1 MSNPIQERTTQSGN
15 LNNFDA
21 ISIRI
26 ASPEHI
32 KEWAK
37 NTACHQRTSGC
48 ATDNCTC
55 GEVRK
60 PETINYRTFRPE
72 RDGLFCEAIFG
83 PQKDWECGCG
93 KYKRIKH
100 KGVICDRC
108 GVEVTQQKVRR
119 ERMGYIK
126 LAAPVSHIW
135 FFKGLPSRIGLF
147 LDLPFREIERVI
159 YFESF
164 IVLEVSDPDCGLDEK
179 QLLTE
184 EEYTRY
190 RAEFPDGFRA
200 GMGADAIRELLER
213 IDLDQEIET
222 LRAELEETASKQK
235 SRKLSKRLK
244 LVMGFKKSGNLP
256 PWMILT
262 VIPVIPP
269 DLRPLVALDGGRFAT
284 SDLNDL
290 YRRVIN
296 RNNRLKRLMELRAPE
311 VIIRNEKRMLQEAV
325 DALLDNGRHGR
336 VVRGPGNRPL
346 KSLSDMLKGKPGRFR
361 QNLLG
366 KRVDYSGRTVIV
378 VGPELQLHQ
387 CGLPKKM
394 ALELFKPFIIHK
406 LQVRDHARTIKR
418 AKNMAEQVSPEVWE
432 VLEEV
437 IDEHPVL
444 LNRAP
449 TLHRLGIQAFQPVLV
464 EGKAIRINPLVCEA
478 FNADF
483 DGDQMAVHV
492 PLSVE
497 AQVEAKLLMMA
508 TRNLLKPAH
517 GGAIAVPNRDVA
529 MGISFLTKA
538 VPEEDWEKVCKVPIP
553 GIYRDT
559 EEIILAHDCGGLG
572 LHDPV
577 KLYFD
582 GATEPILTTV
592 GRVIFNQA
600 IPDALL
606 FTDAKTQQ
614 TLPFANQEMGSR
626 DLSNLVS
633 RAFEELGN
641 RQTVAFIDDL
651 KRLGFHYATIGGISI
666 AMQDMII
673 PPEKAELIRE
683 ARKQVEQI
691 EADYQRGDMGMS
703 EGERYNK
710 VIDVWHQLIAQI
722 ETALFDGL
730 EQGRDDEVEGF
741 NPVHIMVDSGAISRS
756 KRDSIRQLAGLRGL
770 MAKPSGEIIE
780 QPIES
785 CFHEGLSVLEYFIST
800 HGARKGLADTAIKT
814 ASSGYLTRKLVDVA
828 QDVMITT
835 VDCGTLGGITKTTDA
850 EEESPFAER
859 IFGRTAADDIIDLS
873 TGEVLVP
880 KDELI
885 TQQVATQIEAV
896 GIPEVRVRSVL
907 TCEARYGACA
917 KCYGT
922 DLTSGHLV
930 DVGEAI
936 GIIAAQ
942 SIGEPGTQLTMRT
955 FHTGGTVSGGGSQ
968 SRIEARHDGTVK
980 YDDNVKFIER
990 PVEAGS
996 SKGQV
1001 LISLQAETE
1010 RIVISRNAQIQIKQ
1024 TIGTEEYTV
1033 ERHTADVGARLY
1045 VEDGQTVTKGNP
1057 QNDEPGTPL
1066 LEWDP
1071 YQVPILTEHAGRVV
1085 FKNIVEDKT
1094 MRETKT
1100 TGSAEQVIIEHRGED
1115 QPQIEIQDQVPILTD
1130 RAGRVVFK
1138 DIVEGKTMRKDKAT
1152 GLAEI
1157 IKHKGKNQPQIEIHP
1172 VPDFSKEVDFPV
1184 LDIIDGDTIE
1194 IEYEGE
1200 PTRVRFIGVDAPETV
1215 HPDKPVEPYGPEAF
1229 EFIKKLLL
1237 NQGVYLE
1244 FDDKQT
1250 NDPYERLLAQVYR
1263 ASDGLFVNLELVSEG
1278 LGRVDKYPFKY
1289 KDLFLL
1295 EQDKARR
1302 GKKGLWKEAKVTDGD
1317 VPVDM
1322 LDEVLSYPMS
1332 TGTHLLVTDGQQVE
1346 EGTVLARRLEVL
1358 VSYQMPTGAHLS
1370 VTDGEQVEQG
1380 AVLARLP
1387 REKGQSRDIVTGLPR
1402 VTELF
1407 EARRPKDTAII
1418 SKIEGVVELENAS
1431 RGARSLRVVGDSEE
1445 SLHRIPQGKHLIVQN
1460 KDRVAAGERLTDGPI
1475 NPHDILEVKG
1485 EEEVQNYLVNEVQDV
1500 YRAQGERIND
1510 KHIEVIVRQ
1519 MLSKVEITDSG
1530 DTEFLEE
1537 DEVER
1542 TRFNQ
1547 VNRLVEKNDGQAAK
1561 AKSILQGITKASLS
1575 TESFISAASFQQ
1587 TTNVLTKA
1595 SVIGKRDRLVGLK
1608 ENVIMGHLIPA
1619 GTGCLS
1625 LGRFALFPIR
1635 KHSLSLLIL
1644 YHLQLMN
1651 RQRIELEQPN
1661 IYSGAN
1667 RKSFNVFHE
1676 LTSRTVPR

>member
-1 MSNPIQERTTQSGN
+1 MSNPIQERTTQSGTP
-15 LNNFDA
+15 NNFDA

-26 ASPEHI
+26 ASSEDI
-32 KEWAK
+32 KEWSK
-37 NTACHQRTSGC
+37 RTACRDQNRTSGC
-48 ATDNCTC
+48 STGNCTC

-119 ERMGYIK
+119 DRMGYID

-135 FFKGLPSRIGLF
+135 FFKGLPSRIGLC
-147 LDLPFREIERVI
+147 LDLSFRDIERII

-164 IVLEVSDPDCGLDEK
+164 IVLEVNAPCDLEEK

-190 RAEFPDGFRA
+190 RTEFPDSFRA
-200 GMGADAIRELLER
+200 GMGADAIQELLKR

-222 LRAELEETASKQK
+222 LQEELEATKSKQK
-235 SRKLSKRLK
+235 TRKLSKRLK
-244 LVMGFKKSGNLP
+244 LMMDFKQSGNQPDWL
-256 PWMILT
+256 ILT

-336 VVRGPGNRPL
+336 IVRGPGNRPL

-406 LQVRDHARTIKR
+406 LQAKGYAYTIKR

-464 EGKAIRINPLVCEA
+464 EGKAIRVNPLVCEA

-529 MGISFLTKA
+529 MGCSFLTKA
-538 VPEEDWEKVCKVPIP
+538 VPEEKWEEVCQVPTP
-553 GIYRDT
+553 RVYRDKQ
-559 EEIILAHDCGGLG
+559 EIILAHECGALG

-582 GATEPILTTV
+582 GAAQPIETTV
-592 GRVIFNQA
+592 GRVIFDQA
-600 IPDALL
+600 VPNELL
-606 FTDAKTQQ
+606 FIDAKTQQ
-614 TLPFANQEMGSR
+614 TLPFFNQEIGSR

-641 RQTVAFIDDL
+641 RQTVEFIDDL
-651 KRLGFHYATIGGISI
+651 KRLGFHYATLGGLSI

-673 PPEKAELIRE
+673 PHQKAELIRE
-683 ARKQVEQI
+683 AWKQVEQI
-691 EADYQRGDMGMS
+691 EADYRRGDMGMS

-710 VIDVWHQLIAQI
+710 VIDVWHQRIEQI
-722 ETALFDGL
+722 ENALFDGL

-780 QPIES
+780 RPIES

-828 QDVMITT
+828 QDVIVRR
-835 VDCGTLGGITKTTDA
+835 VDCGTLGGITKTTD
-850 EEESPFAER
+850 EEEETSLSER
-859 IFGRTAADDIIDLS
+859 IFGRTAADDIIDSS

-880 KDELI
+880 KDALI
-885 TQQVATQIEAV
+885 THQVAEKIEAV

-907 TCEARYGACA
+907 TCEVRDGACA

-955 FHTGGTVSGGGSQ
+955 FHTGGTASGGRSQ
-968 SRIEARHDGTVK
+968 SQIKARHNGTVQ
-980 YDDNVKFIER
+980 YHNVRFIER
-990 PVEAGS
+990 PVETDS
-996 SKGQV
+996 V
-1001 LISLQAETE
+1001 AENRQPNTE
-1010 RIVISRNAQIQIKQ
+1010 MEKVVVSRNAQIRIVDEN
-1024 TIGTEEYTV
+1024 GYTV

-1045 VEDGQTVTKGNP
+1045 VEDEQAVTKEDS
-1057 QNDEPGTPL
+1057 QNGEQSTLL

-1071 YQVPILTEHAGRVV
+1071 YQVPILTEHAGHVV
-1085 FKNIVEDKT
+1085 FRNIVEGKT
-1094 MRETKT
+1094 MREDKA
-1100 TGSAEQVIIEHRGED
+1100 TGLAERVIIEHRGED
-1115 QPQIEIQDQVPILTD
+1115 QPQIEIHDE
-1130 RAGRVVFK
+1130 AG
-1138 DIVEGKTMRKDKAT
+1138 
-1152 GLAEI
+1152 
-1157 IKHKGKNQPQIEIHP
+1157 
-1172 VPDFSKEVDFPV
+1172 
-1184 LDIIDGDTIE
+1184 
-1194 IEYEGE
+1194 
-1200 PTRVRFIGVDAPETV
+1200 
-1215 HPDKPVEPYGPEAF
+1215 
-1229 EFIKKLLL
+1229 
-1237 NQGVYLE
+1237 
-1244 FDDKQT
+1244 
-1250 NDPYERLLAQVYR
+1250 
-1263 ASDGLFVNLELVSEG
+1263 
-1278 LGRVDKYPFKY
+1278 
-1289 KDLFLL
+1289 
-1295 EQDKARR
+1295 
-1302 GKKGLWKEAKVTDGD
+1302 
-1317 VPVDM
+1317 
-1322 LDEVLSYPMS
+1322 EVLI
-1332 TGTHLLVTDGQQVE
+1332 
-1346 EGTVLARRLEVL
+1346 
-1358 VSYQMPTGAHLS
+1358 SYQMPTGAHLS
-1370 VTDGEQVEQG
+1370 VTDEEQVKQG

-1407 EARRPKDTAII
+1407 EARRPKDTAVI
-1418 SKIEGVVELENAS
+1418 SKIEGYVELERAS
-1431 RGARSLRVVGDSEE
+1431 RGVRILRVVAGDVEE
-1445 SLHRIPQGKHLIVQN
+1445 SHRIPQGKHLIVQN
-1460 KDRVAAGERLTDGPI
+1460 NDIVEAGERLTDGPI

-1485 EEEVQNYLVNEVQDV
+1485 EDAVQNYLVNEVQDV
-1500 YRAQGERIND
+1500 YRTQGERIND

-1519 MLSKVEITDSG
+1519 MLGKVRIENPG

-1537 DEVER
+1537 EER
-1542 TRFNQ
+1542 DRVTFN
-1547 VNRLVEKNDGQAAK
+1547 RENDRVIENGGQPATAE
-1561 AKSILQGITKASLS
+1561 SILQGITKASLS

-1595 SVIGKRDRLVGLK
+1595 SVSGKQDRLVGLK

-1619 GTGCLS
+1619 GTGVS
-1625 LGRFALFPIR
+1625 KFRKIRSFP
-1635 KHSLSLLIL
+1635 KTEA
-1644 YHLQLMN
+1644 HLQSDPDSN
-1651 RQRIELEQPN
+1651 QPEFLVDEP
-1661 IYSGAN
+1661 AAD
-1667 RKSFNVFHE
+1667 
-1676 LTSRTVPR
+1676 

>member
-1 MSNPIQERTTQSGN
+1 MSNQIQEQTTQSGSP
-15 LNNFDA
+15 NNFDA

-32 KEWAK
+32 KEWSK

-48 ATDNCTC
+48 ATSNCAC

-119 ERMGYIK
+119 ERMGYIE

-147 LDLPFREIERVI
+147 LDLPFRDIERVI

-164 IVLEVSDPDCGLDEK
+164 IVLEVSDPDCGLEVK

-184 EEYTRY
+184 EEYTEY
-190 RAEFPDGFRA
+190 QAKFPNSFRA
-200 GMGADAIRELLER
+200 GMGADVIRELLEQ

-222 LRAELEETASKQK
+222 LRAELEATASKQK

-256 PWMILT
+256 HWMILT

-336 VVRGPGNRPL
+336 MVRGPGNRPL

-406 LQVRDHARTIKR
+406 LQAKGYAHTIKR

-464 EGKAIRINPLVCEA
+464 EGKAIRVNPLVCEA

-538 VPEEDWEKVCKVPIP
+538 VPKEDREKVCEVPTP
-553 GIYRDT
+553 GNYRDT
-559 EEIILAHDCGGLG
+559 QEIILAHDCGALG

-577 KLYFD
+577 NLYFD
-582 GATEPILTTV
+582 GEENPIETTV

-600 IPDALL
+600 IPNELL
-606 FTDAKTQQ
+606 FTDVQTQQ
-614 TLPFANQEMGSR
+614 NLPFANQEMGSR
-626 DLSNLVS
+626 DLSSLVS

-651 KRLGFHYATIGGISI
+651 KRLGFHYATLGGLSI

-673 PPEKAELIRE
+673 PHQKAELIEE
-683 ARKQVEQI
+683 AWKQVEQI
-691 EADYQRGDMGMS
+691 EDDYQRGDMGIS

-710 VIDVWHQLIAQI
+710 VIDVWHRLIEQI

-835 VDCGTLGGITKTTDA
+835 IDCGTLGGITKTTDE
-850 EEESPFAER
+850 EEESPFSER
-859 IFGRTAADDIIDLS
+859 IFGRTAADDIIDLA
-873 TGEVLVP
+873 TGEVLVS

-885 TQQVATQIEAV
+885 TQQAASQVEAV

-922 DLTSGHLV
+922 DLTSNHLV

-968 SRIEARHDGTVK
+968 SKIEARHDGTVQ
-980 YDDNVKFIER
+980 YYNVRFIER
-990 PVEAGS
+990 PVEANLVS
-996 SKGQV
+996 EDQQPH
-1001 LISLQAETE
+1001 IETE
-1010 RIVISRNAQIQIKQ
+1010 RVVLSRNAQIQIVDAN
-1024 TIGTEEYTV
+1024 GYTV

-1045 VEDGQTVTKGNP
+1045 VEDGQTVTKENS
-1057 QNDEPGTPL
+1057 QNGEQATPL

-1071 YQVPILTEHAGRVV
+1071 YQVPILTEHAGHVV
-1085 FKNIVEDKT
+1085 FKNIDKGKT
-1094 MRETKT
+1094 AREERTS
-1100 TGSAEQVIIEHRGED
+1100 GSAEWVIIEHRGED
-1115 QPQIEIQDQVPILTD
+1115 QPQIEIQDD
-1130 RAGRVVFK
+1130 SG
-1138 DIVEGKTMRKDKAT
+1138 
-1152 GLAEI
+1152 
-1157 IKHKGKNQPQIEIHP
+1157 
-1172 VPDFSKEVDFPV
+1172 
-1184 LDIIDGDTIE
+1184 
-1194 IEYEGE
+1194 
-1200 PTRVRFIGVDAPETV
+1200 
-1215 HPDKPVEPYGPEAF
+1215 
-1229 EFIKKLLL
+1229 
-1237 NQGVYLE
+1237 
-1244 FDDKQT
+1244 
-1250 NDPYERLLAQVYR
+1250 
-1263 ASDGLFVNLELVSEG
+1263 
-1278 LGRVDKYPFKY
+1278 
-1289 KDLFLL
+1289 
-1295 EQDKARR
+1295 
-1302 GKKGLWKEAKVTDGD
+1302 
-1317 VPVDM
+1317 
-1322 LDEVLSYPMS
+1322 EVLI
-1332 TGTHLLVTDGQQVE
+1332 
-1346 EGTVLARRLEVL
+1346 
-1358 VSYQMPTGAHLS
+1358 SYQMPTGAYLS
-1370 VTDGEQVEQG
+1370 VPVKELEENEIALEPAKEQVEQG

-1407 EARRPKDTAII
+1407 EARRPKDTAVI
-1418 SKIEGVVELENAS
+1418 SKIEGVVELESAS
-1431 RGARSLRVVGDSEE
+1431 RGVRILRVVDGDFQE
-1445 SLHRIPQGKHLIVQN
+1445 SHRIPQGKHLIVQSN
-1460 KDRVAAGERLTDGPI
+1460 DRVAAGERLTDGPI

-1485 EEEVQNYLVNEVQDV
+1485 EEAVQNYLVNEVQDV
-1500 YRAQGERIND
+1500 YRTQGERIND

-1519 MLSKVEITDSG
+1519 MLGKVKIENPG

-1537 DEVER
+1537 EEIER
-1542 TRFNQ
+1542 TAFNRANRQ
-1547 VNRLVEKNDGQAAK
+1547 VVENGGQPATAE
-1561 AKSILQGITKASLS
+1561 SILQGITKASLS

-1587 TTNVLTKA
+1587 TTNVLTRA
-1595 SVIGKRDRLVGLK
+1595 SVVGKRDRLVGLK

-1619 GTGCLS
+1619 GTGVS
-1625 LGRFALFPIR
+1625 KFRKIRAFPTGREQLESDEDSQQPEFTD
-1635 KHSLSLLIL
+1635 SLSS
-1644 YHLQLMN
+1644 QVD
-1651 RQRIELEQPN
+1651 EP
-1661 IYSGAN
+1661 AAD
-1667 RKSFNVFHE
+1667 
-1676 LTSRTVPR
+1676 

>member
-1 MSNPIQERTTQSGN
+1 MSDQIQERTAQSGN

-32 KEWAK
+32 TEWSK
-37 NTACHQRTSGC
+37 KTACHQRTSGC
-48 ATDNCTC
+48 ATGSCAC

-119 ERMGYIK
+119 ERMGYIE

-147 LDLPFREIERVI
+147 LDLPFRDIERVI

-164 IVLEVSDPDCGLDEK
+164 IVLEVNDPDCDLEEK

-184 EEYTRY
+184 EEYTKY
-190 RAEFPDGFRA
+190 KTEFPDGFRA
-200 GMGADAIRELLER
+200 DMGADAIRELLER
-213 IDLDQEIET
+213 IDLDQEIGT
-222 LRAELEETASKQK
+222 LRAELEATASKQK

-256 PWMILT
+256 HWMILT

-406 LQVRDHARTIKR
+406 LQAKGYAHTIKR

-464 EGKAIRINPLVCEA
+464 EGKAIRVNPLVCEA

-529 MGISFLTKA
+529 MGVSFLTKG
-538 VPEEDWEKVCKVPIP
+538 VPEEEWENVCKMPTP
-553 GIYRDT
+553 RTYRDLQ
-559 EEIILAHDCGGLG
+559 EIILAHECGALG

-582 GATEPILTTV
+582 GATEPIITTV

-600 IPDALL
+600 IPDTLL
-606 FTDAKTQQ
+606 FTDAETRQQ
-614 TLPFANQEMGSR
+614 LPFVNQEMGSR
-626 DLSNLVS
+626 DLSDLVS

-651 KRLGFHYATIGGISI
+651 KRLGFHYATIGGLSI

-673 PPEKAELIRE
+673 PHQKSELIRE

-710 VIDVWHQLIAQI
+710 VIDVWHRLVEQI
-722 ETALFDGL
+722 EVALFDGL
-730 EQGRDDEVEGF
+730 EQGRDDEIEGF

-785 CFHEGLSVLEYFIST
+785 CFHEGLPVLEYFIST

-835 VDCGTLGGITKTTDA
+835 MDCGTLGGITKTTDE
-850 EEESPFAER
+850 EEESPFSER
-859 IFGRTAADDIIDLS
+859 IFGRTAAEDIIDLS
-873 TGEVLVP
+873 TGEVLVS

-885 TQQVATQIEAV
+885 TQQAAKEVEAV
-896 GIPEVRVRSVL
+896 GIPEVRLRSIL

-917 KCYGT
+917 KCYGA
-922 DLTSGHLV
+922 DLTSNHLV

-968 SRIEARHDGTVK
+968 SRIEARHDGTVE
-980 YDDNVKFIER
+980 YYNVRFIER
-990 PVEAGS
+990 HVETDGAS
-996 SKGQV
+996 EDPQPDTEMEKVV
-1001 LISLQAETE
+1001 L
-1010 RIVISRNAQIQIKQ
+1010 SRNAQIRIVDKN
-1024 TIGTEEYTV
+1024 GYTV

-1045 VEDGQTVTKGNP
+1045 VEDGQTVSKGDA
-1057 QNDEPGTPL
+1057 QNDVNPTLL

-1071 YQVPILTEHAGRVV
+1071 YQVPILTEHAGHVV
-1085 FKNIVEDKT
+1085 FKNIDKGKT
-1094 MRETKT
+1094 VREERTS
-1100 TGSAEQVIIEHRGED
+1100 GSAEWVIIEHRGED
-1115 QPQIEIQDQVPILTD
+1115 QPQIEIHDD
-1130 RAGRVVFK
+1130 AG
-1138 DIVEGKTMRKDKAT
+1138 
-1152 GLAEI
+1152 
-1157 IKHKGKNQPQIEIHP
+1157 
-1172 VPDFSKEVDFPV
+1172 
-1184 LDIIDGDTIE
+1184 
-1194 IEYEGE
+1194 
-1200 PTRVRFIGVDAPETV
+1200 
-1215 HPDKPVEPYGPEAF
+1215 
-1229 EFIKKLLL
+1229 
-1237 NQGVYLE
+1237 
-1244 FDDKQT
+1244 
-1250 NDPYERLLAQVYR
+1250 
-1263 ASDGLFVNLELVSEG
+1263 
-1278 LGRVDKYPFKY
+1278 
-1289 KDLFLL
+1289 
-1295 EQDKARR
+1295 
-1302 GKKGLWKEAKVTDGD
+1302 
-1317 VPVDM
+1317 
-1322 LDEVLSYPMS
+1322 EVLI
-1332 TGTHLLVTDGQQVE
+1332 
-1346 EGTVLARRLEVL
+1346 
-1358 VSYQMPTGAHLS
+1358 SYQMPTGAYLS
-1370 VTDGEQVEQG
+1370 VPAIELEENETVLEPVKAQVKQG

-1407 EARRPKDTAII
+1407 EARRPKDAAVI
-1418 SKIEGVVELENAS
+1418 SKIEGHVELESAS
-1431 RGARSLRVVGDSEE
+1431 RGVRILRVVEGDFQE
-1445 SLHRIPQGKHLIVQN
+1445 SHRIPQGKHLIVQN
-1460 KDRVAAGERLTDGPI
+1460 NDRVAAGERLTDGPI

-1485 EEEVQNYLVNEVQDV
+1485 EEAVQNYLVNEVQDV
-1500 YRAQGERIND
+1500 YRTQGERIND

-1519 MLSKVEITDSG
+1519 MLSKVKIENAG

-1537 DEVER
+1537 EEVER
-1542 TRFNQ
+1542 ATFNRS
-1547 VNRLVEKNDGQAAK
+1547 NRRVIEDGGQPATAE
-1561 AKSILQGITKASLS
+1561 SILQGITKASLS

-1587 TTNVLTKA
+1587 TTNVLTRA

-1619 GTGCLS
+1619 GTGVSKFRKIRAFPNAETQPDPLS
-1625 LGRFALFPIR
+1625 SPADEPAVD
-1635 KHSLSLLIL
+1635 
-1644 YHLQLMN
+1644 
-1651 RQRIELEQPN
+1651 EP
-1661 IYSGAN
+1661 AAD
-1667 RKSFNVFHE
+1667 
-1676 LTSRTVPR
+1676 

>member
-1 MSNPIQERTTQSGN
+1 MENQIQERAAQSGN

-26 ASPEHI
+26 ASPEYI
-32 KEWAK
+32 KEWSK
-37 NTACHQRTSGC
+37 KTACHQRTSGC
-48 ATDNCTC
+48 ATGDCAC

-100 KGVICDRC
+100 RGVICDRC

-119 ERMGYIK
+119 ERMGYIE

-147 LDLPFREIERVI
+147 LDLPFRDVERVI

-164 IVLEVSDPDCGLDEK
+164 IVLEVTDPDCGLEEN

-184 EEYTRY
+184 EEYTKY
-190 RAEFPDGFRA
+190 HAEFPDGFRV
-200 GMGADAIRELLER
+200 GMGADAVRELLER
-213 IDLDQEIET
+213 IDLDKEIKA
-222 LRAELEETASKQK
+222 LRAELEETSSKQK
-235 SRKLSKRLK
+235 SRKLTKRLT
-244 LVMGFKKSGNLP
+244 LFMGFKKSGNQP
-256 PWMILT
+256 HWMILT

-336 VVRGPGNRPL
+336 MVRGPGNRPL

-406 LQVRDHARTIKR
+406 LQAKGYAHTIKR

-517 GGAIAVPNRDVA
+517 GGAITVPNRDVA
-529 MGISFLTKA
+529 LGISFLTKA
-538 VPEEDWEKVCKVPIP
+538 VPEEDWEKVCKVPVP
-553 GIYRDT
+553 GVYRNT
-559 EEIILAHDCGGLG
+559 EEIILAHDCGALG

-577 KLYFD
+577 KLYFN
-582 GATEPILTTV
+582 GAEEPIGTTV
-592 GRVIFNQA
+592 GRVIFNQV
-600 IPDALL
+600 IPNELL
-606 FTDAKTQQ
+606 FTDAETQQ
-614 TLPFANQEMGSR
+614 ELPFVNQEMGSR
-626 DLSNLVS
+626 DLSDLVS

-641 RQTVAFIDDL
+641 RQTVEFIDDL
-651 KRLGFHYATIGGISI
+651 KRLGFHYATLGGISI

-673 PPEKAELIRE
+673 PHQKTELIEE
-683 ARKQVEQI
+683 AWKQVEQI
-691 EADYQRGDMGMS
+691 DADYQRGDMGMS

-710 VIDVWHQLIAQI
+710 VIDIWHRLIEQI

-730 EQGRDDEVEGF
+730 EQGRDDEIEGF

-828 QDVMITT
+828 QDVMITI
-835 VDCGTLGGITKTTDA
+835 VDCETLGGVTKTTDE
-850 EEESPFAER
+850 EEESPFSER
-859 IFGRTAADDIIDLS
+859 IFGRTAAEDIIDLS

-880 KDELI
+880 KDEAI
-885 TQQVATQIEAV
+885 TQQVAQQIEAI

-968 SRIEARHDGTVK
+968 SKIEARHDGTAQ
-980 YDDNVKFIER
+980 YYNVRFIER
-990 PVEAGS
+990 PRSDQDSNQPVEANVAS
-996 SKGQV
+996 EDQ
-1001 LISLQAETE
+1001 QPDAETE
-1010 RIVISRNAQIQIKQ
+1010 RVVVSRNAQIRI
-1024 TIGTEEYTV
+1024 IDANGYTV

-1045 VEDGQTVTKGNP
+1045 IEDGQPVTKGDA
-1057 QNDEPGTPL
+1057 QNGVDATL
-1066 LEWDP
+1066 LFEWDP
-1071 YQVPILTEHAGRVV
+1071 YQVPILTEHAGHVV
-1085 FKNIVEDKT
+1085 FKNIVEGKT
-1094 MRETKT
+1094 VQEQKT
-1100 TGSAEQVIIEHRGED
+1100 TSAEWVIVEHRGED
-1115 QPQIEIQDQVPILTD
+1115 QPQIEIHDD
-1130 RAGRVVFK
+1130 AG
-1138 DIVEGKTMRKDKAT
+1138 
-1152 GLAEI
+1152 
-1157 IKHKGKNQPQIEIHP
+1157 
-1172 VPDFSKEVDFPV
+1172 
-1184 LDIIDGDTIE
+1184 
-1194 IEYEGE
+1194 
-1200 PTRVRFIGVDAPETV
+1200 
-1215 HPDKPVEPYGPEAF
+1215 EAL
-1229 EFIKKLLL
+1229 I
-1237 NQGVYLE
+1237 
-1244 FDDKQT
+1244 
-1250 NDPYERLLAQVYR
+1250 
-1263 ASDGLFVNLELVSEG
+1263 
-1278 LGRVDKYPFKY
+1278 
-1289 KDLFLL
+1289 
-1295 EQDKARR
+1295 
-1302 GKKGLWKEAKVTDGD
+1302 
-1317 VPVDM
+1317 
-1322 LDEVLSYPMS
+1322 
-1332 TGTHLLVTDGQQVE
+1332 
-1346 EGTVLARRLEVL
+1346 
-1358 VSYQMPTGAHLS
+1358 SYQMPTGAHLS
-1370 VTDGEQVEQG
+1370 VRDGVQVEPG

-1402 VTELF
+1402 VTELL
-1407 EARRPKDTAII
+1407 EARRPKDAAVI
-1418 SKIEGVVELENAS
+1418 SKIEGFVELENAS
-1431 RGARSLRVVGDSEE
+1431 RGARLLRVVDEDFQE
-1445 SLHRIPQGKHLIVQN
+1445 SHRIPQGKHLIVQSTD
-1460 KDRVAAGERLTDGPI
+1460 KVAAGERLTDGPI

-1485 EEEVQNYLVNEVQDV
+1485 EEAVQSYLVNEVQDV
-1500 YRAQGERIND
+1500 YRTQGERIND

-1519 MLSKVEITDSG
+1519 MMSKVKIGDPG

-1537 DEVER
+1537 EEIDR
-1542 TRFNQ
+1542 AAFNRANRQ
-1547 VNRLVEKNDGQAAK
+1547 VIENGGRPATAE
-1561 AKSILQGITKASLS
+1561 SILQGITKASLS

-1587 TTNVLTKA
+1587 TTNVLTRA
-1595 SVIGKRDRLVGLK
+1595 SAIGKRDRLVGLK

-1619 GTGCLS
+1619 GTGVS
-1625 LGRFALFPIR
+1625 KFRKIRALPTEDAQLQADEDLQEPELAD
-1635 KHSLSLLIL
+1635 SLSA
-1644 YHLQLMN
+1644 QVD
-1651 RQRIELEQPN
+1651 EP
-1661 IYSGAN
+1661 AAD
-1667 RKSFNVFHE
+1667 
-1676 LTSRTVPR
+1676 

>member
-1 MSNPIQERTTQSGN
+1 MSNQIQERTAQSGN
-15 LNNFDA
+15 LNSFDA

-32 KEWAK
+32 KKWSK

-48 ATDNCTC
+48 TTGDCAC

-119 ERMGYIK
+119 ERMGYIE

-164 IVLEVSDPDCGLDEK
+164 IVLEVSDPDCDLEEK

-184 EEYTRY
+184 DEYTRY
-190 RAEFPDGFRA
+190 QTEFPDGFRA
-200 GMGADAIRELLER
+200 GMGADAIRELLEK
-213 IDLDQEIET
+213 IDLDQEIQT
-222 LRAELEETASKQK
+222 LRAELGETASKQK

-244 LVMGFKKSGNLP
+244 LVMGFKKSGNMP
-256 PWMILT
+256 HWIILT
-262 VIPVIPP
+262 VVPVIPP

-406 LQVRDHARTIKR
+406 LQVKGYAHTIKR

-529 MGISFLTKA
+529 MGCSFLTKG
-538 VPEEDWEKVCKVPIP
+538 VPEEDWAKVCKVPTP
-553 GIYRDT
+553 RTYRNA
-559 EEIILAHDCGGLG
+559 EEIILAHDCDALG

-582 GATEPILTTV
+582 GAEEPIETTV

-600 IPDALL
+600 IPNELL

-614 TLPFANQEMGSR
+614 KLPFANQEMGSR
-626 DLSNLVS
+626 GLSDLVS

-641 RQTVAFIDDL
+641 RQTVGFIDDL
-651 KRLGFHYATIGGISI
+651 KRLGFHYATLGGISI

-673 PPEKAELIRE
+673 PHQKEELIRA
-683 ARKQVEQI
+683 ARKRVELI
-691 EADYQRGDMGMS
+691 EADYRRGDMGMS

-710 VIDVWHQLIAQI
+710 VIDIWHQLIAQI

-730 EQGRDDEVEGF
+730 EQGRDDEIEGF

-828 QDVMITT
+828 QDVMITI
-835 VDCGTLGGITKTTDA
+835 VDCGTLGGITKTAND
-850 EEESPFAER
+850 EEEGPLSER
-859 IFGRTAADDIIDLS
+859 IFARTAAEDIVDLS

-885 TQQVATQIEAV
+885 TQQAAQQVEAI

-955 FHTGGTVSGGGSQ
+955 FHTGGTVSGGESQ
-968 SRIEARHDGTVK
+968 SKIEARHNGTVQ
-980 YDDNVKFIER
+980 YHNVRFIEHLAEAD
-990 PVEAGS
+990 PVSEDQS
-996 SKGQV
+996 PDTK
-1001 LISLQAETE
+1001 TE
-1010 RIVISRNAQIQIKQ
+1010 RVVVSRNAQIHIVDVN
-1024 TIGTEEYTV
+1024 GYTV

-1045 VEDGQTVTKGNP
+1045 VEDGQTVAKGDS
-1057 QNDEPGTPL
+1057 QNGVQSTLL

-1071 YQVPILTEHAGRVV
+1071 YQVPILTEHAGHVV
-1085 FKNIVEDKT
+1085 FKNIVEGKT
-1094 MRETKT
+1094 VQEQKT
-1100 TGSAEQVIIEHRGED
+1100 TSAEWVIIEHRGED
-1115 QPQIEIQDQVPILTD
+1115 QPQIEIHSD
-1130 RAGRVVFK
+1130 AG
-1138 DIVEGKTMRKDKAT
+1138 
-1152 GLAEI
+1152 
-1157 IKHKGKNQPQIEIHP
+1157 
-1172 VPDFSKEVDFPV
+1172 
-1184 LDIIDGDTIE
+1184 
-1194 IEYEGE
+1194 
-1200 PTRVRFIGVDAPETV
+1200 
-1215 HPDKPVEPYGPEAF
+1215 
-1229 EFIKKLLL
+1229 
-1237 NQGVYLE
+1237 
-1244 FDDKQT
+1244 
-1250 NDPYERLLAQVYR
+1250 
-1263 ASDGLFVNLELVSEG
+1263 
-1278 LGRVDKYPFKY
+1278 
-1289 KDLFLL
+1289 
-1295 EQDKARR
+1295 
-1302 GKKGLWKEAKVTDGD
+1302 
-1317 VPVDM
+1317 
-1322 LDEVLSYPMS
+1322 EVLI
-1332 TGTHLLVTDGQQVE
+1332 
-1346 EGTVLARRLEVL
+1346 
-1358 VSYQMPTGAHLS
+1358 SYQMPTGAHLS
-1370 VTDGEQVEQG
+1370 VWDGVQVEQG
-1380 AVLARLP
+1380 SVLARLP

-1407 EARRPKDTAII
+1407 EARRPKDAAVI
-1418 SKIEGVVELENAS
+1418 SKIEGFVELENAS
-1431 RGARSLRVVGDSEE
+1431 RGVRILRVVDGDFQE
-1445 SLHRIPQGKHLIVQN
+1445 SHRIPQGKHLIVQSN
-1460 KDRVAAGERLTDGPI
+1460 DKVGAGERLTDGPI

-1485 EEEVQNYLVNEVQDV
+1485 EEAVQNYLVNEVQDV
-1500 YRAQGERIND
+1500 YKTQGERIND

-1519 MLSKVEITDSG
+1519 MLGKVQIENPG

-1537 DEVER
+1537 EEVDR
-1542 TRFNQ
+1542 VSFNR
-1547 VNRLVEKNDGQAAK
+1547 VNRKVVENGGQPATAE
-1561 AKSILQGITKASLS
+1561 SILQGITKASLS

-1587 TTNVLTKA
+1587 TTNVLTRA
-1595 SVIGKRDRLVGLK
+1595 SAMGKRDRLVGLK

-1619 GTGCLS
+1619 GTGVS
-1625 LGRFALFPIR
+1625 KFRKIRAFPTGEAQLQSD
-1635 KHSLSLLIL
+1635 SLSP
-1644 YHLQLMN
+1644 QVD
-1651 RQRIELEQPN
+1651 EP
-1661 IYSGAN
+1661 AAD
-1667 RKSFNVFHE
+1667 
-1676 LTSRTVPR
+1676 

>member
-1 MSNPIQERTTQSGN
+1 MSNQIQERTAQSGN
-15 LNNFDA
+15 LNSFDA

-32 KEWAK
+32 KKWSK

-48 ATDNCTC
+48 TTGDCAC

-119 ERMGYIK
+119 ERMGYIE

-164 IVLEVSDPDCGLDEK
+164 IVLEVSDPDCDLEEK

-184 EEYTRY
+184 DEYTRY
-190 RAEFPDGFRA
+190 QTEFPDGFRA
-200 GMGADAIRELLER
+200 GMGADAIRELLEK
-213 IDLDQEIET
+213 IDLDQEIQT
-222 LRAELEETASKQK
+222 LRAELGETASKQK

-244 LVMGFKKSGNLP
+244 LVMGFKKSGNMP
-256 PWMILT
+256 HWIILT
-262 VIPVIPP
+262 VVPVIPP

-406 LQVRDHARTIKR
+406 LQVKGYAHTIKR

-529 MGISFLTKA
+529 MGCSFLTKG
-538 VPEEDWEKVCKVPIP
+538 VPQEDWAKVCKVPTP
-553 GIYRDT
+553 RTYRNA
-559 EEIILAHDCGGLG
+559 EEIILAHDCDALG

-582 GATEPILTTV
+582 GAEEPIETTV

-600 IPDALL
+600 IPNELL

-614 TLPFANQEMGSR
+614 KLPFANQEMGSR
-626 DLSNLVS
+626 GLSDLVS

-641 RQTVAFIDDL
+641 RQTVGFLDDL
-651 KRLGFHYATIGGISI
+651 KRLGFHYATLGGISI

-673 PPEKAELIRE
+673 PHQKEELIRA
-683 ARKQVEQI
+683 ARKRVELI
-691 EADYQRGDMGMS
+691 EADYRRGDMGMS

-710 VIDVWHQLIAQI
+710 VIDIWHQLIAQI

-730 EQGRDDEVEGF
+730 EQGRDDEIEGF

-828 QDVMITT
+828 QDVMITI
-835 VDCGTLGGITKTTDA
+835 VDCGTLGGITKTAND
-850 EEESPFAER
+850 EEEGPLSER
-859 IFGRTAADDIIDLS
+859 IFARTAAEDIVDLS

-885 TQQVATQIEAV
+885 TQQAAQQVEAI

-955 FHTGGTVSGGGSQ
+955 FHTGGTVSGGESQ
-968 SRIEARHDGTVK
+968 SKIEARHNGTVQ
-980 YDDNVKFIER
+980 YHNVRFIEHLAEAD
-990 PVEAGS
+990 PVSEDQS
-996 SKGQV
+996 PDTK
-1001 LISLQAETE
+1001 TE
-1010 RIVISRNAQIQIKQ
+1010 RVVVSRNAQIHIVDVN
-1024 TIGTEEYTV
+1024 GYTV

-1045 VEDGQTVTKGNP
+1045 VEDGQTVAKGDS
-1057 QNDEPGTPL
+1057 QNGVQSTLL

-1071 YQVPILTEHAGRVV
+1071 YQVPILTEHAGHVV
-1085 FKNIVEDKT
+1085 FKNIVEGKT
-1094 MRETKT
+1094 VQEQKT
-1100 TGSAEQVIIEHRGED
+1100 TSAEWVIIEHRGED
-1115 QPQIEIQDQVPILTD
+1115 QPQIEIHSD
-1130 RAGRVVFK
+1130 AG
-1138 DIVEGKTMRKDKAT
+1138 
-1152 GLAEI
+1152 
-1157 IKHKGKNQPQIEIHP
+1157 
-1172 VPDFSKEVDFPV
+1172 
-1184 LDIIDGDTIE
+1184 
-1194 IEYEGE
+1194 
-1200 PTRVRFIGVDAPETV
+1200 
-1215 HPDKPVEPYGPEAF
+1215 
-1229 EFIKKLLL
+1229 
-1237 NQGVYLE
+1237 
-1244 FDDKQT
+1244 
-1250 NDPYERLLAQVYR
+1250 
-1263 ASDGLFVNLELVSEG
+1263 
-1278 LGRVDKYPFKY
+1278 
-1289 KDLFLL
+1289 
-1295 EQDKARR
+1295 
-1302 GKKGLWKEAKVTDGD
+1302 
-1317 VPVDM
+1317 
-1322 LDEVLSYPMS
+1322 EVLIN
-1332 TGTHLLVTDGQQVE
+1332 
-1346 EGTVLARRLEVL
+1346 
-1358 VSYQMPTGAHLS
+1358 YQMPTGAHLS
-1370 VTDGEQVEQG
+1370 VWDGVQVEQG
-1380 AVLARLP
+1380 SVLARLP

-1407 EARRPKDTAII
+1407 EARRPKDAAVI
-1418 SKIEGVVELENAS
+1418 SKIEGFVELENAS
-1431 RGARSLRVVGDSEE
+1431 RGVRILRVVDGDFQE
-1445 SLHRIPQGKHLIVQN
+1445 SHRIPQGKHLIVQSN
-1460 KDRVAAGERLTDGPI
+1460 DKVGAGERLTDGPI

-1485 EEEVQNYLVNEVQDV
+1485 EEAVQNYLVNEVQDV
-1500 YRAQGERIND
+1500 YKTQGERIND

-1519 MLSKVEITDSG
+1519 MLGKVQIENPG

-1537 DEVER
+1537 EEVDR
-1542 TRFNQ
+1542 VSFNR
-1547 VNRLVEKNDGQAAK
+1547 VNRKVVENGGQPATAE
-1561 AKSILQGITKASLS
+1561 SILQGITKASLS

-1587 TTNVLTKA
+1587 TTNVLTRA
-1595 SVIGKRDRLVGLK
+1595 SAMGKRDRLVGLK

-1619 GTGCLS
+1619 GTGVS
-1625 LGRFALFPIR
+1625 KFRKIRAFPTGEAQLQSD
-1635 KHSLSLLIL
+1635 SLSP
-1644 YHLQLMN
+1644 QVD
-1651 RQRIELEQPN
+1651 EP
-1661 IYSGAN
+1661 AAD
-1667 RKSFNVFHE
+1667 
-1676 LTSRTVPR
+1676 

>member
-1 MSNPIQERTTQSGN
+1 MSNQIQERTAQSGN
-15 LNNFDA
+15 LNSFDA

-32 KEWAK
+32 KKWSK

-48 ATDNCTC
+48 TTGDCAC

-119 ERMGYIK
+119 ERMGYIE

-164 IVLEVSDPDCGLDEK
+164 IVLEVSDPDCDLEEK

-190 RAEFPDGFRA
+190 QTEFPDGFRA
-200 GMGADAIRELLER
+200 GMGADAIRELLEK
-213 IDLDQEIET
+213 IDLDQEIQT
-222 LRAELEETASKQK
+222 LRAELGETASKQK

-244 LVMGFKKSGNLP
+244 LVMGFKKSGNIP
-256 PWMILT
+256 HWIILT
-262 VIPVIPP
+262 VVPVIPP

-406 LQVRDHARTIKR
+406 LQVKGYAHTIKR

-529 MGISFLTKA
+529 MGCSFLTKG

-553 GIYRDT
+553 RTYRNA
-559 EEIILAHDCGGLG
+559 EEIILAHDCGALG

-582 GATEPILTTV
+582 GAEEPIETTV

-600 IPDALL
+600 IPNELL

-614 TLPFANQEMGSR
+614 KLPFANQEMGSR
-626 DLSNLVS
+626 GLSDLVS

-641 RQTVAFIDDL
+641 RQTVEFIDDL
-651 KRLGFHYATIGGISI
+651 KRLGFHYATLGGISI

-673 PPEKAELIRE
+673 PHQKEELIRA
-683 ARKQVEQI
+683 ARKRVELI

-710 VIDVWHQLIAQI
+710 VIDIWHQLIAQI

-730 EQGRDDEVEGF
+730 EQGRDDEIEGF

-828 QDVMITT
+828 QDVMITI
-835 VDCGTLGGITKTTDA
+835 VDCGTLGGITKTAND
-850 EEESPFAER
+850 EEEGPLSER
-859 IFGRTAADDIIDLS
+859 IFARTAAEDIVDLS

-885 TQQVATQIEAV
+885 TQQAAQQVEAI

-955 FHTGGTVSGGGSQ
+955 FHTGGTVSGGESQ
-968 SRIEARHDGTVK
+968 SKIEARHNGTVQ
-980 YDDNVKFIER
+980 YHNVRFIEHLAEVD
-990 PVEAGS
+990 PVSEDQS
-996 SKGQV
+996 PDTK
-1001 LISLQAETE
+1001 TE
-1010 RIVISRNAQIQIKQ
+1010 RVVVSRNAQIHIVDVN
-1024 TIGTEEYTV
+1024 GYTV

-1045 VEDGQTVTKGNP
+1045 VEDGQTVAKGDS
-1057 QNDEPGTPL
+1057 QNGVQSTLL

-1071 YQVPILTEHAGRVV
+1071 YQVPILTEHAGHVV
-1085 FKNIVEDKT
+1085 FKNIVEGKT
-1094 MRETKT
+1094 VQEQKT
-1100 TGSAEQVIIEHRGED
+1100 TSAEWVIIEHRGED
-1115 QPQIEIQDQVPILTD
+1115 QPQIEIHSD
-1130 RAGRVVFK
+1130 AG
-1138 DIVEGKTMRKDKAT
+1138 
-1152 GLAEI
+1152 
-1157 IKHKGKNQPQIEIHP
+1157 
-1172 VPDFSKEVDFPV
+1172 
-1184 LDIIDGDTIE
+1184 
-1194 IEYEGE
+1194 
-1200 PTRVRFIGVDAPETV
+1200 
-1215 HPDKPVEPYGPEAF
+1215 
-1229 EFIKKLLL
+1229 
-1237 NQGVYLE
+1237 
-1244 FDDKQT
+1244 
-1250 NDPYERLLAQVYR
+1250 
-1263 ASDGLFVNLELVSEG
+1263 
-1278 LGRVDKYPFKY
+1278 
-1289 KDLFLL
+1289 
-1295 EQDKARR
+1295 
-1302 GKKGLWKEAKVTDGD
+1302 
-1317 VPVDM
+1317 
-1322 LDEVLSYPMS
+1322 EVLIN
-1332 TGTHLLVTDGQQVE
+1332 
-1346 EGTVLARRLEVL
+1346 
-1358 VSYQMPTGAHLS
+1358 YQMPTGAHLS
-1370 VTDGEQVEQG
+1370 VWDGVQVEQG
-1380 AVLARLP
+1380 SVLARLP

-1407 EARRPKDTAII
+1407 EARRPKDAAVI
-1418 SKIEGVVELENAS
+1418 SKIEGFVELENAS
-1431 RGARSLRVVGDSEE
+1431 RGVRILRVVDGDFQE
-1445 SLHRIPQGKHLIVQN
+1445 SHRIPQGKHLIVQSN
-1460 KDRVAAGERLTDGPI
+1460 DKVGAGERLTDGPI

-1485 EEEVQNYLVNEVQDV
+1485 EEAVQNYLVNEVQDV
-1500 YRAQGERIND
+1500 YKTQGERIND

-1519 MLSKVEITDSG
+1519 MLGKVQIENPG

-1537 DEVER
+1537 EEVDR
-1542 TRFNQ
+1542 VSFNRA
-1547 VNRLVEKNDGQAAK
+1547 NRKVVENGGKPATAE
-1561 AKSILQGITKASLS
+1561 SILQGITKASLS

-1587 TTNVLTKA
+1587 TTNVLTRA
-1595 SVIGKRDRLVGLK
+1595 SAMGKRDRLVGLK

-1619 GTGCLS
+1619 GTGVS
-1625 LGRFALFPIR
+1625 KFRKIRAFPTGEAQLQSD
-1635 KHSLSLLIL
+1635 SLSP
-1644 YHLQLMN
+1644 QVD
-1651 RQRIELEQPN
+1651 EP
-1661 IYSGAN
+1661 AAD
-1667 RKSFNVFHE
+1667 
-1676 LTSRTVPR
+1676 

>member
-1 MSNPIQERTTQSGN
+1 MSNQIQERTAQSGN
-15 LNNFDA
+15 LNSFDA

-32 KEWAK
+32 KKWSK

-48 ATDNCTC
+48 TTGDCAC

-119 ERMGYIK
+119 ERMGYIE

-164 IVLEVSDPDCGLDEK
+164 IVLEVSDPDCDLEEK

-184 EEYTRY
+184 DEYTRY
-190 RAEFPDGFRA
+190 QTEFPDGFRA
-200 GMGADAIRELLER
+200 GMGADAIRELLEK
-213 IDLDQEIET
+213 IDLDQEIQT
-222 LRAELEETASKQK
+222 LRAELGETASKQK

-244 LVMGFKKSGNLP
+244 LVMGFKKSGNIP
-256 PWMILT
+256 HWIILT
-262 VIPVIPP
+262 VVPVIPP

-406 LQVRDHARTIKR
+406 LQVKGYAHTIKR

-529 MGISFLTKA
+529 MGCSFLTKG
-538 VPEEDWEKVCKVPIP
+538 VPEEDWAKVCKVPTP
-553 GIYRDT
+553 RTYRNA
-559 EEIILAHDCGGLG
+559 EEIILAHDCGALG

-582 GATEPILTTV
+582 GAEEPIETTV

-600 IPDALL
+600 IPNELL

-614 TLPFANQEMGSR
+614 KLPFANQEMGSR
-626 DLSNLVS
+626 GLSDLVS

-641 RQTVAFIDDL
+641 RQTVGFIDDL
-651 KRLGFHYATIGGISI
+651 KRLGFHYATLGGISI

-673 PPEKAELIRE
+673 PHQKEELIRA
-683 ARKQVEQI
+683 ARKRVELI

-710 VIDVWHQLIAQI
+710 VIDIWHQLIAQI

-730 EQGRDDEVEGF
+730 EQGRDDEIEGF

-828 QDVMITT
+828 QDVMITI
-835 VDCGTLGGITKTTDA
+835 VDCGTLGGITKTAND
-850 EEESPFAER
+850 EEEGPLSER
-859 IFGRTAADDIIDLS
+859 IFARTAAEDIVDLS

-885 TQQVATQIEAV
+885 TQQAAQQVEAI

-955 FHTGGTVSGGGSQ
+955 FHTGGTVSGGESQ
-968 SRIEARHDGTVK
+968 SKIEARHNGTVQ
-980 YDDNVKFIER
+980 YHNVRFIEHL
-990 PVEAGS
+990 VEADPVS
-996 SKGQV
+996 EDQSPDTK
-1001 LISLQAETE
+1001 TE
-1010 RIVISRNAQIQIKQ
+1010 RVVVSRNAQIHIVDVN
-1024 TIGTEEYTV
+1024 GYTV

-1045 VEDGQTVTKGNP
+1045 VEDGQTVAKGDS
-1057 QNDEPGTPL
+1057 QNGVQSTLL

-1071 YQVPILTEHAGRVV
+1071 YQVPILTEHAGHVV
-1085 FKNIVEDKT
+1085 FKNIVEGKT
-1094 MRETKT
+1094 VQEQKT
-1100 TGSAEQVIIEHRGED
+1100 TSAEWVIIEHRGED
-1115 QPQIEIQDQVPILTD
+1115 QPQIEIHSD
-1130 RAGRVVFK
+1130 AG
-1138 DIVEGKTMRKDKAT
+1138 
-1152 GLAEI
+1152 
-1157 IKHKGKNQPQIEIHP
+1157 
-1172 VPDFSKEVDFPV
+1172 
-1184 LDIIDGDTIE
+1184 
-1194 IEYEGE
+1194 
-1200 PTRVRFIGVDAPETV
+1200 
-1215 HPDKPVEPYGPEAF
+1215 
-1229 EFIKKLLL
+1229 
-1237 NQGVYLE
+1237 
-1244 FDDKQT
+1244 
-1250 NDPYERLLAQVYR
+1250 
-1263 ASDGLFVNLELVSEG
+1263 
-1278 LGRVDKYPFKY
+1278 
-1289 KDLFLL
+1289 
-1295 EQDKARR
+1295 
-1302 GKKGLWKEAKVTDGD
+1302 
-1317 VPVDM
+1317 
-1322 LDEVLSYPMS
+1322 EVLIN
-1332 TGTHLLVTDGQQVE
+1332 
-1346 EGTVLARRLEVL
+1346 
-1358 VSYQMPTGAHLS
+1358 YQMPTGAHLS
-1370 VTDGEQVEQG
+1370 VWDGVQVEQG
-1380 AVLARLP
+1380 SVLARLP

-1407 EARRPKDTAII
+1407 EARRPKDAAVI
-1418 SKIEGVVELENAS
+1418 SKIEGFVELENAS
-1431 RGARSLRVVGDSEE
+1431 RGVRILRVVDGDFQE
-1445 SLHRIPQGKHLIVQN
+1445 SHRIPQGKHLIVQSN
-1460 KDRVAAGERLTDGPI
+1460 DKVGAGERLTDGPI

-1485 EEEVQNYLVNEVQDV
+1485 EEAVQNYLVNEVQDV
-1500 YRAQGERIND
+1500 YKTQGERIND

-1519 MLSKVEITDSG
+1519 MLGKVQIENPG

-1537 DEVER
+1537 EEVDR
-1542 TRFNQ
+1542 VSFNRA
-1547 VNRLVEKNDGQAAK
+1547 NRKVVENGGKPATAE
-1561 AKSILQGITKASLS
+1561 SILQGITKASLS

-1587 TTNVLTKA
+1587 TTNVLTRA
-1595 SVIGKRDRLVGLK
+1595 SAMGKRDRLVGLK

-1619 GTGCLS
+1619 GTGVS
-1625 LGRFALFPIR
+1625 KFRKIRAFPTGEAQLQSD
-1635 KHSLSLLIL
+1635 SLSP
-1644 YHLQLMN
+1644 QVD
-1651 RQRIELEQPN
+1651 EP
-1661 IYSGAN
+1661 AAD
-1667 RKSFNVFHE
+1667 
-1676 LTSRTVPR
+1676 

>member
-1 MSNPIQERTTQSGN
+1 MSDQIQEQMTQSGTPN
-15 LNNFDA
+15 SFDA

-32 KEWAK
+32 KEWSK

-48 ATDNCTC
+48 STGNCAC

-119 ERMGYIK
+119 ERMGYIE

-164 IVLEVSDPDCGLDEK
+164 IVLEVSDPDCDLEVK

-184 EEYTRY
+184 EEYTEY
-190 RAEFPDGFRA
+190 QDKFPAGFRA
-200 GMGADAIRELLER
+200 GMGADAIRELLEQ
-213 IDLDQEIET
+213 IDLDQEIIT
-222 LRAELEETASKQK
+222 LRAELEATASKQK

-256 PWMILT
+256 HWMILT

-336 VVRGPGNRPL
+336 MVRGPGNRPL

-406 LQVRDHARTIKR
+406 LQAKGYAHTIKR

-517 GGAIAVPNRDVA
+517 GGAITVPNRDVA
-529 MGISFLTKA
+529 MGVSFLTKA
-538 VPEEDWEKVCKVPIP
+538 VPEEEWEKECKVSTPRS
-553 GIYRDT
+553 YQDT
-559 EEIILAHDCGGLG
+559 EEIILAHECGALG

-577 KLYFD
+577 KLHFD
-582 GATEPILTTV
+582 GATEPIITTV

-606 FTDAKTQQ
+606 FTDSKTQQ
-614 TLPFANQEMGSR
+614 MLPFINQEMGSR
-626 DLSNLVS
+626 DLSDLVS

-641 RQTVAFIDDL
+641 RQTVGFIDDL
-651 KRLGFHYATIGGISI
+651 KRLGFHYATLGGISI

-673 PPEKAELIRE
+673 PHEKAELIRE

-691 EADYQRGDMGMS
+691 EDDFQRGDMGMS

-710 VIDVWHQLIAQI
+710 VIDIWHRLIDQVEI
-722 ETALFDGL
+722 ALFDGL
-730 EQGRDDEVEGF
+730 EEGRDDEVEGF

-828 QDVMITT
+828 QDVMITIE
-835 VDCGTLGGITKTTDA
+835 DCGTLGGITKTTDE
-850 EEESPFAER
+850 EEESPFSER

-873 TGEVLVP
+873 TGEVLVS

-885 TQQVATQIEAV
+885 TQHTANQIEAV

-922 DLTSGHLV
+922 DLTSGHVV

-942 SIGEPGTQLTMRT
+942 SIR
-955 FHTGGTVSGGGSQ
+955 
-968 SRIEARHDGTVK
+968 
-980 YDDNVKFIER
+980 
-990 PVEAGS
+990 
-996 SKGQV
+996 
-1001 LISLQAETE
+1001 
-1010 RIVISRNAQIQIKQ
+1010 
-1024 TIGTEEYTV
+1024 
-1033 ERHTADVGARLY
+1033 
-1045 VEDGQTVTKGNP
+1045 
-1057 QNDEPGTPL
+1057 
-1066 LEWDP
+1066 
-1071 YQVPILTEHAGRVV
+1071 
-1085 FKNIVEDKT
+1085 
-1094 MRETKT
+1094 
-1100 TGSAEQVIIEHRGED
+1100 
-1115 QPQIEIQDQVPILTD
+1115 
-1130 RAGRVVFK
+1130 
-1138 DIVEGKTMRKDKAT
+1138 
-1152 GLAEI
+1152 
-1157 IKHKGKNQPQIEIHP
+1157 
-1172 VPDFSKEVDFPV
+1172 
-1184 LDIIDGDTIE
+1184 
-1194 IEYEGE
+1194 
-1200 PTRVRFIGVDAPETV
+1200 
-1215 HPDKPVEPYGPEAF
+1215 
-1229 EFIKKLLL
+1229 
-1237 NQGVYLE
+1237 
-1244 FDDKQT
+1244 
-1250 NDPYERLLAQVYR
+1250 
-1263 ASDGLFVNLELVSEG
+1263 
-1278 LGRVDKYPFKY
+1278 
-1289 KDLFLL
+1289 
-1295 EQDKARR
+1295 
-1302 GKKGLWKEAKVTDGD
+1302 
-1317 VPVDM
+1317 
-1322 LDEVLSYPMS
+1322 
-1332 TGTHLLVTDGQQVE
+1332 
-1346 EGTVLARRLEVL
+1346 
-1358 VSYQMPTGAHLS
+1358 
-1370 VTDGEQVEQG
+1370 
-1380 AVLARLP
+1380 
-1387 REKGQSRDIVTGLPR
+1387 
-1402 VTELF
+1402 
-1407 EARRPKDTAII
+1407 
-1418 SKIEGVVELENAS
+1418 
-1431 RGARSLRVVGDSEE
+1431 
-1445 SLHRIPQGKHLIVQN
+1445 
-1460 KDRVAAGERLTDGPI
+1460 
-1475 NPHDILEVKG
+1475 
-1485 EEEVQNYLVNEVQDV
+1485 
-1500 YRAQGERIND
+1500 
-1510 KHIEVIVRQ
+1510 
-1519 MLSKVEITDSG
+1519 
-1530 DTEFLEE
+1530 
-1537 DEVER
+1537 
-1542 TRFNQ
+1542 
-1547 VNRLVEKNDGQAAK
+1547 
-1561 AKSILQGITKASLS
+1561 
-1575 TESFISAASFQQ
+1575 
-1587 TTNVLTKA
+1587 
-1595 SVIGKRDRLVGLK
+1595 
-1608 ENVIMGHLIPA
+1608 
-1619 GTGCLS
+1619 
-1625 LGRFALFPIR
+1625 
-1635 KHSLSLLIL
+1635 
-1644 YHLQLMN
+1644 
-1651 RQRIELEQPN
+1651 
-1661 IYSGAN
+1661 
-1667 RKSFNVFHE
+1667 
-1676 LTSRTVPR
+1676 

>member
-1 MSNPIQERTTQSGN
+1 MSNQIQERTAQSGN
-15 LNNFDA
+15 LNSFDA

-32 KEWAK
+32 KKWSK

-48 ATDNCTC
+48 TTGDCAC

-119 ERMGYIK
+119 ERMGYIE

-164 IVLEVSDPDCGLDEK
+164 IVLEVSDPDCDLEEK

-184 EEYTRY
+184 DEYTRY
-190 RAEFPDGFRA
+190 QTECPDGFRA
-200 GMGADAIRELLER
+200 GMGADAIRELLEK
-213 IDLDQEIET
+213 IDLDQEIQT
-222 LRAELEETASKQK
+222 LRAELGETASKQK

-244 LVMGFKKSGNLP
+244 LVMGFKKSGNMP
-256 PWMILT
+256 HWIILT
-262 VIPVIPP
+262 VVPVIPP

-406 LQVRDHARTIKR
+406 LQVKGYAHTIKR

-529 MGISFLTKA
+529 MGCSFLTKG
-538 VPEEDWEKVCKVPIP
+538 VPQEDWEKVCKVPTP
-553 GIYRDT
+553 RTYRNA
-559 EEIILAHDCGGLG
+559 EEIILAHDCDALG

-582 GATEPILTTV
+582 GAEEPIETTV

-600 IPDALL
+600 IPNELL

-614 TLPFANQEMGSR
+614 KLPFANQEMGSR
-626 DLSNLVS
+626 GLSDLVS

-641 RQTVAFIDDL
+641 RQTVGFLDDL
-651 KRLGFHYATIGGISI
+651 KRLGFHYATLGGISI

-673 PPEKAELIRE
+673 PHQKEELIRA
-683 ARKQVEQI
+683 ARKRVELI
-691 EADYQRGDMGMS
+691 EADYRRGDMGMS

-710 VIDVWHQLIAQI
+710 VIDIWHQLIAQI

-730 EQGRDDEVEGF
+730 EQGRDDEIEGF

-828 QDVMITT
+828 QDVMITI
-835 VDCGTLGGITKTTDA
+835 VDCGTLGGITKTAND
-850 EEESPFAER
+850 EEEGPLSER
-859 IFGRTAADDIIDLS
+859 IFARTAAEDIVDLS

-885 TQQVATQIEAV
+885 TQQAAQQVEAI

-955 FHTGGTVSGGGSQ
+955 FHTGGTVSGGESQ
-968 SRIEARHDGTVK
+968 SKIEARHNGTVQ
-980 YDDNVKFIER
+980 YHNVRFIEHLAEAD
-990 PVEAGS
+990 PVSEDQS
-996 SKGQV
+996 PDTK
-1001 LISLQAETE
+1001 TE
-1010 RIVISRNAQIQIKQ
+1010 RVVVSRNAQIHIVDVN
-1024 TIGTEEYTV
+1024 GYTV

-1045 VEDGQTVTKGNP
+1045 VEDGQTVAKGDS
-1057 QNDEPGTPL
+1057 QNGVQSTLL

-1071 YQVPILTEHAGRVV
+1071 YQVPILTEHAGHVV
-1085 FKNIVEDKT
+1085 FKNIVEGKT
-1094 MRETKT
+1094 VQEQKT
-1100 TGSAEQVIIEHRGED
+1100 TSAEWVIIEHRGED
-1115 QPQIEIQDQVPILTD
+1115 QPQIEIHSD
-1130 RAGRVVFK
+1130 AG
-1138 DIVEGKTMRKDKAT
+1138 
-1152 GLAEI
+1152 
-1157 IKHKGKNQPQIEIHP
+1157 
-1172 VPDFSKEVDFPV
+1172 
-1184 LDIIDGDTIE
+1184 
-1194 IEYEGE
+1194 
-1200 PTRVRFIGVDAPETV
+1200 
-1215 HPDKPVEPYGPEAF
+1215 
-1229 EFIKKLLL
+1229 
-1237 NQGVYLE
+1237 
-1244 FDDKQT
+1244 
-1250 NDPYERLLAQVYR
+1250 
-1263 ASDGLFVNLELVSEG
+1263 
-1278 LGRVDKYPFKY
+1278 
-1289 KDLFLL
+1289 
-1295 EQDKARR
+1295 
-1302 GKKGLWKEAKVTDGD
+1302 
-1317 VPVDM
+1317 
-1322 LDEVLSYPMS
+1322 EVLIN
-1332 TGTHLLVTDGQQVE
+1332 
-1346 EGTVLARRLEVL
+1346 
-1358 VSYQMPTGAHLS
+1358 YQMPTGAHLS
-1370 VTDGEQVEQG
+1370 VWDGVQVEQG
-1380 AVLARLP
+1380 SVLARLP

-1407 EARRPKDTAII
+1407 EARRPKDAAVI
-1418 SKIEGVVELENAS
+1418 SKIEGFVELENAS
-1431 RGARSLRVVGDSEE
+1431 RGVRILRVVDGDFQE
-1445 SLHRIPQGKHLIVQN
+1445 SHRIPQGKHLIVQSN
-1460 KDRVAAGERLTDGPI
+1460 DKVGAGERLTDGPI

-1485 EEEVQNYLVNEVQDV
+1485 EEAVQNYLVNEVQDV
-1500 YRAQGERIND
+1500 YKTQGERIND

-1519 MLSKVEITDSG
+1519 MLGKVQIENPG

-1537 DEVER
+1537 EEVDR
-1542 TRFNQ
+1542 VSFNR
-1547 VNRLVEKNDGQAAK
+1547 VNRKVVENGGQPATAE
-1561 AKSILQGITKASLS
+1561 SILQGITKASLS

-1587 TTNVLTKA
+1587 TTNVLTRA
-1595 SVIGKRDRLVGLK
+1595 SAMGKRDRLVGLK

-1619 GTGCLS
+1619 GTGVS
-1625 LGRFALFPIR
+1625 KFRKIRAFPTGEAQLQSD
-1635 KHSLSLLIL
+1635 SLSP
-1644 YHLQLMN
+1644 QVD
-1651 RQRIELEQPN
+1651 EP
-1661 IYSGAN
+1661 AAD
-1667 RKSFNVFHE
+1667 
-1676 LTSRTVPR
+1676 

>member
-1 MSNPIQERTTQSGN
+1 MSNHIQERTTQSGN

-32 KEWAK
+32 KEWSK
-37 NTACHQRTSGC
+37 HTACHQRTSGC
-48 ATDNCTC
+48 ATNNCAC

-119 ERMGYIK
+119 ERMGYIE

-164 IVLEVSDPDCGLDEK
+164 IVLEVNDPECGLEVK

-184 EEYTRY
+184 EEYTEY
-190 RAEFPDGFRA
+190 QDKFPNSFRA
-200 GMGADAIRELLER
+200 GMGADAIRELLEQ

-222 LRAELEETASKQK
+222 LRSELEATASKQK

-256 PWMILT
+256 HWMILT

-336 VVRGPGNRPL
+336 MVRGPGNRPL

-406 LQVRDHARTIKR
+406 LQAKGYAHTIKR
-418 AKNMAEQVSPEVWE
+418 AKNMAEQVTEEVWE

-529 MGISFLTKA
+529 MGVSFLTKG
-538 VPEEDWEKVCKVPIP
+538 VPEDEWEKVCKVPTP
-553 GIYRDT
+553 RTYQDT
-559 EEIILAHDCGGLG
+559 EEIILAHDCGALG

-577 KLYFD
+577 KLYFE
-582 GATEPILTTV
+582 GAEQPIVTTV

-600 IPDALL
+600 TPDTLL
-606 FTDAKTQQ
+606 FTDPKTQQ
-614 TLPFANQEMGSR
+614 TLPFVNQEMGSR
-626 DLSNLVS
+626 DLSDLVS

-651 KRLGFHYATIGGISI
+651 KRLGFHYATLGGISI

-673 PPEKAELIRE
+673 PHEKAELIRE

-710 VIDVWHQLIAQI
+710 VIDVWHQLIEEI

-730 EQGRDDEVEGF
+730 EQGRDDEIEGF

-835 VDCGTLGGITKTTDA
+835 EDCGTLGGITKTTDE
-850 EEESPFAER
+850 EEESPLAER

-885 TQQVATQIEAV
+885 TQQAAKQVEAV

-922 DLTSGHLV
+922 DLTSNHIV

-968 SRIEARHDGTVK
+968 SRVEARHDGTVE
-980 YDDNVKFIER
+980 YYNVRFIER
-990 PVEAGS
+990 PVEANS
-996 SKGQV
+996 VSEDQ
-1001 LISLQAETE
+1001 QPDTETE
-1010 RIVISRNAQIQIKQ
+1010 RVVLSRNAQIRIVDDN
-1024 TIGTEEYTV
+1024 GYTV

-1045 VEDGQTVTKGNP
+1045 VDDGQKVTKGDS
-1057 QNDEPGTPL
+1057 QNGEQATLL

-1085 FKNIVEDKT
+1085 FKNIDKGKT
-1094 MRETKT
+1094 AREERTS
-1100 TGSAEQVIIEHRGED
+1100 GSAEWVIIEHRGED
-1115 QPQIEIQDQVPILTD
+1115 QPQIEIHDD
-1130 RAGRVVFK
+1130 AG
-1138 DIVEGKTMRKDKAT
+1138 
-1152 GLAEI
+1152 
-1157 IKHKGKNQPQIEIHP
+1157 
-1172 VPDFSKEVDFPV
+1172 
-1184 LDIIDGDTIE
+1184 
-1194 IEYEGE
+1194 
-1200 PTRVRFIGVDAPETV
+1200 
-1215 HPDKPVEPYGPEAF
+1215 
-1229 EFIKKLLL
+1229 
-1237 NQGVYLE
+1237 
-1244 FDDKQT
+1244 
-1250 NDPYERLLAQVYR
+1250 
-1263 ASDGLFVNLELVSEG
+1263 
-1278 LGRVDKYPFKY
+1278 
-1289 KDLFLL
+1289 
-1295 EQDKARR
+1295 
-1302 GKKGLWKEAKVTDGD
+1302 
-1317 VPVDM
+1317 
-1322 LDEVLSYPMS
+1322 
-1332 TGTHLLVTDGQQVE
+1332 
-1346 EGTVLARRLEVL
+1346 EVL
-1358 VSYQMPTGAHLS
+1358 VSYQMPTGAYLS
-1370 VTDGEQVEQG
+1370 VPVKELEENETVLEPAKEQVEQG

-1407 EARRPKDTAII
+1407 EARRPKDTAVI
-1418 SKIEGVVELENAS
+1418 SKIEGQVELESAS
-1431 RGARSLRVVGDSEE
+1431 RGVRILRVVDGDFQE
-1445 SLHRIPQGKHLIVQN
+1445 SHRIPQGKHLIVQDN
-1460 KDRVAAGERLTDGPI
+1460 DRVAAGERLTDGPI

-1485 EEEVQNYLVNEVQDV
+1485 EEAVQNYLVNEVQDV
-1500 YRAQGERIND
+1500 YRTQGERIND

-1519 MLSKVEITDSG
+1519 MLSKVKIENPG

-1537 DEVER
+1537 EEIER
-1542 TRFNQ
+1542 TAFNRA
-1547 VNRLVEKNDGQAAK
+1547 NRRVIENGGQPATAE
-1561 AKSILQGITKASLS
+1561 SILQGITKASLS

-1587 TTNVLTKA
+1587 TTNVLTRA

-1619 GTGCLS
+1619 GTGVS
-1625 LGRFALFPIR
+1625 KFRKIRAFPTGEA
-1635 KHSLSLLIL
+1635 
-1644 YHLQLMN
+1644 QL
-1651 RQRIELEQPN
+1651 ESDGDSEQPEFTD
-1661 IYSGAN
+1661 SVSVQVDEPAAD
-1667 RKSFNVFHE
+1667 
-1676 LTSRTVPR
+1676 

>member
-1 MSNPIQERTTQSGN
+1 MSNQIQERTTQSGN

-26 ASPEHI
+26 ASPEYI
-32 KEWAK
+32 KEWSK
-37 NTACHQRTSGC
+37 NTACYQRTSGC
-48 ATDNCTC
+48 STGNCTC

-119 ERMGYIK
+119 ERMGYIE

-147 LDLPFREIERVI
+147 LDLPFRDIERVI

-164 IVLEVSDPDCGLDEK
+164 IVLEVNDPDCDLEVK

-190 RAEFPDGFRA
+190 QTEFPDGFRA

-222 LRAELEETASKQK
+222 LRTELEATASKQK

-244 LVMGFKKSGNLP
+244 LVMGFKKSGNVP
-256 PWMILT
+256 HWMILT

-336 VVRGPGNRPL
+336 IVRGPGNRPL

-406 LQVRDHARTIKR
+406 LQAKGYAHTIKR

-464 EGKAIRINPLVCEA
+464 EGKAIRVNPLVCEA

-529 MGISFLTKA
+529 MGCSFLTKA
-538 VPEEDWEKVCKVPIP
+538 VPEEKWEEVCQVPTP
-553 GIYRDT
+553 RIYQDRQ
-559 EEIILAHDCGGLG
+559 EIILAHECGALG

-582 GATEPILTTV
+582 RVAQPIETTV
-592 GRVIFNQA
+592 GRVIFNQVV
-600 IPDALL
+600 PNELL

-614 TLPFANQEMGSR
+614 MLPFANQEIGSR

-641 RQTVAFIDDL
+641 RQTVEFIDDL
-651 KRLGFHYATIGGISI
+651 KRLGFHYATLAGLSI

-673 PPEKAELIRE
+673 PHQKSELIRE
-683 ARKQVEQI
+683 AWKQVEQI
-691 EADYQRGDMGMS
+691 EADFQRGDMDMS

-730 EQGRDDEVEGF
+730 EQGRDDEIEGF

-828 QDVMITT
+828 QDVMVTR
-835 VDCGTLGGITKTTDA
+835 VDCGTLGGITKTTDE
-850 EEESPFAER
+850 EEESPLSER
-859 IFGRTAADDIIDLS
+859 IFGRTAADDIVDLS

-880 KDELI
+880 KDGLI
-885 TQQVATQIEAV
+885 TYQEAKQVEAV

-930 DVGEAI
+930 DIGEAI

-955 FHTGGTVSGGGSQ
+955 FHTGGTVSGGGFQ
-968 SRIEARHDGTVK
+968 SKIEARHDGTVQ
-980 YDDNVKFIER
+980 YHNVRSIER
-990 PVEAGS
+990 PVEAKS
-996 SKGQV
+996 ASESQKSDV
-1001 LISLQAETE
+1001 ETE
-1010 RIVISRNAQIQIKQ
+1010 KIVVSRNAQIQI
-1024 TIGTEEYTV
+1024 IDANGYTV
-1033 ERHTADVGARLY
+1033 ERHPVDVGARLC
-1045 VEDGQTVTKGNP
+1045 VEDGQAVTKGDS
-1057 QNDEPGTPL
+1057 QNGEQPTLL

-1071 YQVPILTEHAGRVV
+1071 YQVPILTEHAGHVV
-1085 FKNIVEDKT
+1085 FRNIVEGKT
-1094 MRETKT
+1094 MREDKA
-1100 TGSAEQVIIEHRGED
+1100 TGLAERVIIEHRGED
-1115 QPQIEIQDQVPILTD
+1115 QPQIEIHDD
-1130 RAGRVVFK
+1130 AG
-1138 DIVEGKTMRKDKAT
+1138 
-1152 GLAEI
+1152 
-1157 IKHKGKNQPQIEIHP
+1157 
-1172 VPDFSKEVDFPV
+1172 
-1184 LDIIDGDTIE
+1184 
-1194 IEYEGE
+1194 
-1200 PTRVRFIGVDAPETV
+1200 
-1215 HPDKPVEPYGPEAF
+1215 
-1229 EFIKKLLL
+1229 
-1237 NQGVYLE
+1237 
-1244 FDDKQT
+1244 
-1250 NDPYERLLAQVYR
+1250 
-1263 ASDGLFVNLELVSEG
+1263 
-1278 LGRVDKYPFKY
+1278 
-1289 KDLFLL
+1289 
-1295 EQDKARR
+1295 
-1302 GKKGLWKEAKVTDGD
+1302 
-1317 VPVDM
+1317 
-1322 LDEVLSYPMS
+1322 EVLI
-1332 TGTHLLVTDGQQVE
+1332 
-1346 EGTVLARRLEVL
+1346 
-1358 VSYQMPTGAHLS
+1358 SYQMPTGAHLS
-1370 VTDGEQVEQG
+1370 VTDEEQVEQG

-1407 EARRPKDTAII
+1407 EARRPKDTAVI
-1418 SKIEGVVELENAS
+1418 SKIEGYVELESAS
-1431 RGARSLRVVGDSEE
+1431 RGVRILRVVEGDFQE
-1445 SLHRIPQGKHLIVQN
+1445 SHRIPQGKHLIVQSN
-1460 KDRVAAGERLTDGPI
+1460 DRVTAGERLTDGPI

-1485 EEEVQNYLVNEVQDV
+1485 EEAVQNYLVNEVQDV
-1500 YRAQGERIND
+1500 YKTQGERIND

-1519 MLSKVEITDSG
+1519 MLSKVEIEEPE

-1537 DEVER
+1537 EEVER
-1542 TRFNQ
+1542 TKFNQ
-1547 VNRLVEKNDGQAAK
+1547 VNHRVVENSGQPATARP
-1561 AKSILQGITKASLS
+1561 ILQGITKAALS

-1595 SVIGKRDRLVGLK
+1595 SVVGKRDRLVGLK

-1619 GTGCLS
+1619 GTGVSKFRKIRSFPKTEAQLQS
-1625 LGRFALFPIR
+1625 ERDSKQPEFAD
-1635 KHSLSLLIL
+1635 SLSSPVD
-1644 YHLQLMN
+1644 
-1651 RQRIELEQPN
+1651 EP
-1661 IYSGAN
+1661 AAD
-1667 RKSFNVFHE
+1667 
-1676 LTSRTVPR
+1676 

>member
-1 MSNPIQERTTQSGN
+1 MSNQIQERTAQSGN
-15 LNNFDA
+15 LNSFDA

-32 KEWAK
+32 KKWSK

-48 ATDNCTC
+48 TTGDCAC

-119 ERMGYIK
+119 ERMGYIE

-164 IVLEVSDPDCGLDEK
+164 IVLEVSDPDCDLEEK

-184 EEYTRY
+184 DEYTRY
-190 RAEFPDGFRA
+190 QTECPDGFRA
-200 GMGADAIRELLER
+200 GMGADAIRELLEK
-213 IDLDQEIET
+213 IDLDQEIQT
-222 LRAELEETASKQK
+222 LRAELGETASKQK

-244 LVMGFKKSGNLP
+244 LVMGFKKSGNMP
-256 PWMILT
+256 HWIILT
-262 VIPVIPP
+262 VVPVIPP

-406 LQVRDHARTIKR
+406 LQVKGYAHTIKR

-529 MGISFLTKA
+529 MGCSFLTKG
-538 VPEEDWEKVCKVPIP
+538 VPQEDWAKVCKVPTP
-553 GIYRDT
+553 RTYRNA
-559 EEIILAHDCGGLG
+559 EEIILAHDCDALG

-582 GATEPILTTV
+582 GAEEPIETTV

-600 IPDALL
+600 IPNELL

-614 TLPFANQEMGSR
+614 KLPFANQEMGSR
-626 DLSNLVS
+626 GLSDLVS

-641 RQTVAFIDDL
+641 RQTVGFLDDL
-651 KRLGFHYATIGGISI
+651 KRLGFHYATLGGISI

-673 PPEKAELIRE
+673 PHQKEELIRA
-683 ARKQVEQI
+683 ARKRVELI
-691 EADYQRGDMGMS
+691 EADYRRGDMGMS

-710 VIDVWHQLIAQI
+710 VIDIWHQLIAQI

-730 EQGRDDEVEGF
+730 EQGRDDEIEGF

-828 QDVMITT
+828 QDVMITI
-835 VDCGTLGGITKTTDA
+835 VDCGTLGGITKTAND
-850 EEESPFAER
+850 EEEGPLSER
-859 IFGRTAADDIIDLS
+859 IFARTAAEDIVDLS

-885 TQQVATQIEAV
+885 TQQAAQQVEAI

-955 FHTGGTVSGGGSQ
+955 FHTGGTVSGGESQ
-968 SRIEARHDGTVK
+968 SKIEARHNGTVQ
-980 YDDNVKFIER
+980 YHNVRFIEHL
-990 PVEAGS
+990 VEADPVS
-996 SKGQV
+996 EDQSPDTK
-1001 LISLQAETE
+1001 TE
-1010 RIVISRNAQIQIKQ
+1010 RVVVSRNAQIHIVDVN
-1024 TIGTEEYTV
+1024 GYTV

-1045 VEDGQTVTKGNP
+1045 VEDGQTVAKGDS
-1057 QNDEPGTPL
+1057 QNGVQSTLL

-1071 YQVPILTEHAGRVV
+1071 YQVPILTEHAGHVV
-1085 FKNIVEDKT
+1085 FKNIVEGKT
-1094 MRETKT
+1094 VQEQKT
-1100 TGSAEQVIIEHRGED
+1100 TSAEWVIIEHRGED
-1115 QPQIEIQDQVPILTD
+1115 QPQIEIHSD
-1130 RAGRVVFK
+1130 AG
-1138 DIVEGKTMRKDKAT
+1138 
-1152 GLAEI
+1152 
-1157 IKHKGKNQPQIEIHP
+1157 
-1172 VPDFSKEVDFPV
+1172 
-1184 LDIIDGDTIE
+1184 
-1194 IEYEGE
+1194 
-1200 PTRVRFIGVDAPETV
+1200 
-1215 HPDKPVEPYGPEAF
+1215 
-1229 EFIKKLLL
+1229 
-1237 NQGVYLE
+1237 
-1244 FDDKQT
+1244 
-1250 NDPYERLLAQVYR
+1250 
-1263 ASDGLFVNLELVSEG
+1263 
-1278 LGRVDKYPFKY
+1278 
-1289 KDLFLL
+1289 
-1295 EQDKARR
+1295 
-1302 GKKGLWKEAKVTDGD
+1302 
-1317 VPVDM
+1317 
-1322 LDEVLSYPMS
+1322 EVLIN
-1332 TGTHLLVTDGQQVE
+1332 
-1346 EGTVLARRLEVL
+1346 
-1358 VSYQMPTGAHLS
+1358 YQMPTGAHLS
-1370 VTDGEQVEQG
+1370 VWDGVQVEQG
-1380 AVLARLP
+1380 SVLARLP

-1407 EARRPKDTAII
+1407 EARRPKDAAVI
-1418 SKIEGVVELENAS
+1418 SKIEGFVELENAS
-1431 RGARSLRVVGDSEE
+1431 RGVRILRVVDGDFQE
-1445 SLHRIPQGKHLIVQN
+1445 SHRIPQGKHLIVQSN
-1460 KDRVAAGERLTDGPI
+1460 DKVGAGERLTDGPI

-1485 EEEVQNYLVNEVQDV
+1485 EEAVQNYLVNEVQDV
-1500 YRAQGERIND
+1500 YKTQGERIND

-1519 MLSKVEITDSG
+1519 MLGKVQIDNPG

-1537 DEVER
+1537 EEVDR
-1542 TRFNQ
+1542 VSFNR
-1547 VNRLVEKNDGQAAK
+1547 VNRKVVENGGKPATAE
-1561 AKSILQGITKASLS
+1561 SILQGITKASLS

-1587 TTNVLTKA
+1587 TTNVLTRA
-1595 SVIGKRDRLVGLK
+1595 SAMGKRDRLVGLK

-1619 GTGCLS
+1619 GTGVS
-1625 LGRFALFPIR
+1625 KFRQIRAFPTGEAQLQSD
-1635 KHSLSLLIL
+1635 SLSP
-1644 YHLQLMN
+1644 QVD
-1651 RQRIELEQPN
+1651 EP
-1661 IYSGAN
+1661 AAD
-1667 RKSFNVFHE
+1667 
-1676 LTSRTVPR
+1676 

>member
-1 MSNPIQERTTQSGN
+1 MSNPIQEQTTQSGN

-26 ASPEHI
+26 AAPEHI
-32 KEWAK
+32 KEWSK
-37 NTACHQRTSGC
+37 KTACHQRTSGC
-48 ATDNCTC
+48 ATGNCAC

-119 ERMGYIK
+119 ERMGYIE

-164 IVLEVSDPDCGLDEK
+164 IVLEVNDPDCDLEVK

-184 EEYTRY
+184 EEYTEY
-190 RAEFPDGFRA
+190 QNKFPNSFRV
-200 GMGADAIRELLER
+200 GMGADAIRELLEQ

-222 LRAELEETASKQK
+222 LRAELEATASKQK

-256 PWMILT
+256 HWMILT

-336 VVRGPGNRPL
+336 MVRGPGNRPL

-406 LQVRDHARTIKR
+406 LQAKGYAHTIKR
-418 AKNMAEQVSPEVWE
+418 AKNMAEQVTEEVWE

-529 MGISFLTKA
+529 MGVSFLTKA
-538 VPEEDWEKVCKVPIP
+538 VPEEDWEKVCKVPTP
-553 GIYRDT
+553 RTYRDT
-559 EEIILAHDCGGLG
+559 EEIMLAHDCGALG

-577 KLYFD
+577 KLCFE
-582 GATEPILTTV
+582 GAAQPIVTTV

-600 IPDALL
+600 IPDTLL
-606 FTDAKTQQ
+606 FTDAETQQ

-626 DLSNLVS
+626 DLSDLVS

-651 KRLGFHYATIGGISI
+651 KRLGFHYATLGGISI

-673 PPEKAELIRE
+673 PHEKAELIRE
-683 ARKQVEQI
+683 ARKEVEQI

-710 VIDVWHQLIAQI
+710 VIDIWHQLIEQI

-730 EQGRDDEVEGF
+730 EQGRDDEIEGF

-835 VDCGTLGGITKTTDA
+835 IDCGTLGGITKTTDE
-850 EEESPFAER
+850 EEESPFSER

-885 TQQVATQIEAV
+885 TQQAAKQVEAV
-896 GIPEVRVRSVL
+896 GVPEVRVRSVL

-922 DLTSGHLV
+922 DLTSNHLV

-968 SRIEARHDGTVK
+968 SRIEARHDGTVQ
-980 YDDNVKFIER
+980 YYNVRFIER
-990 PVEAGS
+990 PVEANVTS
-996 SKGQV
+996 EDQQSDT
-1001 LISLQAETE
+1001 ETE
-1010 RIVISRNAQIQIKQ
+1010 RVVLSRNAQIRIVDDN
-1024 TIGTEEYTV
+1024 GYTV

-1045 VEDGQTVTKGNP
+1045 VEDGQTVTKGNS
-1057 QNDEPGTPL
+1057 QNGEQPTLL

-1071 YQVPILTEHAGRVV
+1071 YQVPILTEHAGSPV
-1085 FKNIVEDKT
+1085 FKNIDKGKT
-1094 MRETKT
+1094 VREERTS
-1100 TGSAEQVIIEHRGED
+1100 GSAEWVIIEHRGED
-1115 QPQIEIQDQVPILTD
+1115 QPQIEIHT
-1130 RAGRVVFK
+1130 GK
-1138 DIVEGKTMRKDKAT
+1138 DVI
-1152 GLAEI
+1152 
-1157 IKHKGKNQPQIEIHP
+1157 
-1172 VPDFSKEVDFPV
+1172 
-1184 LDIIDGDTIE
+1184 
-1194 IEYEGE
+1194 
-1200 PTRVRFIGVDAPETV
+1200 
-1215 HPDKPVEPYGPEAF
+1215 
-1229 EFIKKLLL
+1229 
-1237 NQGVYLE
+1237 
-1244 FDDKQT
+1244 
-1250 NDPYERLLAQVYR
+1250 
-1263 ASDGLFVNLELVSEG
+1263 
-1278 LGRVDKYPFKY
+1278 
-1289 KDLFLL
+1289 
-1295 EQDKARR
+1295 
-1302 GKKGLWKEAKVTDGD
+1302 
-1317 VPVDM
+1317 
-1322 LDEVLSYPMS
+1322 
-1332 TGTHLLVTDGQQVE
+1332 
-1346 EGTVLARRLEVL
+1346 
-1358 VSYQMPTGAHLS
+1358 SYQMPTGAYLS
-1370 VTDGEQVEQG
+1370 VPVKELKEDETVLELATEHVEQG

-1407 EARRPKDTAII
+1407 EARRPKDTAVI
-1418 SKIEGVVELENAS
+1418 SKIEGQVELESAS
-1431 RGARSLRVVGDSEE
+1431 RGVRILRVVDGDYHE
-1445 SLHRIPQGKHLIVQN
+1445 SHRIPQGKHLIVQDN
-1460 KDRVAAGERLTDGPI
+1460 DRVAAGERLTDGPI

-1485 EEEVQNYLVNEVQDV
+1485 EEAVQNYLVNEVQDV
-1500 YRAQGERIND
+1500 YRTQGERIND

-1519 MLSKVEITDSG
+1519 MLSKVKIENPG

-1537 DEVER
+1537 EEIER
-1542 TRFNQ
+1542 TAFNRA
-1547 VNRLVEKNDGQAAK
+1547 NRHVIENGGQPATAE
-1561 AKSILQGITKASLS
+1561 SILQGITKASLS

-1587 TTNVLTKA
+1587 TTNVLTRA

-1619 GTGCLS
+1619 GTGVS
-1625 LGRFALFPIR
+1625 KFRKIRAFPTGEAQLESNADSEQSELTD
-1635 KHSLSLLIL
+1635 SLSS
-1644 YHLQLMN
+1644 QVD
-1651 RQRIELEQPN
+1651 EP
-1661 IYSGAN
+1661 AAD
-1667 RKSFNVFHE
+1667 
-1676 LTSRTVPR
+1676 

>member
-1 MSNPIQERTTQSGN
+1 MSNQIQERTAQSGN
-15 LNNFDA
+15 LNSFDA

-32 KEWAK
+32 KKWSK

-48 ATDNCTC
+48 TTGDCAC

-164 IVLEVSDPDCGLDEK
+164 IVLEVSDPDCDLEEK

-184 EEYTRY
+184 DEYTRY
-190 RAEFPDGFRA
+190 QTECPDGFRA
-200 GMGADAIRELLER
+200 GMGADAIRELLEK
-213 IDLDQEIET
+213 IDLDQEIQT
-222 LRAELEETASKQK
+222 LRAELGETASKQK

-244 LVMGFKKSGNLP
+244 LVMGFKKSGNMP
-256 PWMILT
+256 HWIILT
-262 VIPVIPP
+262 VVPVIPP

-406 LQVRDHARTIKR
+406 LQVKGYAHTIKR

-529 MGISFLTKA
+529 MGCSFLTKA
-538 VPEEDWEKVCKVPIP
+538 VPEKDWEKVCKVPTP
-553 GIYRDT
+553 RTYRNA
-559 EEIILAHDCGGLG
+559 EEIILAHDCGALG

-582 GATEPILTTV
+582 GAEEPIETTV

-600 IPDALL
+600 IPNELL

-614 TLPFANQEMGSR
+614 KLPFANQEMGSR
-626 DLSNLVS
+626 GLSDLVS

-641 RQTVAFIDDL
+641 RQTVGFLDDL
-651 KRLGFHYATIGGISI
+651 KRLGFHYATLGGISI

-673 PPEKAELIRE
+673 PHQKEELIRA
-683 ARKQVEQI
+683 ARKRVELI
-691 EADYQRGDMGMS
+691 EADYRRGDMGMS

-710 VIDVWHQLIAQI
+710 VIDIWHQLIAQI

-730 EQGRDDEVEGF
+730 EQGRDDEIEGF

-828 QDVMITT
+828 QDVMITI
-835 VDCGTLGGITKTTDA
+835 VDCGTLGGITKTAND
-850 EEESPFAER
+850 EEEGPLSER
-859 IFGRTAADDIIDLS
+859 IFARTAAEDIVDLS

-885 TQQVATQIEAV
+885 TQQAAQQVEAI

-955 FHTGGTVSGGGSQ
+955 FHTGGTVSGGESQ
-968 SRIEARHDGTVK
+968 SKIEARHNGTVQ
-980 YDDNVKFIER
+980 YHNVRFIEHL
-990 PVEAGS
+990 VEADPVS
-996 SKGQV
+996 EDQSPDTK
-1001 LISLQAETE
+1001 TE
-1010 RIVISRNAQIQIKQ
+1010 RVVVSRNAQIHIVDVN
-1024 TIGTEEYTV
+1024 GYTV

-1045 VEDGQTVTKGNP
+1045 VEDGQTVAKGDS
-1057 QNDEPGTPL
+1057 QNGVQSTLL

-1071 YQVPILTEHAGRVV
+1071 YQVPILTEHAGHVV
-1085 FKNIVEDKT
+1085 FKNIVEGKT
-1094 MRETKT
+1094 VQEQKT
-1100 TGSAEQVIIEHRGED
+1100 TSAEWVIIEHRGED
-1115 QPQIEIQDQVPILTD
+1115 QPQIEIHSD
-1130 RAGRVVFK
+1130 AG
-1138 DIVEGKTMRKDKAT
+1138 
-1152 GLAEI
+1152 
-1157 IKHKGKNQPQIEIHP
+1157 
-1172 VPDFSKEVDFPV
+1172 
-1184 LDIIDGDTIE
+1184 
-1194 IEYEGE
+1194 
-1200 PTRVRFIGVDAPETV
+1200 
-1215 HPDKPVEPYGPEAF
+1215 
-1229 EFIKKLLL
+1229 
-1237 NQGVYLE
+1237 
-1244 FDDKQT
+1244 
-1250 NDPYERLLAQVYR
+1250 
-1263 ASDGLFVNLELVSEG
+1263 
-1278 LGRVDKYPFKY
+1278 
-1289 KDLFLL
+1289 
-1295 EQDKARR
+1295 
-1302 GKKGLWKEAKVTDGD
+1302 
-1317 VPVDM
+1317 
-1322 LDEVLSYPMS
+1322 EVLIN
-1332 TGTHLLVTDGQQVE
+1332 
-1346 EGTVLARRLEVL
+1346 
-1358 VSYQMPTGAHLS
+1358 YQMPTGAHLS
-1370 VTDGEQVEQG
+1370 VWDGVQVEQG
-1380 AVLARLP
+1380 SVLARLP

-1407 EARRPKDTAII
+1407 EARRPKDAAVI
-1418 SKIEGVVELENAS
+1418 SKIEGFVELENAS
-1431 RGARSLRVVGDSEE
+1431 RGVRILRVVDGDFQE
-1445 SLHRIPQGKHLIVQN
+1445 SHRIPQGKHLIVQSN
-1460 KDRVAAGERLTDGPI
+1460 DKVGAGERLTDGPI

-1485 EEEVQNYLVNEVQDV
+1485 EEAVQNYLVNEVQDV
-1500 YRAQGERIND
+1500 YKTQGERIND

-1519 MLSKVEITDSG
+1519 MLGKVQIDNPG

-1537 DEVER
+1537 EEVDR
-1542 TRFNQ
+1542 VSFNR
-1547 VNRLVEKNDGQAAK
+1547 VNRKVVENGGKPATAE
-1561 AKSILQGITKASLS
+1561 SILQGITKASLS

-1587 TTNVLTKA
+1587 TTNVLTRA
-1595 SVIGKRDRLVGLK
+1595 SAMGKRDRLVGLK

-1619 GTGCLS
+1619 GTGVS
-1625 LGRFALFPIR
+1625 KFRQIRAFPTGEAQLQSD
-1635 KHSLSLLIL
+1635 SLSP
-1644 YHLQLMN
+1644 QVD
-1651 RQRIELEQPN
+1651 EP
-1661 IYSGAN
+1661 AAD
-1667 RKSFNVFHE
+1667 
-1676 LTSRTVPR
+1676 

>member
-1 MSNPIQERTTQSGN
+1 MSNQIQERTAQSGN
-15 LNNFDA
+15 LNSFDA

-32 KEWAK
+32 KKWSK

-48 ATDNCTC
+48 TTGDCAC

-164 IVLEVSDPDCGLDEK
+164 IVLEVSDPDCDLEEK

-184 EEYTRY
+184 DEYTRY
-190 RAEFPDGFRA
+190 QTECPDGFRA
-200 GMGADAIRELLER
+200 GMGADAIRELLEK
-213 IDLDQEIET
+213 IDLDQEIQT
-222 LRAELEETASKQK
+222 LRAELGETASKQK

-244 LVMGFKKSGNLP
+244 LVMGFKKSGNVP
-256 PWMILT
+256 HWIILT
-262 VIPVIPP
+262 VVPVIPP

-406 LQVRDHARTIKR
+406 LQVKGYAHTIKR

-529 MGISFLTKA
+529 MGCSFLTKA
-538 VPEEDWEKVCKVPIP
+538 VPEKDWEKVCKVPTP
-553 GIYRDT
+553 RTYRNA
-559 EEIILAHDCGGLG
+559 EEIILAHDCGALG

-582 GATEPILTTV
+582 GAEEPIETTV

-600 IPDALL
+600 IPNELL

-614 TLPFANQEMGSR
+614 KLPFANQEMGSR
-626 DLSNLVS
+626 GLSDLVS

-641 RQTVAFIDDL
+641 RQTVGFLDDL
-651 KRLGFHYATIGGISI
+651 KRLGFHYATLGGISI

-673 PPEKAELIRE
+673 PHQKEELIRA
-683 ARKQVEQI
+683 ARKRVELI
-691 EADYQRGDMGMS
+691 EADYRRGDMGMS

-710 VIDVWHQLIAQI
+710 VIDIWHQLIAQI

-730 EQGRDDEVEGF
+730 EQGRDDEIEGF

-828 QDVMITT
+828 QDVMITI
-835 VDCGTLGGITKTTDA
+835 VDCGTLGGITKTAND
-850 EEESPFAER
+850 EEEGPLSER
-859 IFGRTAADDIIDLS
+859 IFARTAAEDIVDLS

-885 TQQVATQIEAV
+885 TQQAAQQVEAI

-955 FHTGGTVSGGGSQ
+955 FHTGGTVSGGESQ
-968 SRIEARHDGTVK
+968 SKIEARHNGTVQ
-980 YDDNVKFIER
+980 YHNVRFIEHL
-990 PVEAGS
+990 VEADPVS
-996 SKGQV
+996 EDQSPDTK
-1001 LISLQAETE
+1001 TE
-1010 RIVISRNAQIQIKQ
+1010 RVVVSRNAQIHIVDVN
-1024 TIGTEEYTV
+1024 GYTV

-1045 VEDGQTVTKGNP
+1045 VEDGQTVAKGDS
-1057 QNDEPGTPL
+1057 QNGVQSTLL

-1071 YQVPILTEHAGRVV
+1071 YQVPILTEHAGHVV
-1085 FKNIVEDKT
+1085 FKNIVEGKT
-1094 MRETKT
+1094 VQEQKT
-1100 TGSAEQVIIEHRGED
+1100 TSAEWVIIEHRGED
-1115 QPQIEIQDQVPILTD
+1115 QPQIEIHSD
-1130 RAGRVVFK
+1130 AG
-1138 DIVEGKTMRKDKAT
+1138 
-1152 GLAEI
+1152 
-1157 IKHKGKNQPQIEIHP
+1157 
-1172 VPDFSKEVDFPV
+1172 
-1184 LDIIDGDTIE
+1184 
-1194 IEYEGE
+1194 
-1200 PTRVRFIGVDAPETV
+1200 
-1215 HPDKPVEPYGPEAF
+1215 
-1229 EFIKKLLL
+1229 
-1237 NQGVYLE
+1237 
-1244 FDDKQT
+1244 
-1250 NDPYERLLAQVYR
+1250 
-1263 ASDGLFVNLELVSEG
+1263 
-1278 LGRVDKYPFKY
+1278 
-1289 KDLFLL
+1289 
-1295 EQDKARR
+1295 
-1302 GKKGLWKEAKVTDGD
+1302 
-1317 VPVDM
+1317 
-1322 LDEVLSYPMS
+1322 EVLIN
-1332 TGTHLLVTDGQQVE
+1332 
-1346 EGTVLARRLEVL
+1346 
-1358 VSYQMPTGAHLS
+1358 YQMPTGAHLS
-1370 VTDGEQVEQG
+1370 VWDGVQVEQG
-1380 AVLARLP
+1380 SVLARLP

-1407 EARRPKDTAII
+1407 EARRPKDAAVI
-1418 SKIEGVVELENAS
+1418 SKIEGFVELENAS
-1431 RGARSLRVVGDSEE
+1431 RGVRILRVVDGDFQE
-1445 SLHRIPQGKHLIVQN
+1445 SHRIPQGKHLIVQSN
-1460 KDRVAAGERLTDGPI
+1460 DKVGAGERLTDGPI

-1485 EEEVQNYLVNEVQDV
+1485 EEAVQNYLVNEVQDV
-1500 YRAQGERIND
+1500 YKTQGERIND

-1519 MLSKVEITDSG
+1519 MLGKVQIDNPG

-1537 DEVER
+1537 EEVDR
-1542 TRFNQ
+1542 VSFNR
-1547 VNRLVEKNDGQAAK
+1547 VNRKVVENGGKPATAE
-1561 AKSILQGITKASLS
+1561 SILQGITKASLS

-1587 TTNVLTKA
+1587 TTNVLTRA
-1595 SVIGKRDRLVGLK
+1595 SAMGKRDRLVGLK

-1619 GTGCLS
+1619 GTGVS
-1625 LGRFALFPIR
+1625 KFRQIRAFPTGEAQLQSD
-1635 KHSLSLLIL
+1635 SLSP
-1644 YHLQLMN
+1644 QVD
-1651 RQRIELEQPN
+1651 EP
-1661 IYSGAN
+1661 AAD
-1667 RKSFNVFHE
+1667 
-1676 LTSRTVPR
+1676 

>member
-1 MSNPIQERTTQSGN
+1 MSNQIQERTAQSGN
-15 LNNFDA
+15 LNSFDA

-32 KEWAK
+32 KKWSK

-48 ATDNCTC
+48 TTGDCAC

-164 IVLEVSDPDCGLDEK
+164 IVLEVSDPDCDLEEK

-184 EEYTRY
+184 DEYTRY
-190 RAEFPDGFRA
+190 QTEFPDGFRA
-200 GMGADAIRELLER
+200 GMGADAIRELLEK
-213 IDLDQEIET
+213 IDLDQEIQT
-222 LRAELEETASKQK
+222 LRAELGETASKQK

-244 LVMGFKKSGNLP
+244 LVMGFKKSGNIP
-256 PWMILT
+256 HWIILT
-262 VIPVIPP
+262 VVPVIPP

-406 LQVRDHARTIKR
+406 LQVKGYAHTIKR

-529 MGISFLTKA
+529 MGCSFLTKA
-538 VPEEDWEKVCKVPIP
+538 VPEKDWEKVCKVPTP
-553 GIYRDT
+553 RTYRNA
-559 EEIILAHDCGGLG
+559 EEIILAHDCGALG

-582 GATEPILTTV
+582 GAEEPIETTV

-600 IPDALL
+600 IPNELL

-614 TLPFANQEMGSR
+614 KLPFANQEMGSR
-626 DLSNLVS
+626 GLSDLVS

-641 RQTVAFIDDL
+641 RQTVGFLDDL
-651 KRLGFHYATIGGISI
+651 KRLGFHYATLGGISI

-673 PPEKAELIRE
+673 PHQKEELIRA
-683 ARKQVEQI
+683 ARKRVELI
-691 EADYQRGDMGMS
+691 EADYRRGDMGMS

-710 VIDVWHQLIAQI
+710 VIDIWHQLIAQI

-730 EQGRDDEVEGF
+730 EQGRDDEIEGF

-828 QDVMITT
+828 QDVMITI
-835 VDCGTLGGITKTTDA
+835 VDCGTLGGITKTAND
-850 EEESPFAER
+850 EEEGPLSER
-859 IFGRTAADDIIDLS
+859 IFARTAAEDIVDLS

-885 TQQVATQIEAV
+885 TQQAAQQVEAI

-955 FHTGGTVSGGGSQ
+955 FHTGGTVSGGESQ
-968 SRIEARHDGTVK
+968 SKIEARHNGTVQ
-980 YDDNVKFIER
+980 YHNVRFIEHL
-990 PVEAGS
+990 VEADPVS
-996 SKGQV
+996 EDQSPDTK
-1001 LISLQAETE
+1001 TE
-1010 RIVISRNAQIQIKQ
+1010 RVVVSRNAQIHIVDVN
-1024 TIGTEEYTV
+1024 GYTV

-1045 VEDGQTVTKGNP
+1045 VEDGQTVAKGDS
-1057 QNDEPGTPL
+1057 QNGVQSTLL

-1071 YQVPILTEHAGRVV
+1071 YQVPILTEHAGHVV
-1085 FKNIVEDKT
+1085 FKNIVEGKT
-1094 MRETKT
+1094 VQEQKT
-1100 TGSAEQVIIEHRGED
+1100 TSAEWVIIEHRGED
-1115 QPQIEIQDQVPILTD
+1115 QPQIEIHSD
-1130 RAGRVVFK
+1130 AG
-1138 DIVEGKTMRKDKAT
+1138 
-1152 GLAEI
+1152 
-1157 IKHKGKNQPQIEIHP
+1157 
-1172 VPDFSKEVDFPV
+1172 
-1184 LDIIDGDTIE
+1184 
-1194 IEYEGE
+1194 
-1200 PTRVRFIGVDAPETV
+1200 
-1215 HPDKPVEPYGPEAF
+1215 
-1229 EFIKKLLL
+1229 
-1237 NQGVYLE
+1237 
-1244 FDDKQT
+1244 
-1250 NDPYERLLAQVYR
+1250 
-1263 ASDGLFVNLELVSEG
+1263 
-1278 LGRVDKYPFKY
+1278 
-1289 KDLFLL
+1289 
-1295 EQDKARR
+1295 
-1302 GKKGLWKEAKVTDGD
+1302 
-1317 VPVDM
+1317 
-1322 LDEVLSYPMS
+1322 EVLIN
-1332 TGTHLLVTDGQQVE
+1332 
-1346 EGTVLARRLEVL
+1346 
-1358 VSYQMPTGAHLS
+1358 YQMPTGAHLS
-1370 VTDGEQVEQG
+1370 VWDGVQVEQG
-1380 AVLARLP
+1380 SVLARLP

-1407 EARRPKDTAII
+1407 EARRPKDAAVI
-1418 SKIEGVVELENAS
+1418 SKIEGFVELENAS
-1431 RGARSLRVVGDSEE
+1431 RGVRILRVVDGDFQE
-1445 SLHRIPQGKHLIVQN
+1445 SHRIPQGKHLIVQSN
-1460 KDRVAAGERLTDGPI
+1460 DKVGAGERLTDGPI

-1485 EEEVQNYLVNEVQDV
+1485 EEAVQNYLVNEVQDV
-1500 YRAQGERIND
+1500 YKTQGERIND

-1519 MLSKVEITDSG
+1519 MLGKVQIDNPG

-1537 DEVER
+1537 EEVDR
-1542 TRFNQ
+1542 VSFNR
-1547 VNRLVEKNDGQAAK
+1547 VNRKVVENGGKPATAE
-1561 AKSILQGITKASLS
+1561 SILQGITKASLS

-1595 SVIGKRDRLVGLK
+1595 SAMGKRDRLVGLK

-1619 GTGCLS
+1619 GTGVS
-1625 LGRFALFPIR
+1625 KFRQIRAFPTGEAQLQSD
-1635 KHSLSLLIL
+1635 SLSP
-1644 YHLQLMN
+1644 QVD
-1651 RQRIELEQPN
+1651 EP
-1661 IYSGAN
+1661 AAD
-1667 RKSFNVFHE
+1667 
-1676 LTSRTVPR
+1676 

>member
-1 MSNPIQERTTQSGN
+1 MSNQIQERTAQSGN
-15 LNNFDA
+15 LNSFDA

-32 KEWAK
+32 KKWSK

-48 ATDNCTC
+48 TTGDCAC

-119 ERMGYIK
+119 ERMGYIE

-164 IVLEVSDPDCGLDEK
+164 IVLEVSDPDCDLEEK

-184 EEYTRY
+184 DEYTRY
-190 RAEFPDGFRA
+190 QTEFPDGFRA
-200 GMGADAIRELLER
+200 GMGADAIRELLEK
-213 IDLDQEIET
+213 IDLDQEIQT
-222 LRAELEETASKQK
+222 LRAELGETASKQK

-244 LVMGFKKSGNLP
+244 LVMGFKQSGNMP
-256 PWMILT
+256 HWIILT
-262 VIPVIPP
+262 VVPVIPP

-406 LQVRDHARTIKR
+406 LQVKGYAHTIKR

-529 MGISFLTKA
+529 MGCSFLTKG
-538 VPEEDWEKVCKVPIP
+538 VPEEDWAKVCKVPTP
-553 GIYRDT
+553 RTYRNA
-559 EEIILAHDCGGLG
+559 EEIILAHDCDALG

-582 GATEPILTTV
+582 GAEEPIETTV

-600 IPDALL
+600 IPNELL

-614 TLPFANQEMGSR
+614 KLPFANQEMGSR
-626 DLSNLVS
+626 GLSDLVS

-641 RQTVAFIDDL
+641 RQTVGFIDDL
-651 KRLGFHYATIGGISI
+651 KRLGFHYATLGGISI

-673 PPEKAELIRE
+673 PHQKEELIRA
-683 ARKQVEQI
+683 ARKRVELI

-710 VIDVWHQLIAQI
+710 VIDIWHQLIAQI

-730 EQGRDDEVEGF
+730 EQGRDDEIEGF

-828 QDVMITT
+828 QDVMITI
-835 VDCGTLGGITKTTDA
+835 VDCGTLGGITKTAND
-850 EEESPFAER
+850 EEEGPLSER
-859 IFGRTAADDIIDLS
+859 IFARTAAEDIVDLS

-885 TQQVATQIEAV
+885 TQQAAQQVEAI

-955 FHTGGTVSGGGSQ
+955 FHTGGTVSGGESQ
-968 SRIEARHDGTVK
+968 SKIEARHNGTVQ
-980 YDDNVKFIER
+980 YHNVRFIEHLAEAD
-990 PVEAGS
+990 PVSEDQS
-996 SKGQV
+996 PDTK
-1001 LISLQAETE
+1001 TE
-1010 RIVISRNAQIQIKQ
+1010 RVVVSRNAQIHIVDVN
-1024 TIGTEEYTV
+1024 GYTV

-1045 VEDGQTVTKGNP
+1045 VEDGQTVAKGDS
-1057 QNDEPGTPL
+1057 QNGVQSTLL

-1071 YQVPILTEHAGRVV
+1071 YQVPILTEHAGHVV
-1085 FKNIVEDKT
+1085 FKNIVEGKT
-1094 MRETKT
+1094 VQEQKT
-1100 TGSAEQVIIEHRGED
+1100 TSAEWVIIEHRGED
-1115 QPQIEIQDQVPILTD
+1115 QPQIEIHSD
-1130 RAGRVVFK
+1130 AG
-1138 DIVEGKTMRKDKAT
+1138 
-1152 GLAEI
+1152 
-1157 IKHKGKNQPQIEIHP
+1157 
-1172 VPDFSKEVDFPV
+1172 
-1184 LDIIDGDTIE
+1184 
-1194 IEYEGE
+1194 
-1200 PTRVRFIGVDAPETV
+1200 
-1215 HPDKPVEPYGPEAF
+1215 
-1229 EFIKKLLL
+1229 
-1237 NQGVYLE
+1237 
-1244 FDDKQT
+1244 
-1250 NDPYERLLAQVYR
+1250 
-1263 ASDGLFVNLELVSEG
+1263 
-1278 LGRVDKYPFKY
+1278 
-1289 KDLFLL
+1289 
-1295 EQDKARR
+1295 
-1302 GKKGLWKEAKVTDGD
+1302 
-1317 VPVDM
+1317 
-1322 LDEVLSYPMS
+1322 EVLI
-1332 TGTHLLVTDGQQVE
+1332 
-1346 EGTVLARRLEVL
+1346 
-1358 VSYQMPTGAHLS
+1358 SYQMPTGAHLS
-1370 VTDGEQVEQG
+1370 VWDGVQVEQG
-1380 AVLARLP
+1380 SVLARLP

-1407 EARRPKDTAII
+1407 EARRPKDAAVI
-1418 SKIEGVVELENAS
+1418 SKIEGFVELENAS
-1431 RGARSLRVVGDSEE
+1431 RGVRILRVVDGDFQE
-1445 SLHRIPQGKHLIVQN
+1445 SHRIPQGKHLIVQSN
-1460 KDRVAAGERLTDGPI
+1460 DKVGAGERLTDGPI

-1485 EEEVQNYLVNEVQDV
+1485 EEAVQNYLVNEVQDV
-1500 YRAQGERIND
+1500 YKTQGERIND

-1519 MLSKVEITDSG
+1519 MLGKVQIENPG

-1537 DEVER
+1537 EEVDR
-1542 TRFNQ
+1542 VSFNRA
-1547 VNRLVEKNDGQAAK
+1547 NRKVVENGGQPATAE
-1561 AKSILQGITKASLS
+1561 SILQGITKASLS

-1587 TTNVLTKA
+1587 TTNVLTRA
-1595 SVIGKRDRLVGLK
+1595 SAMGKRDRLVGLK

-1619 GTGCLS
+1619 GTGVS
-1625 LGRFALFPIR
+1625 KFRKIRAFPTGEAQLQSD
-1635 KHSLSLLIL
+1635 SLSP
-1644 YHLQLMN
+1644 QVD
-1651 RQRIELEQPN
+1651 EP
-1661 IYSGAN
+1661 AAD
-1667 RKSFNVFHE
+1667 
-1676 LTSRTVPR
+1676 

>member
-1 MSNPIQERTTQSGN
+1 MSNQIQERTAQSGN
-15 LNNFDA
+15 LNSFDA

-32 KEWAK
+32 KKWSK

-48 ATDNCTC
+48 TTGDCAC

-164 IVLEVSDPDCGLDEK
+164 IVLEVSDPDCDLEEK

-184 EEYTRY
+184 DEYTRY
-190 RAEFPDGFRA
+190 QTECPDGFRA
-200 GMGADAIRELLER
+200 GMGADAIRELLEK
-213 IDLDQEIET
+213 IDLDQEIQT
-222 LRAELEETASKQK
+222 LRAELGETASKQK

-244 LVMGFKKSGNLP
+244 LVMGFKKSGNVP
-256 PWMILT
+256 HWIILT
-262 VIPVIPP
+262 VVPVIPP

-406 LQVRDHARTIKR
+406 LQVKGYAHTIKR

-529 MGISFLTKA
+529 MGCSFLTKA
-538 VPEEDWEKVCKVPIP
+538 VPEKDWEKVCKVPTP
-553 GIYRDT
+553 RTYRNA
-559 EEIILAHDCGGLG
+559 EEIILAHDCDALG

-582 GATEPILTTV
+582 GAEEPIETTV

-600 IPDALL
+600 IPNELL

-614 TLPFANQEMGSR
+614 KLPFANQEMGSR
-626 DLSNLVS
+626 GLSDLVS

-641 RQTVAFIDDL
+641 RQTVGFLDDL
-651 KRLGFHYATIGGISI
+651 KRLGFHYATLGGISI

-673 PPEKAELIRE
+673 PHQKEELIRA
-683 ARKQVEQI
+683 ARKRVELI
-691 EADYQRGDMGMS
+691 EADYRRGDMGMS

-710 VIDVWHQLIAQI
+710 VIDIWHQLIAQI

-730 EQGRDDEVEGF
+730 EQGRDDEIEGF

-828 QDVMITT
+828 QDVMITI
-835 VDCGTLGGITKTTDA
+835 VDCGTLGGITKTAND
-850 EEESPFAER
+850 EEEGPLSER
-859 IFGRTAADDIIDLS
+859 IFARTAAEDIVDLS

-885 TQQVATQIEAV
+885 TQQAAQQVEAI

-955 FHTGGTVSGGGSQ
+955 FHTGGTVSGGESQ
-968 SRIEARHDGTVK
+968 SKIEARHNGTVQ
-980 YDDNVKFIER
+980 YHNVRFIEHL
-990 PVEAGS
+990 VEADPVS
-996 SKGQV
+996 EDQSPDTK
-1001 LISLQAETE
+1001 TE
-1010 RIVISRNAQIQIKQ
+1010 RVVVSRNAQIHIVDVN
-1024 TIGTEEYTV
+1024 GYTV

-1045 VEDGQTVTKGNP
+1045 VEDGQTVAKGDS
-1057 QNDEPGTPL
+1057 QNGVQSTLL

-1071 YQVPILTEHAGRVV
+1071 YQVPILTEHAGHVV
-1085 FKNIVEDKT
+1085 FKNIVEGKT
-1094 MRETKT
+1094 VQEQKT
-1100 TGSAEQVIIEHRGED
+1100 TSAEWVIIEHRGED
-1115 QPQIEIQDQVPILTD
+1115 QPQIEIHSD
-1130 RAGRVVFK
+1130 AG
-1138 DIVEGKTMRKDKAT
+1138 
-1152 GLAEI
+1152 
-1157 IKHKGKNQPQIEIHP
+1157 
-1172 VPDFSKEVDFPV
+1172 
-1184 LDIIDGDTIE
+1184 
-1194 IEYEGE
+1194 
-1200 PTRVRFIGVDAPETV
+1200 
-1215 HPDKPVEPYGPEAF
+1215 
-1229 EFIKKLLL
+1229 
-1237 NQGVYLE
+1237 
-1244 FDDKQT
+1244 
-1250 NDPYERLLAQVYR
+1250 
-1263 ASDGLFVNLELVSEG
+1263 
-1278 LGRVDKYPFKY
+1278 
-1289 KDLFLL
+1289 
-1295 EQDKARR
+1295 
-1302 GKKGLWKEAKVTDGD
+1302 
-1317 VPVDM
+1317 
-1322 LDEVLSYPMS
+1322 EVLIN
-1332 TGTHLLVTDGQQVE
+1332 
-1346 EGTVLARRLEVL
+1346 
-1358 VSYQMPTGAHLS
+1358 YQMPTGAHLS
-1370 VTDGEQVEQG
+1370 VWDGVQVEQG
-1380 AVLARLP
+1380 SVLARLP

-1407 EARRPKDTAII
+1407 EARRPKDAAVI
-1418 SKIEGVVELENAS
+1418 SKIEGFVELENAS
-1431 RGARSLRVVGDSEE
+1431 RGVRILRVVDGDFQE
-1445 SLHRIPQGKHLIVQN
+1445 SHRIPQGKHLIVQSN
-1460 KDRVAAGERLTDGPI
+1460 DKVGAGERLTDGPI

-1485 EEEVQNYLVNEVQDV
+1485 EEAVQNYLVNEVQDV
-1500 YRAQGERIND
+1500 YKTQGERIND

-1519 MLSKVEITDSG
+1519 MLGKVQIDNPG

-1537 DEVER
+1537 EEVDR
-1542 TRFNQ
+1542 VSFNR
-1547 VNRLVEKNDGQAAK
+1547 VNRKVVENGGKPATAE
-1561 AKSILQGITKASLS
+1561 SILQGITKASLS

-1587 TTNVLTKA
+1587 TTNVLTRA
-1595 SVIGKRDRLVGLK
+1595 SAMGKRDRLVGLK

-1619 GTGCLS
+1619 GTGVS
-1625 LGRFALFPIR
+1625 KFRQIRAFPTGEAQLQSD
-1635 KHSLSLLIL
+1635 SLSP
-1644 YHLQLMN
+1644 QVD
-1651 RQRIELEQPN
+1651 EP
-1661 IYSGAN
+1661 AAD
-1667 RKSFNVFHE
+1667 
-1676 LTSRTVPR
+1676 

>member
-1 MSNPIQERTTQSGN
+1 MSNQIQEQTTQSGN

-32 KEWAK
+32 KEWSK
-37 NTACHQRTSGC
+37 KTACHQRTSGC
-48 ATDNCTC
+48 ATNNCAC

-119 ERMGYIK
+119 ERMGYIE

-164 IVLEVSDPDCGLDEK
+164 IVLEVNDPDCGLEVK

-184 EEYTRY
+184 EEYTEY
-190 RAEFPDGFRA
+190 QNKFPNSFRA
-200 GMGADAIRELLER
+200 GMGADAIRELLEE

-222 LRAELEETASKQK
+222 LRAELEATASKQK

-256 PWMILT
+256 HWMILT

-336 VVRGPGNRPL
+336 MVRGPGNRPL

-406 LQVRDHARTIKR
+406 LQTKGYAHTIKR
-418 AKNMAEQVSPEVWE
+418 AKNMAEQVSSEVWE

-529 MGISFLTKA
+529 MGVSFLTKA
-538 VPEEDWEKVCKVPIP
+538 VPEEEWEKVCKVPTP
-553 GIYRDT
+553 RSYQDT
-559 EEIILAHDCGGLG
+559 EEIILAHECGALG

-577 KLYFD
+577 KLHFN
-582 GATEPILTTV
+582 GAAEPIITTV
-592 GRVIFNQA
+592 GRVIFNEA
-600 IPDALL
+600 VPDTLL
-606 FTDAKTQQ
+606 FADLETQQ
-614 TLPFANQEMGSR
+614 MLPYLNQEMGSR
-626 DLSNLVS
+626 DLSDLVS

-641 RQTVAFIDDL
+641 RQTVGFIDDL

-673 PPEKAELIRE
+673 PAQKAELIRE
-683 ARKQVEQI
+683 ARNQVEDI
-691 EADYQRGDMGMS
+691 EADYQRGNMGMS

-710 VIDVWHQLIAQI
+710 VIDIWHRLIDQI

-730 EQGRDDEVEGF
+730 EEGRDDEIEGF

-835 VDCGTLGGITKTTDA
+835 EDCGTLGGITKTTD
-850 EEESPFAER
+850 EEEETSLSER

-880 KDELI
+880 KDALI
-885 TQQVATQIEAV
+885 TQHTANQIEAV

-917 KCYGT
+917 RCYGT

-968 SRIEARHDGTVK
+968 SRIEARHDGTVQ
-980 YDDNVKFIER
+980 YHNVRFIER
-990 PVEAGS
+990 PVEVESAS
-996 SKGQV
+996 EDRTPD
-1001 LISLQAETE
+1001 AETE
-1010 RIVISRNAQIQIKQ
+1010 RVVLSRNAQIQIVDVN
-1024 TIGTEEYTV
+1024 GYTV
-1033 ERHTADVGARLY
+1033 ERHAADVGARLY

-1057 QNDEPGTPL
+1057 QNDESPTLL

-1115 QPQIEIQDQVPILTD
+1115 QPQIEICDD
-1130 RAGRVVFK
+1130 
-1138 DIVEGKTMRKDKAT
+1138 
-1152 GLAEI
+1152 AE
-1157 IKHKGKNQPQIEIHP
+1157 
-1172 VPDFSKEVDFPV
+1172 
-1184 LDIIDGDTIE
+1184 
-1194 IEYEGE
+1194 
-1200 PTRVRFIGVDAPETV
+1200 
-1215 HPDKPVEPYGPEAF
+1215 
-1229 EFIKKLLL
+1229 
-1237 NQGVYLE
+1237 
-1244 FDDKQT
+1244 
-1250 NDPYERLLAQVYR
+1250 
-1263 ASDGLFVNLELVSEG
+1263 
-1278 LGRVDKYPFKY
+1278 
-1289 KDLFLL
+1289 
-1295 EQDKARR
+1295 
-1302 GKKGLWKEAKVTDGD
+1302 
-1317 VPVDM
+1317 
-1322 LDEVLSYPMS
+1322 
-1332 TGTHLLVTDGQQVE
+1332 
-1346 EGTVLARRLEVL
+1346 EVL

-1407 EARRPKDTAII
+1407 EARRPKDTAVI
-1418 SKIEGVVELENAS
+1418 SKIEGVVELESAS
-1431 RGARSLRVVGDSEE
+1431 RGARILRVVEGDAQEN
-1445 SLHRIPQGKHLIVQN
+1445 HRIPQGKHLIVQDN
-1460 KDRVAAGERLTDGPI
+1460 DRVAAGERLTDGPI
-1475 NPHDILEVKG
+1475 NPHDILEVSG
-1485 EEEVQNYLVNEVQDV
+1485 EEAVQNYLVNEVQDV
-1500 YRAQGERIND
+1500 YRIQGERIND

-1519 MLSKVEITDSG
+1519 MLGKVEIVAPG

-1537 DEVER
+1537 EEVER
-1542 TRFNQ
+1542 TKFNQ
-1547 VNRLVEKNDGQAAK
+1547 VNRRVVENDGQRATARP
-1561 AKSILQGITKASLS
+1561 ILQGITKASLS

-1587 TTNVLTKA
+1587 TTNVLTRA
-1595 SVIGKRDRLVGLK
+1595 SVVGKQDRLVGLK

-1619 GTGCLS
+1619 GTGVYKF
-1625 LGRFALFPIR
+1625 RKIRAFPTGEAQLESDGDSEQSEFTD
-1635 KHSLSLLIL
+1635 SLSV
-1644 YHLQLMN
+1644 QVD
-1651 RQRIELEQPN
+1651 EP
-1661 IYSGAN
+1661 AAD
-1667 RKSFNVFHE
+1667 
-1676 LTSRTVPR
+1676 

>member
-1 MSNPIQERTTQSGN
+1 
-15 LNNFDA
+15 
-21 ISIRI
+21 
-26 ASPEHI
+26 
-32 KEWAK
+32 
-37 NTACHQRTSGC
+37 
-48 ATDNCTC
+48 
-55 GEVRK
+55 
-60 PETINYRTFRPE
+60 
-72 RDGLFCEAIFG
+72 
-83 PQKDWECGCG
+83 
-93 KYKRIKH
+93 
-100 KGVICDRC
+100 
-108 GVEVTQQKVRR
+108 
-119 ERMGYIK
+119 
-126 LAAPVSHIW
+126 
-135 FFKGLPSRIGLF
+135 
-147 LDLPFREIERVI
+147 
-159 YFESF
+159 
-164 IVLEVSDPDCGLDEK
+164 
-179 QLLTE
+179 
-184 EEYTRY
+184 
-190 RAEFPDGFRA
+190 
-200 GMGADAIRELLER
+200 
-213 IDLDQEIET
+213 
-222 LRAELEETASKQK
+222 
-235 SRKLSKRLK
+235 
-244 LVMGFKKSGNLP
+244 
-256 PWMILT
+256 
-262 VIPVIPP
+262 
-269 DLRPLVALDGGRFAT
+269 
-284 SDLNDL
+284 
-290 YRRVIN
+290 
-296 RNNRLKRLMELRAPE
+296 MELRAPE

-406 LQVRDHARTIKR
+406 LQVKGYAHTIKR

-529 MGISFLTKA
+529 MGCSFLTKA
-538 VPEEDWEKVCKVPIP
+538 VPEKDWEKVCKVPTP
-553 GIYRDT
+553 RTYRNA
-559 EEIILAHDCGGLG
+559 EEIILAHDCGALG

-582 GATEPILTTV
+582 GAEEPIETTV

-600 IPDALL
+600 IPNELL

-614 TLPFANQEMGSR
+614 KLPFANQEMGSR
-626 DLSNLVS
+626 GLSDLVS

-641 RQTVAFIDDL
+641 RQTVGFLDDL
-651 KRLGFHYATIGGISI
+651 KRLGFHYATLGGISI

-673 PPEKAELIRE
+673 PHQKEELIRA
-683 ARKQVEQI
+683 ARKRVELI
-691 EADYQRGDMGMS
+691 EADYRRGDMGMS

-710 VIDVWHQLIAQI
+710 VIDIWHQLIAQI

-730 EQGRDDEVEGF
+730 EQGRDDEIEGF

-828 QDVMITT
+828 QDVMITI
-835 VDCGTLGGITKTTDA
+835 VDCGTLGGITKTTDDEEEGPLSERIFA
-850 EEESPFAER
+850 RTAADNIVGPIQVELLTTEEGEESPFSER
-859 IFGRTAADDIIDLS
+859 IFGCIAVDNIVDSS

-880 KDELI
+880 KDKLITHQAAEAIEAAGIPEVRVRLLLVPKDELI
-885 TQQVATQIEAV
+885 THQAAEAIEAA

-955 FHTGGTVSGGGSQ
+955 FHTGGTVSGGESQ
-968 SRIEARHDGTVK
+968 SKIEARHNGTVQ
-980 YDDNVKFIER
+980 YHNVRFIEHL
-990 PVEAGS
+990 VEADPVS
-996 SKGQV
+996 EGQP
-1001 LISLQAETE
+1001 LDTKTE
-1010 RIVISRNAQIQIKQ
+1010 RVVVSRNAQIHIVDANK
-1024 TIGTEEYTV
+1024 YPV
-1033 ERHTADVGARLY
+1033 ERHTVDVGGRLY
-1045 VEDGQTVTKGNP
+1045 VEDGQTVTKGDS
-1057 QNDEPGTPL
+1057 QNAVQPTLL

-1085 FKNIVEDKT
+1085 FKNIVEGKT
-1094 MRETKT
+1094 IREEKT
-1100 TGSAEQVIIEHRGED
+1100 TGSAEWVIIEHRGED
-1115 QPQIEIQDQVPILTD
+1115 QPQIEIHSD
-1130 RAGRVVFK
+1130 AG
-1138 DIVEGKTMRKDKAT
+1138 
-1152 GLAEI
+1152 
-1157 IKHKGKNQPQIEIHP
+1157 
-1172 VPDFSKEVDFPV
+1172 
-1184 LDIIDGDTIE
+1184 
-1194 IEYEGE
+1194 
-1200 PTRVRFIGVDAPETV
+1200 
-1215 HPDKPVEPYGPEAF
+1215 
-1229 EFIKKLLL
+1229 
-1237 NQGVYLE
+1237 
-1244 FDDKQT
+1244 
-1250 NDPYERLLAQVYR
+1250 
-1263 ASDGLFVNLELVSEG
+1263 
-1278 LGRVDKYPFKY
+1278 
-1289 KDLFLL
+1289 
-1295 EQDKARR
+1295 
-1302 GKKGLWKEAKVTDGD
+1302 
-1317 VPVDM
+1317 
-1322 LDEVLSYPMS
+1322 EVLI
-1332 TGTHLLVTDGQQVE
+1332 
-1346 EGTVLARRLEVL
+1346 
-1358 VSYQMPTGAHLS
+1358 SYQMPTGAYLS
-1370 VTDGEQVEQG
+1370 VPPKELEENDTVLKPAKELVEQG
-1380 AVLARLP
+1380 SVLARLP

-1407 EARRPKDTAII
+1407 EARRPKDAAVI
-1418 SKIEGVVELENAS
+1418 SKIEGFVELENAS
-1431 RGARSLRVVGDSEE
+1431 RGVRILRVVDGDFQE
-1445 SLHRIPQGKHLIVQN
+1445 SHRIPQGKHLIVQSN
-1460 KDRVAAGERLTDGPI
+1460 DKVGAGERLTDGPI

-1485 EEEVQNYLVNEVQDV
+1485 EEAVQNYLVNEVQDV
-1500 YRAQGERIND
+1500 YKTQGERIND

-1519 MLSKVEITDSG
+1519 MLGKVQIDNPG

-1537 DEVER
+1537 EEVDR
-1542 TRFNQ
+1542 VSFNR
-1547 VNRLVEKNDGQAAK
+1547 VNRKVVENGGKPATAE
-1561 AKSILQGITKASLS
+1561 SILQGITKASLS

-1587 TTNVLTKA
+1587 TTNVLTRA
-1595 SVIGKRDRLVGLK
+1595 SAMGKRDRLVGLK

-1619 GTGCLS
+1619 GTGVS
-1625 LGRFALFPIR
+1625 KFRQIRAFPTGEAQLQSD
-1635 KHSLSLLIL
+1635 SLSP
-1644 YHLQLMN
+1644 QVD
-1651 RQRIELEQPN
+1651 EP
-1661 IYSGAN
+1661 AAD
-1667 RKSFNVFHE
+1667 
-1676 LTSRTVPR
+1676 

>member
-1 MSNPIQERTTQSGN
+1 MADQIQERTIQSGT

-32 KEWAK
+32 KEWSK

-48 ATDNCTC
+48 ATGNCAC

-119 ERMGYIK
+119 ERMGYIE

-147 LDLPFREIERVI
+147 LDLPFRDIERVI

-164 IVLEVSDPDCGLDEK
+164 IVLEVSDPDCDLEEK

-190 RAEFPDGFRA
+190 RTEFPDGFRA

-213 IDLDQEIET
+213 IDLDQEIQT
-222 LRAELEETASKQK
+222 LRAELEATASKQK

-256 PWMILT
+256 HWMILT

-296 RNNRLKRLMELRAPE
+296 RNNRLKRLIELRAPE

-336 VVRGPGNRPL
+336 MVRGPGNRPL

-406 LQVRDHARTIKR
+406 LQAKGYAHTIKR
-418 AKNMAEQVSPEVWE
+418 AKNMAEQVTEEVWE

-529 MGISFLTKA
+529 MGCSFLTKA
-538 VPEEDWEKVCKVPIP
+538 VPEEDWEEVCQVSTPRT
-553 GIYRDT
+553 YRDAQ
-559 EEIILAHDCGGLG
+559 EIILAHDCGVLG

-582 GATEPILTTV
+582 GATEPIVTTV

-600 IPDALL
+600 IPDTLL
-606 FTDAKTQQ
+606 FTDAETQQ
-614 TLPFANQEMGSR
+614 ALPFINQEMGSR

-641 RQTVAFIDDL
+641 RQTVGFIDDL
-651 KRLGFHYATIGGISI
+651 KRLGFHYATLGGLSI

-673 PPEKAELIRE
+673 PHQKAELIEE
-683 ARKQVEQI
+683 AWKQVEQI
-691 EADYQRGDMGMS
+691 EDDFQRGDMDMS

-710 VIDVWHQLIAQI
+710 VIDVWHRLIAQI

-730 EQGRDDEVEGF
+730 EQGRDDEIEGF

-835 VDCGTLGGITKTTDA
+835 VDCGTLGGVTKTTD
-850 EEESPFAER
+850 EEEETSLSER

-873 TGEVLVP
+873 TGEMLVP

-885 TQQVATQIEAV
+885 TQQAAAQIEAV
-896 GIPEVRVRSVL
+896 GVPEVRVRSVL

-955 FHTGGTVSGGGSQ
+955 FHTGGTVSGEGSQ
-968 SRIEARHDGTVK
+968 SKIEARHDGKVQ
-980 YDDNVKFIER
+980 YYNVRFIER
-990 PVEAGS
+990 PVEEAQQS
-996 SKGQV
+996 DAK
-1001 LISLQAETE
+1001 TE
-1010 RIVISRNAQIQIKQ
+1010 KIVISRNAQIRIVDDN
-1024 TIGTEEYTV
+1024 GYTV
-1033 ERHTADVGARLY
+1033 ERHAADVGARLY
-1045 VEDGQTVTKGNP
+1045 VKDKQKVTKGDSQKDKP
-1057 QNDEPGTPL
+1057 PTLL

-1071 YQVPILTEHAGRVV
+1071 YQVPILTEHTGRVV
-1085 FKNIVEDKT
+1085 FKNIVEGKT
-1094 MRETKT
+1094 MREDKA
-1100 TGSAEQVIIEHRGED
+1100 TGSAERVIVEHRGED
-1115 QPQIEIQDQVPILTD
+1115 QPQIEIQDD
-1130 RAGRVVFK
+1130 AG
-1138 DIVEGKTMRKDKAT
+1138 
-1152 GLAEI
+1152 
-1157 IKHKGKNQPQIEIHP
+1157 
-1172 VPDFSKEVDFPV
+1172 
-1184 LDIIDGDTIE
+1184 
-1194 IEYEGE
+1194 
-1200 PTRVRFIGVDAPETV
+1200 
-1215 HPDKPVEPYGPEAF
+1215 
-1229 EFIKKLLL
+1229 
-1237 NQGVYLE
+1237 
-1244 FDDKQT
+1244 
-1250 NDPYERLLAQVYR
+1250 
-1263 ASDGLFVNLELVSEG
+1263 
-1278 LGRVDKYPFKY
+1278 
-1289 KDLFLL
+1289 
-1295 EQDKARR
+1295 
-1302 GKKGLWKEAKVTDGD
+1302 
-1317 VPVDM
+1317 
-1322 LDEVLSYPMS
+1322 EVLI
-1332 TGTHLLVTDGQQVE
+1332 
-1346 EGTVLARRLEVL
+1346 
-1358 VSYQMPTGAHLS
+1358 SYQMPTGAHLS
-1370 VTDGEQVEQG
+1370 VTDEEQVEQG

-1407 EARRPKDTAII
+1407 EARRPKDTAVI
-1418 SKIEGVVELENAS
+1418 SKIEGYVELESAS
-1431 RGARSLRVVGDSEE
+1431 RGVRILRVVEGDFQE
-1445 SLHRIPQGKHLIVQN
+1445 SHRIPQGKHLIVQN
-1460 KDRVAAGERLTDGPI
+1460 NDRVAAGERLTDGPI

-1485 EEEVQNYLVNEVQDV
+1485 EEAVQGYLVNEVQDV
-1500 YRAQGERIND
+1500 YRTQGERIND

-1519 MLSKVEITDSG
+1519 MLSKVKIENPG
-1530 DTEFLEE
+1530 NTEFLEE
-1537 DEVER
+1537 EEVER
-1542 TRFNQ
+1542 TAFNRA
-1547 VNRLVEKNDGQAAK
+1547 NRRVVEDGGQPATAE
-1561 AKSILQGITKASLS
+1561 SILQGITKASLS

-1587 TTNVLTKA
+1587 TTNVLTRA

-1619 GTGCLS
+1619 GTGVSKFRKIRAFSNTEPQPEFADPLS
-1625 LGRFALFPIR
+1625 SPVDEPAVDESMVDEP
-1635 KHSLSLLIL
+1635 
-1644 YHLQLMN
+1644 
-1651 RQRIELEQPN
+1651 
-1661 IYSGAN
+1661 AAD
-1667 RKSFNVFHE
+1667 
-1676 LTSRTVPR
+1676 

>member
-1 MSNPIQERTTQSGN
+1 MSNQIQERTAQSGN
-15 LNNFDA
+15 LNSFDA

-32 KEWAK
+32 KKWSK

-48 ATDNCTC
+48 TTGDCAC

-119 ERMGYIK
+119 ERMGYIE

-164 IVLEVSDPDCGLDEK
+164 IVLEVSDPDCDLEEK

-184 EEYTRY
+184 DEYTRY
-190 RAEFPDGFRA
+190 QTEFPDGFRA
-200 GMGADAIRELLER
+200 GMGADAIRELLEK
-213 IDLDQEIET
+213 IDLDQEIQT
-222 LRAELEETASKQK
+222 LRAELGETASKQK

-244 LVMGFKKSGNLP
+244 LVMGFKKSGNMP
-256 PWMILT
+256 HWIILT
-262 VIPVIPP
+262 VVPVIPP

-406 LQVRDHARTIKR
+406 LQVKGYAHTIKR

-529 MGISFLTKA
+529 MGCSFLTKG
-538 VPEEDWEKVCKVPIP
+538 VPEEDWAKVCKVPTP
-553 GIYRDT
+553 RTYRNA
-559 EEIILAHDCGGLG
+559 EEIILAHGCGALG

-582 GATEPILTTV
+582 GAEEPIETTV

-600 IPDALL
+600 IPNELL

-614 TLPFANQEMGSR
+614 KLPFANQEMGSR
-626 DLSNLVS
+626 GLSDLVS

-641 RQTVAFIDDL
+641 RQTVGFIDDL
-651 KRLGFHYATIGGISI
+651 KRLGFHYATLGGISI

-673 PPEKAELIRE
+673 PHQKEELIRA
-683 ARKQVEQI
+683 ARKRVELI

-710 VIDVWHQLIAQI
+710 VIDIWHQLIAQI

-730 EQGRDDEVEGF
+730 EQGRDDEIEGF

-828 QDVMITT
+828 QDVMITI
-835 VDCGTLGGITKTTDA
+835 VDCGTLGGITKTTDD
-850 EEESPFAER
+850 EEEGPLSER
-859 IFGRTAADDIIDLS
+859 IFARTAAEDIVDLS

-885 TQQVATQIEAV
+885 TQQVAQQVEAI

-955 FHTGGTVSGGGSQ
+955 FHTGGTVSGGESQ
-968 SRIEARHDGTVK
+968 SKIEARHNGTVQ
-980 YDDNVKFIER
+980 YNNVRFIEHLAEAD
-990 PVEAGS
+990 PVSEDQS
-996 SKGQV
+996 PDTK
-1001 LISLQAETE
+1001 TE
-1010 RIVISRNAQIQIKQ
+1010 RVVVSRNAQIHIVDVN
-1024 TIGTEEYTV
+1024 GYTV

-1045 VEDGQTVTKGNP
+1045 VEDGQTVAKGDS
-1057 QNDEPGTPL
+1057 QNGVQSTLL

-1071 YQVPILTEHAGRVV
+1071 YQVPILTEHAGHVV
-1085 FKNIVEDKT
+1085 FKNIVEGKT
-1094 MRETKT
+1094 VQEQKT
-1100 TGSAEQVIIEHRGED
+1100 TSAEWVIIEHRGED
-1115 QPQIEIQDQVPILTD
+1115 QPQIEIHSD
-1130 RAGRVVFK
+1130 AG
-1138 DIVEGKTMRKDKAT
+1138 
-1152 GLAEI
+1152 
-1157 IKHKGKNQPQIEIHP
+1157 
-1172 VPDFSKEVDFPV
+1172 
-1184 LDIIDGDTIE
+1184 
-1194 IEYEGE
+1194 
-1200 PTRVRFIGVDAPETV
+1200 
-1215 HPDKPVEPYGPEAF
+1215 
-1229 EFIKKLLL
+1229 
-1237 NQGVYLE
+1237 
-1244 FDDKQT
+1244 
-1250 NDPYERLLAQVYR
+1250 
-1263 ASDGLFVNLELVSEG
+1263 
-1278 LGRVDKYPFKY
+1278 
-1289 KDLFLL
+1289 
-1295 EQDKARR
+1295 
-1302 GKKGLWKEAKVTDGD
+1302 
-1317 VPVDM
+1317 
-1322 LDEVLSYPMS
+1322 EVLI
-1332 TGTHLLVTDGQQVE
+1332 
-1346 EGTVLARRLEVL
+1346 
-1358 VSYQMPTGAHLS
+1358 SYQMPTGAHLS
-1370 VTDGEQVEQG
+1370 VWDGVQVEQG
-1380 AVLARLP
+1380 SVLARLP

-1407 EARRPKDTAII
+1407 EARRPKDAAVI
-1418 SKIEGVVELENAS
+1418 SKIEGFVELENAS
-1431 RGARSLRVVGDSEE
+1431 RGVRILRVVDGDFQE
-1445 SLHRIPQGKHLIVQN
+1445 SHRIPQGKHLIVQSN
-1460 KDRVAAGERLTDGPI
+1460 DKVGAGERLTDGPI

-1485 EEEVQNYLVNEVQDV
+1485 EEAVQNYLVNEVQDV
-1500 YRAQGERIND
+1500 YKTQGERIND

-1519 MLSKVEITDSG
+1519 MLGKVQIENPG

-1537 DEVER
+1537 EEVDR
-1542 TRFNQ
+1542 VSFNRA
-1547 VNRLVEKNDGQAAK
+1547 NRKVVENGGQPATAE
-1561 AKSILQGITKASLS
+1561 SILQGITKASLS

-1587 TTNVLTKA
+1587 TTNVLTRA
-1595 SVIGKRDRLVGLK
+1595 SAMGKRDRLVGLK

-1619 GTGCLS
+1619 GTGVS
-1625 LGRFALFPIR
+1625 KFRKIRAFPTGEAQLQSD
-1635 KHSLSLLIL
+1635 SLSP
-1644 YHLQLMN
+1644 QVD
-1651 RQRIELEQPN
+1651 EP
-1661 IYSGAN
+1661 AAD
-1667 RKSFNVFHE
+1667 
-1676 LTSRTVPR
+1676 

>member
-1 MSNPIQERTTQSGN
+1 MSNQIQERTAQSGN
-15 LNNFDA
+15 LNSFDA

-32 KEWAK
+32 KKWSK

-48 ATDNCTC
+48 TTGDCAC

-119 ERMGYIK
+119 ERMGYIE

-164 IVLEVSDPDCGLDEK
+164 IVLEVSDPDCDLEEK

-184 EEYTRY
+184 DEYTRY
-190 RAEFPDGFRA
+190 QTECPDGFRA
-200 GMGADAIRELLER
+200 GMGADAIRELLEK
-213 IDLDQEIET
+213 IDLDQEIQT
-222 LRAELEETASKQK
+222 LRAELGETASKQK

-244 LVMGFKKSGNLP
+244 LVMGFKKSGNMP
-256 PWMILT
+256 HWIILT
-262 VIPVIPP
+262 VVPVIPP

-406 LQVRDHARTIKR
+406 LQVKGYAHTIKR

-529 MGISFLTKA
+529 MGCSFLTKG
-538 VPEEDWEKVCKVPIP
+538 VPEEDWAKVCKVPTP
-553 GIYRDT
+553 RTYRNA
-559 EEIILAHDCGGLG
+559 EEIILAHDCGALG

-582 GATEPILTTV
+582 GAEEPIETTV

-600 IPDALL
+600 IPNELL

-614 TLPFANQEMGSR
+614 KLPFANQEMGSR
-626 DLSNLVS
+626 GLSDLVS

-641 RQTVAFIDDL
+641 RQTVGFIDDL
-651 KRLGFHYATIGGISI
+651 KRLGFHYATLGGISI

-673 PPEKAELIRE
+673 PHQKEELIRA
-683 ARKQVEQI
+683 ARKRVELI

-710 VIDVWHQLIAQI
+710 VIDIWHQLIAQI

-730 EQGRDDEVEGF
+730 EQGRDDEIEGF

-828 QDVMITT
+828 QDVMITI
-835 VDCGTLGGITKTTDA
+835 VDCGTLGGITKTAND
-850 EEESPFAER
+850 EEEGPLSER
-859 IFGRTAADDIIDLS
+859 IFARTAAEDIVDLS

-885 TQQVATQIEAV
+885 TQQAAQQVEAI

-955 FHTGGTVSGGGSQ
+955 FHTGGTVSGGESQ
-968 SRIEARHDGTVK
+968 SKIEARHNGTVQ
-980 YDDNVKFIER
+980 YHNVRFIEHLAEAD
-990 PVEAGS
+990 PVSEDQS
-996 SKGQV
+996 PDTK
-1001 LISLQAETE
+1001 TE
-1010 RIVISRNAQIQIKQ
+1010 RVVVSRNAQIHIVDVN
-1024 TIGTEEYTV
+1024 GYTV

-1045 VEDGQTVTKGNP
+1045 VEDGQTVAKGDS
-1057 QNDEPGTPL
+1057 QNGVQSTLL

-1071 YQVPILTEHAGRVV
+1071 YQVPILTEHAGHVV
-1085 FKNIVEDKT
+1085 FKNIVEGKT
-1094 MRETKT
+1094 VQEQKT
-1100 TGSAEQVIIEHRGED
+1100 TSAEWVIIEHRGED
-1115 QPQIEIQDQVPILTD
+1115 QPQIEIHSD
-1130 RAGRVVFK
+1130 AG
-1138 DIVEGKTMRKDKAT
+1138 
-1152 GLAEI
+1152 
-1157 IKHKGKNQPQIEIHP
+1157 
-1172 VPDFSKEVDFPV
+1172 
-1184 LDIIDGDTIE
+1184 
-1194 IEYEGE
+1194 
-1200 PTRVRFIGVDAPETV
+1200 
-1215 HPDKPVEPYGPEAF
+1215 
-1229 EFIKKLLL
+1229 
-1237 NQGVYLE
+1237 
-1244 FDDKQT
+1244 
-1250 NDPYERLLAQVYR
+1250 
-1263 ASDGLFVNLELVSEG
+1263 
-1278 LGRVDKYPFKY
+1278 
-1289 KDLFLL
+1289 
-1295 EQDKARR
+1295 
-1302 GKKGLWKEAKVTDGD
+1302 
-1317 VPVDM
+1317 
-1322 LDEVLSYPMS
+1322 EVLI
-1332 TGTHLLVTDGQQVE
+1332 
-1346 EGTVLARRLEVL
+1346 
-1358 VSYQMPTGAHLS
+1358 SYQMPTGAHLS
-1370 VTDGEQVEQG
+1370 VWDGVQVEQG
-1380 AVLARLP
+1380 SVLARLP

-1407 EARRPKDTAII
+1407 EARRPKDAAVI
-1418 SKIEGVVELENAS
+1418 SKIEGFVELENAS
-1431 RGARSLRVVGDSEE
+1431 RGVRILRVVDGDFQE
-1445 SLHRIPQGKHLIVQN
+1445 SHRIPQGKHLIVQSN
-1460 KDRVAAGERLTDGPI
+1460 DKVGAGERLTDGPI

-1485 EEEVQNYLVNEVQDV
+1485 EEAVQNYLVNEVQDV
-1500 YRAQGERIND
+1500 YKTQGERIND

-1519 MLSKVEITDSG
+1519 MLGKVQIENPG

-1537 DEVER
+1537 EEVDR
-1542 TRFNQ
+1542 VSFNRA
-1547 VNRLVEKNDGQAAK
+1547 NRKVVENGGQPATAE
-1561 AKSILQGITKASLS
+1561 SILQGITKASLS

-1587 TTNVLTKA
+1587 TTNVLTRA
-1595 SVIGKRDRLVGLK
+1595 SAMGKRDRLVGLK

-1619 GTGCLS
+1619 GTGVS
-1625 LGRFALFPIR
+1625 KFRKIRAFPTGEAQLQSD
-1635 KHSLSLLIL
+1635 SLSP
-1644 YHLQLMN
+1644 QVD
-1651 RQRIELEQPN
+1651 EP
-1661 IYSGAN
+1661 AAD
-1667 RKSFNVFHE
+1667 
-1676 LTSRTVPR
+1676 

>member
-1 MSNPIQERTTQSGN
+1 MSDQIQERTTQSGN

-26 ASPEHI
+26 AAPEHI
-32 KEWAK
+32 REWSK
-37 NTACHQRTSGC
+37 STACHQRTSGC
-48 ATDNCTC
+48 ATGDCAC

-119 ERMGYIK
+119 ERMGYIE

-147 LDLPFREIERVI
+147 LDLPFRDIERII

-164 IVLEVSDPDCGLDEK
+164 IVLEVSDPDCDLEEK

-184 EEYTRY
+184 EEYTKY
-190 RAEFPDGFRA
+190 KTEFSDGFRA

-222 LRAELEETASKQK
+222 LRAELEETTSKQK

-256 PWMILT
+256 HWMILT
-262 VIPVIPP
+262 MIPVIPP

-406 LQVRDHARTIKR
+406 LQAKGYAHTIKR

-437 IDEHPVL
+437 IEEHPVL

-538 VPEEDWEKVCKVPIP
+538 VPEENWEKVCRVPIP
-553 GIYRDT
+553 RIYRNMD
-559 EEIILAHDCGGLG
+559 EIILAHDCGGLG

-582 GATEPILTTV
+582 GAEEPIETTV
-592 GRVIFNQA
+592 GRVLFNEA
-600 IPDALL
+600 IPNELL

-614 TLPFANQEMGSR
+614 NLPFANQEMGSR
-626 DLSNLVS
+626 DLSDLVS
-633 RAFEELGN
+633 RSFEELGN

-651 KRLGFHYATIGGISI
+651 KRLGFHYATLGGISI

-673 PPEKAELIRE
+673 PHEKANLIKE

-710 VIDVWHQLIAQI
+710 VIDVWHRLIEQI

-828 QDVMITT
+828 QDVMITI
-835 VDCGTLGGITKTTDA
+835 VDCGTLGGITKTTDE
-850 EEESPFAER
+850 EEESPFSER
-859 IFGRTAADDIIDLS
+859 IFGRTAAENIVDLS
-873 TGEVLVP
+873 TGEILVS

-885 TQQVATQIEAV
+885 TQQTAKQIEAI
-896 GIPEVRVRSVL
+896 GIPEVRIRSVL
-907 TCEARYGACA
+907 TCEAPYGACA

-922 DLTSGHLV
+922 DLTSNHLV

-955 FHTGGTVSGGGSQ
+955 FHTGGTVSGGGFQ
-968 SRIEARHDGTVK
+968 SKIEARHDGTVQ
-980 YDDNVKFIER
+980 YYNVRFIER
-990 PVEAGS
+990 HVEEQSGLEDQQSDAEMERV
-996 SKGQV
+996 V
-1001 LISLQAETE
+1001 L
-1010 RIVISRNAQIQIKQ
+1010 SRNAQIQIVDKN
-1024 TIGTEEYTV
+1024 GYTV
-1033 ERHTADVGARLY
+1033 ERHAADVGARLY
-1045 VEDGQTVTKGNP
+1045 VEDGQEVTKGDA
-1057 QNDEPGTPL
+1057 QNGAQPTLL

-1071 YQVPILTEHAGRVV
+1071 YQVPILTEHAGQVV
-1085 FKNIVEDKT
+1085 FKNIVEGKT
-1094 MRETKT
+1094 MREDKA
-1100 TGSAEQVIIEHRGED
+1100 TGSAERVIIEHRGED
-1115 QPQIEIQDQVPILTD
+1115 QPQIEIHDD
-1130 RAGRVVFK
+1130 AG
-1138 DIVEGKTMRKDKAT
+1138 
-1152 GLAEI
+1152 
-1157 IKHKGKNQPQIEIHP
+1157 
-1172 VPDFSKEVDFPV
+1172 
-1184 LDIIDGDTIE
+1184 
-1194 IEYEGE
+1194 
-1200 PTRVRFIGVDAPETV
+1200 
-1215 HPDKPVEPYGPEAF
+1215 
-1229 EFIKKLLL
+1229 
-1237 NQGVYLE
+1237 
-1244 FDDKQT
+1244 
-1250 NDPYERLLAQVYR
+1250 
-1263 ASDGLFVNLELVSEG
+1263 
-1278 LGRVDKYPFKY
+1278 
-1289 KDLFLL
+1289 
-1295 EQDKARR
+1295 
-1302 GKKGLWKEAKVTDGD
+1302 
-1317 VPVDM
+1317 
-1322 LDEVLSYPMS
+1322 
-1332 TGTHLLVTDGQQVE
+1332 
-1346 EGTVLARRLEVL
+1346 EVL

-1370 VTDGEQVEQG
+1370 VTDEERVEQG
-1380 AVLARLP
+1380 TVLARLP

-1407 EARRPKDTAII
+1407 EARRPKDAAVI
-1418 SKIEGVVELENAS
+1418 SKIEGHVELENAS
-1431 RGARSLRVVGDSEE
+1431 RGVRILRVVEGDFQE
-1445 SLHRIPQGKHLIVQN
+1445 SHRIPQGKHLIVQN
-1460 KDRVAAGERLTDGPI
+1460 NDRVAAGERLTDGPI

-1485 EEEVQNYLVNEVQDV
+1485 EEAVQNYLVNEVQDV
-1500 YRAQGERIND
+1500 YRTQGERIND

-1519 MLSKVEITDSG
+1519 MLSKVRIENPG
-1530 DTEFLEE
+1530 NTEFLEE
-1537 DEVER
+1537 EEVER
-1542 TRFNQ
+1542 ATFNRA
-1547 VNRLVEKNDGQAAK
+1547 NRHVIEEDGQPATAE
-1561 AKSILQGITKASLS
+1561 SVLQGITKASLS

-1587 TTNVLTKA
+1587 TTNVLTRA

-1619 GTGCLS
+1619 GTGVS
-1625 LGRFALFPIR
+1625 KFRKIR
-1635 KHSLSLLIL
+1635 AFSNTETEPELADSLSSPVD
-1644 YHLQLMN
+1644 
-1651 RQRIELEQPN
+1651 EP
-1661 IYSGAN
+1661 AAD
-1667 RKSFNVFHE
+1667 
-1676 LTSRTVPR
+1676 

>member
-1 MSNPIQERTTQSGN
+1 MSNPIQEQTTQSGN

-32 KEWAK
+32 KGWSK

-48 ATDNCTC
+48 ATGDCTC

-119 ERMGYIK
+119 ERMGYIE

-147 LDLPFREIERVI
+147 LDLPFRDVERII

-164 IVLEVSDPDCGLDEK
+164 VVLEVNDPDCDLQVK

-184 EEYTRY
+184 DEYKQY
-190 RAEFPDGFRA
+190 HAEFPDSFRV
-200 GMGADAIRELLER
+200 GMGADAIRELLEQ

-222 LRAELEETASKQK
+222 LHTELEGTTSKQK

-256 PWMILT
+256 HWMILT

-336 VVRGPGNRPL
+336 MVRGPGNRPL

-406 LQVRDHARTIKR
+406 LQTKGYAHTIKR

-437 IDEHPVL
+437 IEEHPVL

-449 TLHRLGIQAFQPVLV
+449 TLHRLGIQAFEPVLV

-517 GGAIAVPNRDVA
+517 GGAIAVPNRDVSL
-529 MGISFLTKA
+529 GVSFLTKA
-538 VPEEDWEKVCKVPIP
+538 VPEEKWEEVCQVSTPR
-553 GIYRDT
+553 IYRDT
-559 EEIILAHDCGGLG
+559 EEIILAHDCGALG

-577 KLYFD
+577 KLYFE
-582 GATEPILTTV
+582 GATEPIITTV

-600 IPDALL
+600 IPDKLL
-606 FTDAKTQQ
+606 FTDVKTQQ
-614 TLPFANQEMGSR
+614 TLPFINQEMGSR

-641 RQTVAFIDDL
+641 RQTVVFIDDL
-651 KRLGFHYATIGGISI
+651 KRLGFHYATLGGLSI

-673 PPEKAELIRE
+673 PHQKEELITE

-691 EADYQRGDMGMS
+691 EADFQRDDLDMS

-710 VIDVWHQLIAQI
+710 VIDVWHQLIEQI

-785 CFHEGLSVLEYFIST
+785 CFHEGLSVIEYFIST

-835 VDCGTLGGITKTTDA
+835 VDCETLGGITKTTDE
-850 EEESPFAER
+850 EEESPFSER
-859 IFGRTAADDIIDLS
+859 IFGRTAAEDIVDLS

-880 KDELI
+880 RDELI
-885 TQQVATQIEAV
+885 THQAAEKIEAV

-968 SRIEARHDGTVK
+968 SRLEARHDGTVQ
-980 YDDNVKFIER
+980 YHNVRFIER
-990 PVEAGS
+990 PVEAES
-996 SKGQV
+996 ASEDQ
-1001 LISLQAETE
+1001 SPDAETE
-1010 RIVISRNAQIQIKQ
+1010 RVVLSRNAQIQI
-1024 TIGTEEYTV
+1024 IDANGYTV

-1045 VEDGQTVTKGNP
+1045 VEDGQTVTKGDS
-1057 QNDEPGTPL
+1057 QNGVGPTL
-1066 LEWDP
+1066 LVEWDP
-1071 YQVPILTEHAGRVV
+1071 YQVPILTEHAGHVV

-1094 MRETKT
+1094 VREEKA
-1100 TGSAEQVIIEHRGED
+1100 TGSAERVIIEHRGED
-1115 QPQIEIQDQVPILTD
+1115 QPQIEIRND
-1130 RAGRVVFK
+1130 AG
-1138 DIVEGKTMRKDKAT
+1138 
-1152 GLAEI
+1152 
-1157 IKHKGKNQPQIEIHP
+1157 
-1172 VPDFSKEVDFPV
+1172 
-1184 LDIIDGDTIE
+1184 
-1194 IEYEGE
+1194 
-1200 PTRVRFIGVDAPETV
+1200 
-1215 HPDKPVEPYGPEAF
+1215 
-1229 EFIKKLLL
+1229 
-1237 NQGVYLE
+1237 
-1244 FDDKQT
+1244 
-1250 NDPYERLLAQVYR
+1250 
-1263 ASDGLFVNLELVSEG
+1263 
-1278 LGRVDKYPFKY
+1278 
-1289 KDLFLL
+1289 
-1295 EQDKARR
+1295 
-1302 GKKGLWKEAKVTDGD
+1302 
-1317 VPVDM
+1317 
-1322 LDEVLSYPMS
+1322 EVLI
-1332 TGTHLLVTDGQQVE
+1332 
-1346 EGTVLARRLEVL
+1346 
-1358 VSYQMPTGAHLS
+1358 SYQMPTGAHLS
-1370 VTDGEQVEQG
+1370 VMDEELVEQG

-1407 EARRPKDTAII
+1407 EARRPKDTAVI
-1418 SKIEGVVELENAS
+1418 SKIEGHVELESAS
-1431 RGARSLRVVGDSEE
+1431 RGVRILRVVEGDFQE
-1445 SLHRIPQGKHLIVQN
+1445 SHRIPQGKHLIVQN
-1460 KDRVAAGERLTDGPI
+1460 NDRVAAGERLTDGPI

-1485 EEEVQNYLVNEVQDV
+1485 EEAVQNYLVNEVQDV
-1500 YRAQGERIND
+1500 YRTQGERIND

-1519 MLSKVEITDSG
+1519 MLGKVKIENPG

-1537 DEVER
+1537 EEVER
-1542 TRFNQ
+1542 TAFNRA
-1547 VNRLVEKNDGQAAK
+1547 NRRVVEDGGQPATAE
-1561 AKSILQGITKASLS
+1561 SILQGITKASLS

-1587 TTNVLTKA
+1587 TTNVLTRA
-1595 SVIGKRDRLVGLK
+1595 SVVGKRDRLVGLK

-1619 GTGCLS
+1619 GTGVS
-1625 LGRFALFPIR
+1625 KFRKIRAFP
-1635 KHSLSLLIL
+1635 KTEAQPQSDWDADQPDSLLSPAD
-1644 YHLQLMN
+1644 
-1651 RQRIELEQPN
+1651 EP
-1661 IYSGAN
+1661 AAD
-1667 RKSFNVFHE
+1667 
-1676 LTSRTVPR
+1676 

>member
-1 MSNPIQERTTQSGN
+1 MSNQIQERTAQSGN
-15 LNNFDA
+15 LNSFDA

-32 KEWAK
+32 KKWSK

-48 ATDNCTC
+48 TTGDCAC

-119 ERMGYIK
+119 ERMGYIE

-164 IVLEVSDPDCGLDEK
+164 IVLEVSDPDCDLEEK

-184 EEYTRY
+184 DEYTRY
-190 RAEFPDGFRA
+190 QTEFPDGFRA
-200 GMGADAIRELLER
+200 GMGADAIRELLEK
-213 IDLDQEIET
+213 IDLDQEIQT
-222 LRAELEETASKQK
+222 LRAELGETASKQK

-244 LVMGFKKSGNLP
+244 LVMGFKKSGNMP
-256 PWMILT
+256 HWIILT
-262 VIPVIPP
+262 VVPVIPP

-406 LQVRDHARTIKR
+406 LQVKGYAHTIKR

-529 MGISFLTKA
+529 MGCSFLTKG
-538 VPEEDWEKVCKVPIP
+538 VPEEDWAKVCKVPTP
-553 GIYRDT
+553 RTYRNA
-559 EEIILAHDCGGLG
+559 EEIILAHDCDALG

-582 GATEPILTTV
+582 GAEEPIETTV

-600 IPDALL
+600 IPNELL

-614 TLPFANQEMGSR
+614 KLPFANQEMGSR
-626 DLSNLVS
+626 GLSDLVS

-641 RQTVAFIDDL
+641 RQTVGFIDDL
-651 KRLGFHYATIGGISI
+651 KRLGFHYATLGGISI

-673 PPEKAELIRE
+673 PHQKEELIRA
-683 ARKQVEQI
+683 ARKRVELI

-710 VIDVWHQLIAQI
+710 VIDIWHQLIAQI

-730 EQGRDDEVEGF
+730 EQGRDDEIEGF

-828 QDVMITT
+828 QDVMITI
-835 VDCGTLGGITKTTDA
+835 VDCGTLGGITKTAND
-850 EEESPFAER
+850 EEEGPLSER
-859 IFGRTAADDIIDLS
+859 IFARTAAEDIVDLS

-885 TQQVATQIEAV
+885 TQQAAQQVEAI

-955 FHTGGTVSGGGSQ
+955 FHTGGTVSGGESQ
-968 SRIEARHDGTVK
+968 SKIEARHNGTVQ
-980 YDDNVKFIER
+980 YHNVRFIEHLAEAD
-990 PVEAGS
+990 PVSEDQS
-996 SKGQV
+996 PDTK
-1001 LISLQAETE
+1001 TE
-1010 RIVISRNAQIQIKQ
+1010 RVVVSRNAQIHIVDVN
-1024 TIGTEEYTV
+1024 GYTV

-1045 VEDGQTVTKGNP
+1045 VEDGQTVAKGDS
-1057 QNDEPGTPL
+1057 QNGVQSTLL

-1071 YQVPILTEHAGRVV
+1071 YQVPILTEHAGHVV
-1085 FKNIVEDKT
+1085 FKNIVEGKT
-1094 MRETKT
+1094 VQEQKT
-1100 TGSAEQVIIEHRGED
+1100 TSAEWVIIEHRGED
-1115 QPQIEIQDQVPILTD
+1115 QPQIEIHSD
-1130 RAGRVVFK
+1130 AG
-1138 DIVEGKTMRKDKAT
+1138 
-1152 GLAEI
+1152 
-1157 IKHKGKNQPQIEIHP
+1157 
-1172 VPDFSKEVDFPV
+1172 
-1184 LDIIDGDTIE
+1184 
-1194 IEYEGE
+1194 
-1200 PTRVRFIGVDAPETV
+1200 
-1215 HPDKPVEPYGPEAF
+1215 
-1229 EFIKKLLL
+1229 
-1237 NQGVYLE
+1237 
-1244 FDDKQT
+1244 
-1250 NDPYERLLAQVYR
+1250 
-1263 ASDGLFVNLELVSEG
+1263 
-1278 LGRVDKYPFKY
+1278 
-1289 KDLFLL
+1289 
-1295 EQDKARR
+1295 
-1302 GKKGLWKEAKVTDGD
+1302 
-1317 VPVDM
+1317 
-1322 LDEVLSYPMS
+1322 EVLI
-1332 TGTHLLVTDGQQVE
+1332 
-1346 EGTVLARRLEVL
+1346 
-1358 VSYQMPTGAHLS
+1358 SYQMPTGAHLS
-1370 VTDGEQVEQG
+1370 VWDGVQVEQG
-1380 AVLARLP
+1380 SVLARLP

-1407 EARRPKDTAII
+1407 EARRPKDAAVI
-1418 SKIEGVVELENAS
+1418 SKIEGFVELENAS
-1431 RGARSLRVVGDSEE
+1431 RGVRILRVVDGDFQE
-1445 SLHRIPQGKHLIVQN
+1445 SHRIPQGKHLIVQSN
-1460 KDRVAAGERLTDGPI
+1460 DKVGAGERLTDGPI

-1485 EEEVQNYLVNEVQDV
+1485 EEAVQNYLVNEVQDV
-1500 YRAQGERIND
+1500 YKTQGERIND

-1519 MLSKVEITDSG
+1519 MLGKVQIENPG

-1537 DEVER
+1537 EEVDR
-1542 TRFNQ
+1542 VSFNR
-1547 VNRLVEKNDGQAAK
+1547 VNRKVVENGGKPATAE
-1561 AKSILQGITKASLS
+1561 SILQGITKASLS

-1587 TTNVLTKA
+1587 TTNVLTRA
-1595 SVIGKRDRLVGLK
+1595 SAMGKRDRLVGLK

-1619 GTGCLS
+1619 GTGVS
-1625 LGRFALFPIR
+1625 KFRKIRAFPTGEAQLQSD
-1635 KHSLSLLIL
+1635 SLSP
-1644 YHLQLMN
+1644 QVD
-1651 RQRIELEQPN
+1651 EP
-1661 IYSGAN
+1661 AAD
-1667 RKSFNVFHE
+1667 
-1676 LTSRTVPR
+1676 

>member
-1 MSNPIQERTTQSGN
+1 MSNQIQEHTTQSGN
-15 LNNFDA
+15 LKNFDA

-32 KEWAK
+32 KEWSK
-37 NTACHQRTSGC
+37 RTACHQRTSGC
-48 ATDNCTC
+48 TTNNCAC

-119 ERMGYIK
+119 ERMGYIE

-147 LDLPFREIERVI
+147 LDLPFRDIERVI

-164 IVLEVSDPDCGLDEK
+164 IVLEVNDPECGLEVK

-184 EEYTRY
+184 EEYTEY
-190 RAEFPDGFRA
+190 QDKFPNSFRA

-222 LRAELEETASKQK
+222 LRAELEATASKQK

-256 PWMILT
+256 HWMILT

-336 VVRGPGNRPL
+336 MVRGPGNRPL

-406 LQVRDHARTIKR
+406 LQAKGYAHTIKR
-418 AKNMAEQVSPEVWE
+418 AKNMAEQVSEEVWE

-529 MGISFLTKA
+529 MGVSFLTKG
-538 VPEEDWEKVCKVPIP
+538 VPEEEWEKACKVPTP
-553 GIYRDT
+553 RTYQDT
-559 EEIILAHDCGGLG
+559 EEIILAHDCSALG

-577 KLYFD
+577 KLYFE
-582 GATEPILTTV
+582 GAEQPIVTTV

-600 IPDALL
+600 IPDTLL
-606 FTDAKTQQ
+606 FTDAETQQ
-614 TLPFANQEMGSR
+614 RLPFVNQEMGSR
-626 DLSNLVS
+626 DLSDLVS

-651 KRLGFHYATIGGISI
+651 KRLGFHYATLGGISI

-673 PPEKAELIRE
+673 PHEKAQLIRE
-683 ARKQVEQI
+683 ARKQVEEI

-710 VIDVWHQLIAQI
+710 VIDVWHRLIEEI

-730 EQGRDDEVEGF
+730 EQGRDDEIEGF

-835 VDCGTLGGITKTTDA
+835 EDCGTLGGITKTTDE
-850 EEESPFAER
+850 EEESPFSER

-885 TQQVATQIEAV
+885 TQQAAKQIEAV

-922 DLTSGHLV
+922 DLTSNHIV

-968 SRIEARHDGTVK
+968 SRVEARHDGTVE
-980 YDDNVKFIER
+980 YYNVRFIER
-990 PVEAGS
+990 PVEANLAS
-996 SKGQV
+996 EDQ
-1001 LISLQAETE
+1001 QPDTETE
-1010 RIVISRNAQIQIKQ
+1010 RVVLSRNAQIRIVDSN
-1024 TIGTEEYTV
+1024 GYTV

-1045 VEDGQTVTKGNP
+1045 VDDGQTVTKGNS
-1057 QNDEPGTPL
+1057 QNGEQATLL

-1085 FKNIVEDKT
+1085 FKNIDKGKT
-1094 MRETKT
+1094 AREERTS
-1100 TGSAEQVIIEHRGED
+1100 GSAEWVIIEHRGED
-1115 QPQIEIQDQVPILTD
+1115 QPQIEIHDD
-1130 RAGRVVFK
+1130 AG
-1138 DIVEGKTMRKDKAT
+1138 
-1152 GLAEI
+1152 
-1157 IKHKGKNQPQIEIHP
+1157 
-1172 VPDFSKEVDFPV
+1172 
-1184 LDIIDGDTIE
+1184 
-1194 IEYEGE
+1194 
-1200 PTRVRFIGVDAPETV
+1200 
-1215 HPDKPVEPYGPEAF
+1215 
-1229 EFIKKLLL
+1229 
-1237 NQGVYLE
+1237 
-1244 FDDKQT
+1244 
-1250 NDPYERLLAQVYR
+1250 
-1263 ASDGLFVNLELVSEG
+1263 
-1278 LGRVDKYPFKY
+1278 
-1289 KDLFLL
+1289 
-1295 EQDKARR
+1295 
-1302 GKKGLWKEAKVTDGD
+1302 
-1317 VPVDM
+1317 
-1322 LDEVLSYPMS
+1322 
-1332 TGTHLLVTDGQQVE
+1332 
-1346 EGTVLARRLEVL
+1346 EVL
-1358 VSYQMPTGAHLS
+1358 VSYQMPTGAYLS
-1370 VTDGEQVEQG
+1370 VPVKELEENEVVLEPAKEQVEQG

-1407 EARRPKDTAII
+1407 EARRPKDTAVI
-1418 SKIEGVVELENAS
+1418 SKIEGQVELENAS
-1431 RGARSLRVVGDSEE
+1431 RGVRILRVVDGDFQE
-1445 SLHRIPQGKHLIVQN
+1445 SHRIPQGKHLIVQN
-1460 KDRVAAGERLTDGPI
+1460 NDRVAAGERLTDGPI

-1485 EEEVQNYLVNEVQDV
+1485 EEAVQNYLVNEVQDV
-1500 YRAQGERIND
+1500 YRTQGERIND

-1519 MLSKVEITDSG
+1519 MLSKVKIENPG

-1537 DEVER
+1537 EEVER
-1542 TRFNQ
+1542 TAFNRA
-1547 VNRLVEKNDGQAAK
+1547 NRRVIENDGQPATAE
-1561 AKSILQGITKASLS
+1561 SILQGITKASLS

-1587 TTNVLTKA
+1587 TTNVLTRA

-1619 GTGCLS
+1619 GTGVS
-1625 LGRFALFPIR
+1625 KFRKIRAFPTGEAQLESDGDSEQAEFTD
-1635 KHSLSLLIL
+1635 SLSS
-1644 YHLQLMN
+1644 QVD
-1651 RQRIELEQPN
+1651 EP
-1661 IYSGAN
+1661 AAD
-1667 RKSFNVFHE
+1667 
-1676 LTSRTVPR
+1676 

>member
-1 MSNPIQERTTQSGN
+1 MSNQIQEQTTQSGSP
-15 LNNFDA
+15 NNFDA

-32 KEWAK
+32 KEWSK
-37 NTACHQRTSGC
+37 KTACHQRTSGC
-48 ATDNCTC
+48 ATSNCAC

-119 ERMGYIK
+119 ERMGYIE

-147 LDLPFREIERVI
+147 LDLPFRDIERVI

-164 IVLEVSDPDCGLDEK
+164 IVLEVSDLDCGLEVK

-184 EEYTRY
+184 EEYTEY
-190 RAEFPDGFRA
+190 QAKFPNGFRA
-200 GMGADAIRELLER
+200 GMGADTIRELLEQ

-222 LRAELEETASKQK
+222 LRAELEATASKQK

-244 LVMGFKKSGNLP
+244 LVMGFKQSGNLP
-256 PWMILT
+256 HWMILT

-336 VVRGPGNRPL
+336 MVRGPGNRPL

-406 LQVRDHARTIKR
+406 LQAKGYAHTIKR

-464 EGKAIRINPLVCEA
+464 EGKAIRVNPLVCEA

-529 MGISFLTKA
+529 MGCSFLTKA
-538 VPEEDWEKVCKVPIP
+538 VPEEEWEEVCKVPTP
-553 GIYRDT
+553 RTYQDM
-559 EEIILAHDCGGLG
+559 EEIILAHDCGALG

-582 GATEPILTTV
+582 GAEQPIETTV

-600 IPDALL
+600 IPDTLL

-614 TLPFANQEMGSR
+614 ALPYVNQEMGSR
-626 DLSNLVS
+626 DLSDLVS

-651 KRLGFHYATIGGISI
+651 KRLGFHYATLGGLSI

-673 PPEKAELIRE
+673 PHQKSELIRE

-710 VIDVWHQLIAQI
+710 VIDVWHQLIEQI

-835 VDCGTLGGITKTTDA
+835 IDCGTLGGITKTTDE
-850 EEESPFAER
+850 EEESPFSER

-873 TGEVLVP
+873 TGEVLVS

-885 TQQVATQIEAV
+885 TQQAANQVEAV

-922 DLTSGHLV
+922 DLTSNHLV

-968 SRIEARHDGTVK
+968 SKIEARHDGTVQ
-980 YDDNVKFIER
+980 YYNVRFIER
-990 PVEAGS
+990 PVEANLAS
-996 SKGQV
+996 EDQ
-1001 LISLQAETE
+1001 QPDTETE
-1010 RIVISRNAQIQIKQ
+1010 RVVLSRNAQIRIVDAN
-1024 TIGTEEYTV
+1024 GYTV
-1033 ERHTADVGARLY
+1033 ERHTADVGAQLY
-1045 VEDGQTVTKGNP
+1045 VEDGQTVAKGNS
-1057 QNDEPGTPL
+1057 QNGEQGTPL

-1085 FKNIVEDKT
+1085 FKNIDKGKT
-1094 MRETKT
+1094 AREERTS
-1100 TGSAEQVIIEHRGED
+1100 GSAEWVIIEHRGED
-1115 QPQIEIQDQVPILTD
+1115 QPQIEIQDD
-1130 RAGRVVFK
+1130 SG
-1138 DIVEGKTMRKDKAT
+1138 
-1152 GLAEI
+1152 
-1157 IKHKGKNQPQIEIHP
+1157 
-1172 VPDFSKEVDFPV
+1172 
-1184 LDIIDGDTIE
+1184 
-1194 IEYEGE
+1194 
-1200 PTRVRFIGVDAPETV
+1200 
-1215 HPDKPVEPYGPEAF
+1215 
-1229 EFIKKLLL
+1229 
-1237 NQGVYLE
+1237 
-1244 FDDKQT
+1244 
-1250 NDPYERLLAQVYR
+1250 
-1263 ASDGLFVNLELVSEG
+1263 
-1278 LGRVDKYPFKY
+1278 
-1289 KDLFLL
+1289 
-1295 EQDKARR
+1295 
-1302 GKKGLWKEAKVTDGD
+1302 
-1317 VPVDM
+1317 
-1322 LDEVLSYPMS
+1322 EVLI
-1332 TGTHLLVTDGQQVE
+1332 
-1346 EGTVLARRLEVL
+1346 
-1358 VSYQMPTGAHLS
+1358 SYQMPTGAYLS
-1370 VTDGEQVEQG
+1370 VPVKELEENEIALEPAKEQVEQG

-1407 EARRPKDTAII
+1407 EARRPKDTAVI
-1418 SKIEGVVELENAS
+1418 SKIEGVVELESAS
-1431 RGARSLRVVGDSEE
+1431 RGVRILRVVEGDFQE
-1445 SLHRIPQGKHLIVQN
+1445 SHRIPQGKHLIVQSN
-1460 KDRVAAGERLTDGPI
+1460 DRVDAGERLTDGPI

-1485 EEEVQNYLVNEVQDV
+1485 EEAVQNYLVNEVQDV
-1500 YRAQGERIND
+1500 YRTQGERIND

-1519 MLSKVEITDSG
+1519 MLGKVKIENPG

-1537 DEVER
+1537 EEIER
-1542 TRFNQ
+1542 TAFNRA
-1547 VNRLVEKNDGQAAK
+1547 NRKVVESGGQPATAE
-1561 AKSILQGITKASLS
+1561 SILQGITKASLS

-1587 TTNVLTKA
+1587 TTNVLTRA
-1595 SVIGKRDRLVGLK
+1595 SVVGKRDRLVGLK

-1619 GTGCLS
+1619 GTGVS
-1625 LGRFALFPIR
+1625 KFRKIRAFPTGEEQLESDGDSQQPEFTD
-1635 KHSLSLLIL
+1635 SLSS
-1644 YHLQLMN
+1644 QVD
-1651 RQRIELEQPN
+1651 EP
-1661 IYSGAN
+1661 AAD
-1667 RKSFNVFHE
+1667 
-1676 LTSRTVPR
+1676 

>member
-1 MSNPIQERTTQSGN
+1 MPNQIQERTAQSEN

-32 KEWAK
+32 QEWSK
-37 NTACHQRTSGC
+37 KTACHQLTSGC
-48 ATDNCTC
+48 KTGNCVC

-119 ERMGYIK
+119 ERMGYIE

-147 LDLPFREIERVI
+147 LDLPFRDIERVI

-164 IVLEVSDPDCGLDEK
+164 IVLEVKNPDCDLEEK
-179 QLLTE
+179 QILTE

-190 RAEFPDGFRA
+190 HTEFPDGFRA
-200 GMGADAIRELLER
+200 GIGANAIRELLER
-213 IDLDQEIET
+213 INLDQEIET
-222 LRAELEETASKQK
+222 LRAELDGTTSKQK

-244 LVMGFKKSGNLP
+244 LVMGFKQSGNRP
-256 PWMILT
+256 HWMILT

-336 VVRGPGNRPL
+336 IVRGPGNRPL

-406 LQVRDHARTIKR
+406 LQVKGYAHTIKR

-437 IDEHPVL
+437 IEEHPVL

-529 MGISFLTKA
+529 MGCSFLTKA
-538 VPEEDWEKVCKVPIP
+538 VPEKDWEKVCKVSTPR
-553 GIYRDT
+553 IYRNA
-559 EEIILAHDCGGLG
+559 EEIILAHDCGALG

-582 GATEPILTTV
+582 GADEPIETTV

-600 IPDALL
+600 IPNELL

-614 TLPFANQEMGSR
+614 NLPFANQEMGSR

-641 RQTVAFIDDL
+641 RQTVEFIDDL
-651 KRLGFHYATIGGISI
+651 KRLGFHYATLGGISI
-666 AMQDMII
+666 AMEDMII
-673 PPEKAELIRE
+673 PHQKAELIRQ
-683 ARKQVEQI
+683 ARKQVDQI

-710 VIDVWHQLIAQI
+710 VIDIWHQLIAEI

-730 EQGRDDEVEGF
+730 AQGRDDEVEGF

-828 QDVMITT
+828 QDVMITII
-835 VDCGTLGGITKTTDA
+835 DCETLGGITKTTDE
-850 EEESPFAER
+850 EEESPFSER
-859 IFGRTAADDIIDLS
+859 VFARTAADDIVDLS
-873 TGEVLVP
+873 TGEVLVS

-885 TQQVATQIEAV
+885 NQHVANQIEAV

-907 TCEARYGACA
+907 TCEARHGACA

-922 DLTSGHLV
+922 DLTSGHLI
-930 DVGEAI
+930 DVGEAV

-968 SRIEARHDGTVK
+968 SKIEARHNGTVQ
-980 YDDNVKFIER
+980 YYNVRFIER
-990 PVEAGS
+990 LVETELVS
-996 SKGQV
+996 EDQPPDT
-1001 LISLQAETE
+1001 ETE
-1010 RIVISRNAQIQIKQ
+1010 RIVVSRNAQIQIVDAN
-1024 TIGTEEYTV
+1024 GYTV
-1033 ERHTADVGARLY
+1033 ERHTADVGARVY
-1045 VEDGQTVTKGNP
+1045 VKDGQAVTKEDA
-1057 QNDEPGTPL
+1057 QNGVQPTLL

-1071 YQVPILTEHAGRVV
+1071 YQVPILTEHTGRAV
-1085 FKNIVEDKT
+1085 FKNIVEGKT
-1094 MRETKT
+1094 MQEQKT
-1100 TGSAEQVIIEHRGED
+1100 TSAEWVIIEHRGED
-1115 QPQIEIQDQVPILTD
+1115 QPQIEIHDD
-1130 RAGRVVFK
+1130 AG
-1138 DIVEGKTMRKDKAT
+1138 
-1152 GLAEI
+1152 
-1157 IKHKGKNQPQIEIHP
+1157 
-1172 VPDFSKEVDFPV
+1172 
-1184 LDIIDGDTIE
+1184 
-1194 IEYEGE
+1194 
-1200 PTRVRFIGVDAPETV
+1200 
-1215 HPDKPVEPYGPEAF
+1215 
-1229 EFIKKLLL
+1229 
-1237 NQGVYLE
+1237 
-1244 FDDKQT
+1244 
-1250 NDPYERLLAQVYR
+1250 
-1263 ASDGLFVNLELVSEG
+1263 
-1278 LGRVDKYPFKY
+1278 
-1289 KDLFLL
+1289 
-1295 EQDKARR
+1295 
-1302 GKKGLWKEAKVTDGD
+1302 
-1317 VPVDM
+1317 
-1322 LDEVLSYPMS
+1322 EVLI
-1332 TGTHLLVTDGQQVE
+1332 
-1346 EGTVLARRLEVL
+1346 
-1358 VSYQMPTGAHLS
+1358 SYQMPTGAHLS
-1370 VTDGEQVEQG
+1370 VTDGAQVEQG
-1380 AVLARLP
+1380 SVLARLP

-1407 EARRPKDTAII
+1407 EARRPKDAAVI
-1418 SKIEGVVELENAS
+1418 SKIEGLVELENAS
-1431 RGARSLRVVGDSEE
+1431 RGVRILRVVDEDYQE
-1445 SLHRIPQGKHLIVQN
+1445 SHRIPQGKHLIVQAN
-1460 KDRVAAGERLTDGPI
+1460 DTVAAGERLTDGPI

-1485 EEEVQNYLVNEVQDV
+1485 EEAVQNYLVNEVQDV

-1519 MLSKVEITDSG
+1519 MLSKVRIENPG

-1537 DEVER
+1537 EEIERATFNRVNNHTVE
-1542 TRFNQ
+1542 NG
-1547 VNRLVEKNDGQAAK
+1547 GQPATAE
-1561 AKSILQGITKASLS
+1561 SILQGITKASLS

-1587 TTNVLTKA
+1587 TTNVLTRA
-1595 SVIGKRDRLVGLK
+1595 SAIGKRDRLVGLK

-1619 GTGCLS
+1619 GTGVS
-1625 LGRFALFPIR
+1625 KFRKIR
-1635 KHSLSLLIL
+1635 TIPKGEE
-1644 YHLQLMN
+1644 QL
-1651 RQRIELEQPN
+1651 ESDED
-1661 IYSGAN
+1661 S
-1667 RKSFNVFHE
+1667 HE
-1676 LTSRTVPR
+1676 VDEPAAD

>member
-1 MSNPIQERTTQSGN
+1 MSKN

-26 ASPEHI
+26 ASPEQI
-32 KEWAK
+32 KMWAK
-37 NTACHQRTSGC
+37 PTSCRYRNSASGARTDCFLSSGG
-48 ATDNCTC
+48 NCQC
-55 GEVRK
+55 SEIRK

-83 PQKDWECGCG
+83 PQKDWECACG

-119 ERMGYIK
+119 ERMGYIQ

-164 IVLEVSDPDCGLDEK
+164 IVLDVSDPDCGLEVK

-184 EEYTRY
+184 EEHNQLQAQY
-190 RAEFPDGFRA
+190 PDSFRA

-213 IDLDQEIET
+213 IDLDQEIEV
-222 LRAELEETASKQK
+222 LRVELEETGSKQK
-235 SRKLSKRLK
+235 ARKLSKRLK
-244 LVMGFKKSGNLP
+244 LVIGFKKSGNQPL
-256 PWMILT
+256 WMILS

-336 VVRGPGNRPL
+336 MVRGPGNRPL
-346 KSLSDMLKGKPGRFR
+346 KSLSDMLKGKSGRFR

-406 LQVRDHARTIKR
+406 LQAKGYAHTIKR

-449 TLHRLGIQAFQPVLV
+449 TLHRLGIQAFQPMLV

-508 TRNLLKPAH
+508 TRNLMKPAH
-517 GGAIAVPNRDVA
+517 GGAIAVPSKDVSL
-529 MGISFLTKA
+529 GCSFMTKEI
-538 VPEEDWEKVCKVPIP
+538 PEALREKVCRVPTARV
-553 GIYRDT
+553 YQDT
-559 EEIILAHDCGGLG
+559 QEIILAHECDVLG

-577 KLYFD
+577 KLYID
-582 GATEPILTTV
+582 GATQPIETTV
-592 GRVIFNQA
+592 GRVIFNQVV
-600 IPDALL
+600 PDELK
-606 FTDAKTQQ
+606 FTDAKTRQS
-614 TLPFANQEMGSR
+614 LPFINQEMRSG
-626 DLSNLVS
+626 DLSKLVS

-641 RQTVAFIDDL
+641 RRTVEFIDDL
-651 KRLGFHYATIGGISI
+651 KRLGFHYATKSGISI

-673 PPEKAELIRE
+673 PTEKPGLIQA

-691 EADYQRGDMGMS
+691 ESDFQEGGVS

-730 EQGRDDEVEGF
+730 ERGRDDEMKGF

-756 KRDSIRQLAGLRGL
+756 KRDSIRQLSGLRGL
-770 MAKPSGEIIE
+770 MTKPSGEIIE
-780 QPIES
+780 EPIEA

-828 QDVMITT
+828 QDVMITM
-835 VDCGTLGGITKTTDA
+835 VDCGTLDGIIKTA
-850 EEESPFAER
+850 GEEEESSLAER
-859 IFGRTAADDIIDLS
+859 IFGRTAPEDIVDPI
-873 TGEVLVP
+873 TGELLVP
-880 KDELI
+880 REGLI
-885 TQQVATQIEAV
+885 THQMAARIEAV
-896 GIPEVRVRSVL
+896 GITEVKVRSVL
-907 TCEARYGACA
+907 MCAALHGACA

-955 FHTGGTVSGGGSQ
+955 FHTGGTVSGGGFQ
-968 SRIEARHDGTVK
+968 SKIEARHDGAVQ
-980 YDDNVKFIER
+980 YVNVRFVVREVPDQAVTEGADQPI
-990 PVEAGS
+990 VEKIVLS
-996 SKGQV
+996 RNGQ
-1001 LISLQAETE
+1001 L
-1010 RIVISRNAQIQIKQ
+1010 RIVDENERV
-1024 TIGTEEYTV
+1024 V
-1033 ERHTADVGARLY
+1033 ERHAVTVGSRLC
-1045 VEDGQTVTKGNP
+1045 VEDGQFVIKEDA
-1057 QNDEPGTPL
+1057 QNGVSPTLL

-1071 YQVPILTEHAGRVV
+1071 YRDPILTEHAGRAV
-1085 FKNIVEDKT
+1085 FKDMIEGET
-1094 MRETKT
+1094 MRE
-1100 TGSAEQVIIEHRGED
+1100 
-1115 QPQIEIQDQVPILTD
+1115 
-1130 RAGRVVFK
+1130 
-1138 DIVEGKTMRKDKAT
+1138 DKAT
-1152 GLAEI
+1152 GLAEWVI
-1157 IKHKGKNQPQIEIHP
+1157 IEYKGEDQPRIEIR
-1172 VPDFSKEVDFPV
+1172 D
-1184 LDIIDGDTIE
+1184 
-1194 IEYEGE
+1194 
-1200 PTRVRFIGVDAPETV
+1200 DA
-1215 HPDKPVEPYGPEAF
+1215 G
-1229 EFIKKLLL
+1229 
-1237 NQGVYLE
+1237 
-1244 FDDKQT
+1244 
-1250 NDPYERLLAQVYR
+1250 
-1263 ASDGLFVNLELVSEG
+1263 
-1278 LGRVDKYPFKY
+1278 
-1289 KDLFLL
+1289 
-1295 EQDKARR
+1295 
-1302 GKKGLWKEAKVTDGD
+1302 
-1317 VPVDM
+1317 
-1322 LDEVLSYPMS
+1322 EVLASY
-1332 TGTHLLVTDGQQVE
+1332 L
-1346 EGTVLARRLEVL
+1346 
-1358 VSYQMPTGAHLS
+1358 MPTGAHLS
-1370 VTDGEQVEQG
+1370 VTDGMLVEPG
-1380 AVLARLP
+1380 TVLARLP
-1387 REKGQSRDIVTGLPR
+1387 RETAKSRDIVTGLPR
-1402 VTELF
+1402 ITELF
-1407 EARRPKDTAII
+1407 EARRPKDAAVI
-1418 SKIEGVVELENAS
+1418 SEIEGYVKVEGAS
-1431 RGARSLRVVGDSEE
+1431 RGVRIVRVVHEDLEIS
-1445 SLHRIPQGKHLIVQN
+1445 HRIPQGKHLIVQ
-1460 KDRVAAGERLTDGPI
+1460 DEDWVEAGEPLTDGPK
-1475 NPHDILEVKG
+1475 NPHDILKVEG
-1485 EEEVQNYLVNEVQDV
+1485 EEAVQRYLVDQVQEV
-1500 YRAQGERIND
+1500 YRNQGERIND

-1519 MLSKVEITDSG
+1519 MLGKVKIGKDPG

-1537 DEVER
+1537 DEVDRLIFTRINRRVQQKGER
-1542 TRFNQ
+1542 PATA
-1547 VNRLVEKNDGQAAK
+1547 EP
-1561 AKSILQGITKASLS
+1561 ILQGITKASLS

-1587 TTNVLTKA
+1587 TTNVLTRA
-1595 SVIGKRDRLVGLK
+1595 AVVGKRDQLVGLK

-1619 GTGCLS
+1619 GTGVSKFRKLQIFPKTEEQTELPDS
-1625 LGRFALFPIR
+1625 SLFPVD
-1635 KHSLSLLIL
+1635 
-1644 YHLQLMN
+1644 
-1651 RQRIELEQPN
+1651 EQA
-1661 IYSGAN
+1661 AN
-1667 RKSFNVFHE
+1667 
-1676 LTSRTVPR
+1676 

>member
-1 MSNPIQERTTQSGN
+1 MSNHIQEHTTQSGN

-32 KEWAK
+32 KEWSK
-37 NTACHQRTSGC
+37 HTACHQRTSGC
-48 ATDNCTC
+48 ATNNCAC

-119 ERMGYIK
+119 ERMGYIE

-164 IVLEVSDPDCGLDEK
+164 IVLEVNDPECDLEVK

-184 EEYTRY
+184 EEYTEY
-190 RAEFPDGFRA
+190 QDKFPNSFRA
-200 GMGADAIRELLER
+200 GMGADAIRELLEQ

-222 LRAELEETASKQK
+222 LRSELEATASKQK

-256 PWMILT
+256 HWMILT

-336 VVRGPGNRPL
+336 MVRGPGNRPL

-406 LQVRDHARTIKR
+406 LQAKGYAHTIKR
-418 AKNMAEQVSPEVWE
+418 AKNMAEQVTEEVWE

-529 MGISFLTKA
+529 MGVSFLTKG
-538 VPEEDWEKVCKVPIP
+538 VPEEEWEKVCKVPTP
-553 GIYRDT
+553 RTYQDT
-559 EEIILAHDCGGLG
+559 EEIILAHDCGALG

-577 KLYFD
+577 KLYFE
-582 GATEPILTTV
+582 GAEQPIVTTV

-600 IPDALL
+600 TPDTLL
-606 FTDAKTQQ
+606 FTDPGTQQ
-614 TLPFANQEMGSR
+614 TLPFVNQEMGSR
-626 DLSNLVS
+626 DLSDLVS

-651 KRLGFHYATIGGISI
+651 KRLGFHYATLGGISI

-673 PPEKAELIRE
+673 PHEKAELIRE

-710 VIDVWHQLIAQI
+710 VIDVWHRLIEEI

-730 EQGRDDEVEGF
+730 ERGRDDEVEGF

-835 VDCGTLGGITKTTDA
+835 VDCGTLGGITKTTDE
-850 EEESPFAER
+850 EEESPFSER

-885 TQQVATQIEAV
+885 TQQAAKQVEAV

-922 DLTSGHLV
+922 DLTSNHLV

-968 SRIEARHDGTVK
+968 SRIEARHDGTVE
-980 YDDNVKFIER
+980 YYNVRFIER
-990 PVEAGS
+990 PVEADS
-996 SKGQV
+996 ASEDQ
-1001 LISLQAETE
+1001 QPDTETE
-1010 RIVISRNAQIQIKQ
+1010 RVVLSRNAQIRIVDDN
-1024 TIGTEEYTV
+1024 GYTV

-1045 VEDGQTVTKGNP
+1045 VEDGQTVTKGNS
-1057 QNDEPGTPL
+1057 QNGEQATVL

-1071 YQVPILTEHAGRVV
+1071 YQVPILTEHAGYPV
-1085 FKNIVEDKT
+1085 FKNIDKGKT
-1094 MRETKT
+1094 VREERTS
-1100 TGSAEQVIIEHRGED
+1100 GSAEWVIIEHRGED
-1115 QPQIEIQDQVPILTD
+1115 QPQIEIH
-1130 RAGRVVFK
+1130 
-1138 DIVEGKTMRKDKAT
+1138 T
-1152 GLAEI
+1152 GE
-1157 IKHKGKNQPQIEIHP
+1157 
-1172 VPDFSKEVDFPV
+1172 
-1184 LDIIDGDTIE
+1184 
-1194 IEYEGE
+1194 
-1200 PTRVRFIGVDAPETV
+1200 
-1215 HPDKPVEPYGPEAF
+1215 
-1229 EFIKKLLL
+1229 
-1237 NQGVYLE
+1237 
-1244 FDDKQT
+1244 
-1250 NDPYERLLAQVYR
+1250 
-1263 ASDGLFVNLELVSEG
+1263 
-1278 LGRVDKYPFKY
+1278 
-1289 KDLFLL
+1289 
-1295 EQDKARR
+1295 
-1302 GKKGLWKEAKVTDGD
+1302 D
-1317 VPVDM
+1317 VI
-1322 LDEVLSYPMS
+1322 
-1332 TGTHLLVTDGQQVE
+1332 
-1346 EGTVLARRLEVL
+1346 
-1358 VSYQMPTGAHLS
+1358 SYQMPTGAYLS
-1370 VTDGEQVEQG
+1370 VPVKELKEDETVLELATEHVEQG

-1407 EARRPKDTAII
+1407 EARRPKDTAVI
-1418 SKIEGVVELENAS
+1418 SKIEGVVELESAA
-1431 RGARSLRVVGDSEE
+1431 RGVRILRVVDGDYQE
-1445 SLHRIPQGKHLIVQN
+1445 SHRIPQGKHLIVQN
-1460 KDRVAAGERLTDGPI
+1460 NDRVAAGERLTDGPI

-1485 EEEVQNYLVNEVQDV
+1485 EEAVQNYLVNEVQDV
-1500 YRAQGERIND
+1500 YRTQGERIND

-1519 MLSKVEITDSG
+1519 MLSKVKIENPG

-1537 DEVER
+1537 EEVER
-1542 TRFNQ
+1542 TTFNRSNRQ
-1547 VNRLVEKNDGQAAK
+1547 VIENGGQPATAE
-1561 AKSILQGITKASLS
+1561 SILQGITKASLS

-1587 TTNVLTKA
+1587 TTNVLTRA
-1595 SVIGKRDRLVGLK
+1595 SVVGKRDRLVGLK

-1619 GTGCLS
+1619 GTGVS
-1625 LGRFALFPIR
+1625 KFRKIRAFPTGEA
-1635 KHSLSLLIL
+1635 
-1644 YHLQLMN
+1644 QL
-1651 RQRIELEQPN
+1651 ESDGDSEQPEFTD
-1661 IYSGAN
+1661 SVSVQVDEPAAD
-1667 RKSFNVFHE
+1667 
-1676 LTSRTVPR
+1676 

>member
-1 MSNPIQERTTQSGN
+1 MSNQIQEQTTQSGSP
-15 LNNFDA
+15 NNFDA

-32 KEWAK
+32 KEWSK

-48 ATDNCTC
+48 ATSNCTC

-119 ERMGYIK
+119 ERMGYIE

-147 LDLPFREIERVI
+147 LDLPFRDIERVI

-164 IVLEVSDPDCGLDEK
+164 IVLEVSDPDCGLEVK

-184 EEYTRY
+184 EEYTEY
-190 RAEFPDGFRA
+190 QAKFPNSFRA
-200 GMGADAIRELLER
+200 GMGADVIRELLEQ

-222 LRAELEETASKQK
+222 LRAELEATASKQK

-256 PWMILT
+256 HWMILT

-336 VVRGPGNRPL
+336 MVRGPGNRPL

-406 LQVRDHARTIKR
+406 LQAKGYAHTIKR

-464 EGKAIRINPLVCEA
+464 EGKAIRVNPLVCEA

-538 VPEEDWEKVCKVPIP
+538 VPEEDREKVCEVPTP
-553 GIYRDT
+553 GNYRDT
-559 EEIILAHDCGGLG
+559 QEIILAHDCGALG

-577 KLYFD
+577 NLYFD
-582 GATEPILTTV
+582 GEENPIETTV

-600 IPDALL
+600 IPNELL

-614 TLPFANQEMGSR
+614 NLPFANQEMGSR
-626 DLSNLVS
+626 DLSSLVS

-651 KRLGFHYATIGGISI
+651 KRLGFHYATLGGLSI

-673 PPEKAELIRE
+673 PHQKAELIEE
-683 ARKQVEQI
+683 AWKQVEQI
-691 EADYQRGDMGMS
+691 EDDYQRGDMGIS

-710 VIDVWHQLIAQI
+710 VIDVWHRLIEQI

-835 VDCGTLGGITKTTDA
+835 IDCGTLGGITKTTDE
-850 EEESPFAER
+850 EEESPFSER

-873 TGEVLVP
+873 TGEVLVS

-885 TQQVATQIEAV
+885 TQQAASQVEAV

-922 DLTSGHLV
+922 DLTSNHLV

-968 SRIEARHDGTVK
+968 SKIEARHDGTVQ
-980 YDDNVKFIER
+980 YYNVRFIER
-990 PVEAGS
+990 PVEANLVS
-996 SKGQV
+996 EDQ
-1001 LISLQAETE
+1001 QPHTETE
-1010 RIVISRNAQIQIKQ
+1010 RVVLSRNAQIQIVDAN
-1024 TIGTEEYTV
+1024 GYTV

-1045 VEDGQTVTKGNP
+1045 VEDGQTVTKENS
-1057 QNDEPGTPL
+1057 QNGEQATPL

-1071 YQVPILTEHAGRVV
+1071 YQVPILTEHAGHVV
-1085 FKNIVEDKT
+1085 FKNIDKGKT
-1094 MRETKT
+1094 AREERTS
-1100 TGSAEQVIIEHRGED
+1100 GSAEWVIIEHRGED
-1115 QPQIEIQDQVPILTD
+1115 QPQIEIQDD
-1130 RAGRVVFK
+1130 SG
-1138 DIVEGKTMRKDKAT
+1138 
-1152 GLAEI
+1152 
-1157 IKHKGKNQPQIEIHP
+1157 
-1172 VPDFSKEVDFPV
+1172 
-1184 LDIIDGDTIE
+1184 
-1194 IEYEGE
+1194 
-1200 PTRVRFIGVDAPETV
+1200 
-1215 HPDKPVEPYGPEAF
+1215 
-1229 EFIKKLLL
+1229 
-1237 NQGVYLE
+1237 
-1244 FDDKQT
+1244 
-1250 NDPYERLLAQVYR
+1250 
-1263 ASDGLFVNLELVSEG
+1263 
-1278 LGRVDKYPFKY
+1278 
-1289 KDLFLL
+1289 
-1295 EQDKARR
+1295 
-1302 GKKGLWKEAKVTDGD
+1302 
-1317 VPVDM
+1317 
-1322 LDEVLSYPMS
+1322 EVLI
-1332 TGTHLLVTDGQQVE
+1332 
-1346 EGTVLARRLEVL
+1346 
-1358 VSYQMPTGAHLS
+1358 SYQMPTGAYLS
-1370 VTDGEQVEQG
+1370 VPVKELAENEIALEPAKEQVEQG

-1407 EARRPKDTAII
+1407 EARRPKDTAVI
-1418 SKIEGVVELENAS
+1418 SKIEGVVELESAS
-1431 RGARSLRVVGDSEE
+1431 RGVRILRVMDGDFQE
-1445 SLHRIPQGKHLIVQN
+1445 SHRIPQGKHLIVQSN
-1460 KDRVAAGERLTDGPI
+1460 DRVAAGERLTDGPI

-1485 EEEVQNYLVNEVQDV
+1485 EEAVQNYLVNEVQDV
-1500 YRAQGERIND
+1500 YRTQGERIND

-1519 MLSKVEITDSG
+1519 MLGKVKIENPG

-1537 DEVER
+1537 EEIER
-1542 TRFNQ
+1542 TAFNRANRQ
-1547 VNRLVEKNDGQAAK
+1547 VVENGGQPATAE
-1561 AKSILQGITKASLS
+1561 SILQGITKASLS

-1587 TTNVLTKA
+1587 TTNVLTRA
-1595 SVIGKRDRLVGLK
+1595 SVVGKRDRLVGLK

-1619 GTGCLS
+1619 GTGVS
-1625 LGRFALFPIR
+1625 KFRKIRAFPTGGEQLESDEDSQQPEFTD
-1635 KHSLSLLIL
+1635 SLSS
-1644 YHLQLMN
+1644 QVD
-1651 RQRIELEQPN
+1651 EP
-1661 IYSGAN
+1661 AAD
-1667 RKSFNVFHE
+1667 
-1676 LTSRTVPR
+1676 